1 MPKNRDTRWL
11 KNIGKSVAFGMKN
24 VLNEKMS
31 ESQSIRGSVY
41 DSAKNLR
48 QSIIEMRRNKTAGA
62 GKKFID
68 DAKTKAKETYEDA
81 MKALKS
87 GDLYPDKDDS
97 GFDDDFN
104 FDDDDF
110 SFDDDDGATQS
121 SSKSSNSTTSA
132 AEISSIGR
140 VEKATYATGAKT
152 ASGIVKLDKTMKTH
166 GAIIAKGFEKQA
178 ATAAKMT
185 LSMLVAQ
192 EKQHSQSMG
201 QLVGIRDSLNTINTF
216 NRDVMGK
223 FVEGSLRYYED
234 SLGIWSQMLELQEKA
249 MNSES
254 PFGKTGGRASDFSK
268 VFGMGGFDPSS
279 YMRVIKDN
287 FLGNTPFGML
297 ATGLS
302 MASSMGPKPKRGFMN
317 NPLGTVLEQAMSAFM
332 PKMIEQ
338 SLASLDTSITNIIP
352 ALLSKVT
359 YQRNNYNSSLAQ
371 FIGNVFGIDTK
382 SGRFDPSK
390 YNKGAVAFD
399 GITHRTINQVI
410 PTYLSEIL
418 KAITNGPATVFDH
431 KTGQFTTRDEMQDR
445 YNREM
450 QYMANRATAPLS
462 DKTDK
467 VMRHMDFDSA
477 ADKEEVEKS
486 INKFTS
492 DLAKGNIRYNPK
504 NLERMLADIENRSA
518 KAILTSVMKQMSK
531 GDHMAM
537 ATAHYKYGDMVS
549 DFNNNYSDGDYTGY
563 ILNDNFSEAGKKI
576 LSQREKDEKKKKD
589 KKLKSTGNA
598 LLDKKLGIE
607 TGAKTSANDIDNMD
621 ENVRKAL
628 ADGTDTSLQDKQS
641 TGGNKG
647 LGYYLKNPM
656 NALTDVISKIDNSL
670 YNIIFSDDENGSI
683 IEKIEQ
689 QIIKTFASV
698 KKFLVDNIFKPIKEQ
713 IMPDKAKQKLHQ
725 FGDSLM
731 DYAKNMMMGV
741 KKGNKY
747 TGGAFSF
754 AANAVGDIGKYI
766 KQTIDGKPF
775 IDSAGKSIKSQTIGI
790 GAEMKKGFDTAF
802 GYLKS
807 YLFGGSDKKK
817 QEASKKKSLLSNIS
831 STLSQGYKM
840 FSNNFFGTK
849 LNDRQAFQQFGD
861 FIKRKLPKGIAKGA
875 VIGTGL
881 GALSLTGGA
890 GLLGS
895 LFLPGGPIGALVA
908 GTGISLLSQST
919 KFKDMMFGKMDDKGK
934 RMGGLVGKGI
944 QKFWNKN
951 KNAIIGGGMFGAVK
965 GLLGISIPGMI
976 GGALNMVGLSGAGSA
991 IGAIGLA
998 PALGAG
1004 LLGPVLMGAA
1014 TGLAVKSKRFQSLLY
1029 GKDKGNGEKEGGL
1042 INSKFG
1048 KGLKKILPGAAFG
1061 ALSGLGLGAFGSS
1074 FGLIGALGL
1083 GPMAMAL
1090 GGSALGIGL
1099 TSEKF
1104 KEALFGKFNKDGTY
1118 KSGLVDKFKNIL
1130 TVGVVNPLK
1139 IRFEKGALAVEKW
1152 FAKSIVN
1159 PLQDAFTPLKWMF
1172 KDLTGVI
1179 KDKVTNIF
1187 TKTADAIA
1195 KPFSPLTRAITKLLT
1210 GVYKTMKSATDRVF
1224 KTAMWGLGQLLSSP
1238 VKLVGLAAGMASGY
1252 YSMGAYKENVRNKA
1266 SRVGEASGFFGK
1278 LKATGSTL
1286 GAMLGMGDADLTSD
1300 KYKDL
1305 ARAKAYAN
1313 ERDTRQNRYFGRRE
1327 ALIAKHEA
1335 QQAALEQEMQANG
1348 WSSKDK
1354 RRAQQ
1359 DLSAKQD
1366 RDKLIN
1372 GETKDQMTAINQKEL
1387 EVQEESRD
1395 HLKGIKKIINRL
1407 AVRLG
1412 IVDPKEA
1419 AVEPKHDDDDPTKL
1433 VGDKTAQEIAKDKK
1447 LAAKSNFS
1455 FDIQN
1460 FGKPADKADGT
1471 GRHADDDVT
1480 KLVGGRTG
1488 QEIMKERD
1496 AEKKRQSMLDLLRPI
1511 AANAKD
1517 KLKNK
1522 AESFLDKLTKGMD
1535 MVKNFLGLTGILGVL
1550 KAIFDKLSG
1559 KDSDRTHDRITRDAL
1574 QIGGKKVAQT
1584 IDDAAEKFA
1593 KTDTGHEIIGK
1604 ASEGLRKAKVAI
1616 PKYFKKAKR
1625 DIDFVRS
1632 FHDRRLANLDATAG
1646 YKDMNPLAKGLNR
1659 AYEAKRYIAKSSV
1672 GQAVEKVSNVV
1683 TKPFSMAK
1691 DAVTSVKNTASDI
1704 VKDAKDRVAK
1714 EAAGDGALGTFKKCI
1729 DAVAEKVGSLDIVK
1743 KHLGPNA
1750 SKLVGALKNLGKSI
1764 TPAMFTKIAPKFAE
1778 VVGETAAVAGTAG
1791 ILQIGFSLYD
1801 AVTGAID
1808 ADEIFGVPSDKVTA
1822 GMRTACSILQVIL
1835 GLPGLI
1841 YIDLALECINMFS
1854 GGEINIKQML
1864 AMSVY
1869 TALPGTSEDDAA
1881 AIRLA
1886 QKEDKKERDAY
1897 EKKTGKKLS
1906 DSEWRK
1912 QHDAEINDKKESE
1925 RLAGVRQTTVG
1936 KFLFGANDENGE
1948 YQNGLFA
1955 NMKQGEYQ
1963 NGLFANMKQGGQ
1975 AFLAKLFGEA
1985 DVDDYQG
1992 KQSIFG
1998 DIWDA
2003 AKNAA
2008 NDIKVWFTGGTK
2020 SDGTEIESLPER
2032 IGDGIKNNLK
2042 WFFGE
2047 VDDDGNVVQES
2058 AISKGITNLKEL
2070 GQEAVDKARNT
2081 VVWAFGGINDEGQS
2095 QMPALNN
2102 GINSLTNSLFGFK
2115 LFADNG
2121 EGVAVFDPSWSE
2133 GQTSLFE
2140 EYIVNPFNDACSNV
2154 SKFFTNLYTNITDFT
2169 NECAQ
2174 EIDDNGVVVGS
2185 WHILQKMFY
2194 AFSGIMFD
2202 LTSTIR
2208 SAVSTI
2214 TSGIQN
2220 FFGGIANWMNGVK
2233 AWFDSITISDV
2244 GKAIVKGLLMPLPD
2258 TIKNKVIDVLFGKE
2272 DGSNGATLGD
2282 RIFNEVKWGAKQ
2294 TGLSGVLNS
2303 ISTKKAFTGGGEG
2316 DDSEQAKPNNIT
2328 ANQIQNVANKTE
2340 ISTATD
2346 GKMIN
2351 YKQTDSQWSDLS
2363 VLGSSGGY
2371 GTMAD
2376 YGCGPTVLASA
2387 MANVT
2392 GNTAITP
2399 KVTGALVSSADAG
2412 PADNKGIS
2420 PSYFATAA
2428 DKLGGSTFDLD
2439 TKDPNSLIDAIAQGG
2454 TVILGGTNKN
2464 TSDVPFT
2471 KGGHYVMANGA
2482 YERNGEA
2489 FVNVYDPLGKRSK
2502 GYNIK
2507 NLIAGMN
2514 DPNNPGFA
2522 SLIARKGADVSKF
2535 VKSAKW
2541 VDPKQMEQFKA
2552 STIFRG
2558 YGPNN
2563 ITGDDILT
2571 AGEAYY
2577 GTQYSLG
2584 SDGSNALDCGL
2595 FTKTAFG
2602 DVGLSLNSRC
2612 ADDQMKQFEDAGA
2625 LIPLSQAGPG
2635 DLVFFLHTYECDAY
2649 KGVTHVGIYAGDNKM
2664 LHCGSSKGVVYED
2677 LNIDYWQGKIYEYA
2691 GSIEKLFGVPTGK
2704 GKGPGG
2710 ITGKGSKAPGGNGK
2724 GASAKPKSPLEAFIS
2739 RFQEIGNNAIG
2750 SMIAGKAYTG
2760 TPWDDKGNSGRG
2772 SVGGPIDPM
2781 SGDSEANAKHVY
2793 KVLNDAG
2800 YTKENIAGIM
2810 GRLQQENHFRTNYD
2824 VEHTEPDGTVLGGA
2838 GMIQWNGSRREALV
2852 NFADVNGVP
2861 VDSAE
2866 LQTRFML
2873 KEIDESYPSV
2883 SVSSMNGLGIDD
2895 SCTRWT
2901 DDYERGETSPQAYTY
2916 ADDIYNK
2923 IGSGYFGGDAQKYGA
2938 APVGKMPSASV
2949 LKSLP
2954 KLGLFGGGDTTVL
2967 KQIASNSKGYNYT
2980 PDTKYEGSVIAPDYD
2995 AYGNIIAS
3003 GMPQNNMV
3011 TADDSITVIQAKHDW
3026 QRNWWN
3032 NKTDAERSA
3041 IKKANEEAKKAQEA
3055 STDTSLLSKKP
3066 SPNAKAQGQ
3075 NSADKGNI
3083 VEQIKAQYEEAIKKL
3098 TKETGIAG
3106 TSNSA
3111 VDKALSATSADSNSI
3126 VSAIKSIDIRAEAQ
3140 AMVKYLEV
3148 IAGKSVETA
3157 QYTAKTADVVTT
3169 STAQAQQAA
3178 ATDPA
3183 IAGSKAATIP
3193 ANVTATN
3200 RNNSDK
3206 KSYRQAHQTNLEIAK
3221 GGEFRRS

>member
-1 MPKNRDTRWL
+1 MPNNRDTRWL
-11 KNIGKSVAFGMKN
+11 RNIGKSVAFGMKN
-24 VLNEKMS
+24 VINDKMS
-31 ESQSIRGSVY
+31 ESQGIRGSVY

-48 QSIIEMRRNKTAGA
+48 QSIIEMRRNKNGGA
-62 GKKFID
+62 GKAFIAD
-68 DAKTKAKETYEDA
+68 DKAKAKETYDDA

-87 GDLYPDKDDS
+87 GDLYPDKADS
-97 GFDDDFN
+97 GFDFDDDFN

-110 SFDDDDGATQS
+110 SFDDDDGATQT
-121 SSKSSNSTTSA
+121 SSKSSKTSASA
-132 AEISSIGR
+132 AEISSINR
-140 VEKATYATGAKT
+140 VERATYATGAKT

-178 ATAAKMT
+178 ATAAKLT
-185 LSMLVAQ
+185 LNMLVAQ
-192 EKQHSQSMG
+192 QKQHSESMG

-234 SLGIWSQMLELQEKA
+234 SLNIWSQMLELQEKA
-249 MNSES
+249 MNPDS
-254 PFGKTGGRASDFSK
+254 PFGNTGGKASDFSK
-268 VFGMGGFDPSS
+268 IFGMGFDPSS
-279 YMRVIKDN
+279 YMKVIKDN
-287 FLGNTPFGML
+287 FLSKTPFGMM

-317 NPLGTVLEQAMSAFM
+317 NPMGMLLEQAMDAFM
-332 PKMIEQ
+332 PKLVEQ
-338 SLASLDTSITNIIP
+338 SLASLDTSIANILPAMISKITNQ
-352 ALLSKVT
+352 K
-359 YQRNNYNSSLAQ
+359 NNYNSTLAQ
-371 FIGNVFGIDTK
+371 FIGNVFGVDPK
-382 SGRFDPSK
+382 GGKFDPSK

-418 KAITNGPATVFDH
+418 KAITNGSATVFDH
-431 KTGQFTTRDEMQDR
+431 KTGQFTTRDEMKDR
-445 YNREM
+445 YDREM

-467 VMRHMDFDSA
+467 VMRHMDFDSD
-477 ADKEEVEKS
+477 ADREEVEKS
-486 INKFTS
+486 INKFAT

-518 KAILTSVMKQMSK
+518 KAILESVMKQMSK

-537 ATAHYKYGDMVS
+537 ASAHYKYGDMVA
-549 DFNNNYSDGDYTGY
+549 DFNSNYADGDYSGY

-589 KKLKSTGNA
+589 IKFKSTGNA
-598 LLDKKLGIE
+598 FLDKKLGIE
-607 TGAKTSANDIDNMD
+607 SGGKTSANDIANMD

-628 ADGTDTSLQDKQS
+628 ADGTDDTLKDNKSV
-641 TGGNKG
+641 GGNKG

-670 YNIIFSDDENGSI
+670 YNIIFSDDEDGSI
-683 IEKIEQ
+683 IQKIEQ
-689 QIIKTFASV
+689 QIIQTFASV

-807 YLFGGSDKKK
+807 YLFGGSDRKN
-817 QEASKKKSLLSNIS
+817 QEASKKKSLMSNIT
-831 STLSQGYKM
+831 STLTHGYKM

-951 KNAIIGGGMFGAVK
+951 KNAIIGGGMFGAIK
-965 GLLGISIPGMI
+965 GALGISIPGMV

-1014 TGLAVKSKRFQSLLY
+1014 TGLAVKSKRFQSLLF
-1029 GKDKGNGEKEGGL
+1029 GKDKGNGEKEGG
-1042 INSKFG
+1042 IVNSKFG

-1061 ALSGLGLGAFGSS
+1061 ALSGLGLGAFGGS

-1139 IRFEKGALAVEKW
+1139 LRFEKGALAVEKW

-1187 TKTADAIA
+1187 TRTADAIA
-1195 KPFSPLTRAITKLLT
+1195 KPFSPITRAITKLLT
-1210 GVYKTMKSATDRVF
+1210 GVYKTMKSATDRIF
-1224 KTAMWGLGQLLSSP
+1224 KTAMWGLGQLISSP

-1266 SRVGEASGFFGK
+1266 SRIGEAGGFFGK

-1286 GAMLGMGDADLTSD
+1286 GAMFGMGDADLTSE

-1313 ERDTRQNRYFGRRE
+1313 ERDRRQNRYFGRRD
-1327 ALIAKHEA
+1327 ALIAKHEE
-1335 QQAALEQEMQANG
+1335 QQAALEREMAANG

-1354 RRAQQ
+1354 QLAQQ

-1372 GETKDQMTAINQKEL
+1372 GDTKDQMTAINQKEL

-1433 VGDKTAQEIAKDKK
+1433 VGGKTAQDIAKDKE
-1447 LAAKSNFS
+1447 LAAKSNFT
-1455 FDIQN
+1455 FGLQN
-1460 FGKPADKADGT
+1460 FGKPADKVDGT

-1488 QEIMKERD
+1488 QEIMKERSD
-1496 AEKKRQSMLDLLRPI
+1496 EKKRQSMLDLLRPI
-1511 AANAKD
+1511 AENAKD

-1559 KDSDRTHDRITRDAL
+1559 KPSDRTHDRITRDAL

-1584 IDDAAEKFA
+1584 IDNAAEKFA
-1593 KTDTGHEIIGK
+1593 KTDTGREIIGK
-1604 ASEGLRKAKVAI
+1604 ASEGLRKVKAAV
-1616 PKYFKKAKR
+1616 PKYFKKAKS

-1659 AYEAKRYIAKSSV
+1659 AYEAKRYVANSTV
-1672 GQAVEKVSNVV
+1672 GQ
-1683 TKPFSMAK
+1683 
-1691 DAVTSVKNTASDI
+1691 AVTSVKDTAADI

-1729 DAVAEKVGSLDIVK
+1729 DTVADKVGSLDIVK

-1750 SKLVGALKNLGKSI
+1750 GKLVGALKNLGKSI
-1764 TPAMFTKIAPKFAE
+1764 TPEMFTKIAPKFAK

-1869 TALPGTSEDDAA
+1869 TALPGTTEDDAA

-1886 QKEDKKERDAY
+1886 QKEDKNARDAY

-1912 QHDAEINDKKESE
+1912 HHDAEINDKKESE
-1925 RLAGVRQTTVG
+1925 RLAGVRQTSIG
-1936 KFLFGANDENGE
+1936 KFLFGANDEN
-1948 YQNGLFA
+1948 
-1955 NMKQGEYQ
+1955 GEYQ

-2008 NDIKVWFTGGTK
+2008 NDVGVWFTGGTK

-2047 VDDDGNVVQES
+2047 VDDDGNVIQES
-2058 AISKGITNLKEL
+2058 AISKGIKSLKEL

-2081 VVWAFGGINDEGQS
+2081 IVWAFGGINDEGQS

-2115 LFADNG
+2115 VFTDNG
-2121 EGVAVFDPSWSE
+2121 EGVAKFDPSWSE

-2140 EYIVNPFNDACSNV
+2140 EYIVNPFNDACNNV
-2154 SKFFTNLYTNITDFT
+2154 GKFFTDLYANVTNFA
-2169 NECAQ
+2169 NECSQ

-2202 LTSTIR
+2202 LTSPMR
-2208 SAVSTI
+2208 SAVANI
-2214 TSGIQN
+2214 TQGINN
-2220 FFGGIANWMNGVK
+2220 FFGGISNWMNGVK

-2244 GKAIVKGLLMPLPD
+2244 GKAIVKGLLAPLPK
-2258 TIKNKVIDVLFGKE
+2258 TISDKVIDVLFGKE
-2272 DGSNGATLGD
+2272 DGSNGSSLGS
-2282 RIFNEVKWGAKQ
+2282 RVMNEINWGADKL
-2294 TGLSGVLNS
+2294 GVKGVLNS
-2303 ISTKKAFTGGGEG
+2303 ITTTKAFTGGGEG
-2316 DDSEQAKPNNIT
+2316 DGSEQAKPNNIT
-2328 ANQIQNVANKTE
+2328 ANQIQNVANKTDT
-2340 ISTATD
+2340 STATD

-2351 YKQTDSQWSDLS
+2351 YKQTDSQWADMS

-2387 MANVT
+2387 MANIT

-2522 SLIARKGADVSKF
+2522 SLISRKGADVSKF
-2535 VKSAKW
+2535 VRSAKW
-2541 VDPKQMEQFKA
+2541 VDPKQMEQLKA
-2552 STIFRG
+2552 ATIFRG
-2558 YGPNN
+2558 YGPKN

-2577 GTQYSLG
+2577 GTQYKLG

-2595 FTKTAFG
+2595 FTQTAFG
-2602 DVGLSLNSRC
+2602 DVGLGLSSRC

-2625 LIPLSQAGPG
+2625 LVPLSQAGPG
-2635 DLVFFLHTYECDAY
+2635 DLVFFLRTYECEAY
-2649 KGVTHVGIYAGDNKM
+2649 KDITHVGIYAGDNKM

-2677 LNIDYWQGKIYEYA
+2677 LNLDYWQGKIYEYA

-2710 ITGKGSKAPGGNGK
+2710 ISGKGSKANGGDGK
-2724 GASAKPKSPLEAFIS
+2724 GTASAKPKSPLEAFIS

-2760 TPWDDKGNSGRG
+2760 TPWEDKAGGKGSRG
-2772 SVGGPIDPM
+2772 VGGPIDPM
-2781 SGDSEANAKHVY
+2781 SGDSETNAKHVY
-2793 KVLNDAG
+2793 KVLNSAG

-2810 GRLQQENHFRTNYD
+2810 GRLQQENQFRTNYG

-2852 NFADVNGVP
+2852 DFADANGVP

-2883 SVSSMNGLGIDD
+2883 TVSAMNGLGVDD

-2901 DDYERGETSPQAYTY
+2901 DKYEVGEHSPQAYTY

-2938 APVGKMPSASV
+2938 APSGKMPSASSM
-2949 LKSLP
+2949 KSLP

-2967 KQIASNSKGYNYT
+2967 KQIASNSKAFNYT

-3032 NKTDAERSA
+3032 NKTDAERAA
-3041 IKKANEEAKKAQEA
+3041 IKKANEETKKAQEA
-3055 STDTSLLSKKP
+3055 STDTSLLASKP
-3066 SPNAKAQGQ
+3066 NPNAKAKGQ

-3083 VEQIKAQYEEAIKKL
+3083 VEQIKAQYEETIKKL

-3106 TSNSA
+3106 TNGSA

-3178 ATDPA
+3178 ATDPT
-3183 IAGSKAATIP
+3183 IAGSRAATIP

-3200 RNNSDK
+3200 RNNPDK

>member
-121 SSKSSNSTTSA
+121 STKTSKSTISA
-132 AEISSIGR
+132 AEISSINR

-249 MNSES
+249 MNPES

-279 YMRVIKDN
+279 YMKVIKDN

-317 NPLGTVLEQAMSAFM
+317 NPVGTILEQAMSAFM
-332 PKMIEQ
+332 PKIIEQ
-338 SLASLDTSITNIIP
+338 SLASLDTSIANMIP

-549 DFNNNYSDGDYTGY
+549 DFNNNYSDGDYNSY

-589 KKLKSTGNA
+589 KKLKSTGNT

-628 ADGTDTSLQDKQS
+628 ADGTDISPKDKQS

-1305 ARAKAYAN
+1305 ARAKAYAK
-1313 ERDTRQNRYFGRRE
+1313 ERDTRQNRYFGRRD

-1372 GETKDQMTAINQKEL
+1372 GDTKDQMTAINQKEL

-1447 LAAKSNFS
+1447 LAAKSNFT

-1488 QEIMKERD
+1488 QEIMKERGE
-1496 AEKKRQSMLDLLRPI
+1496 EKKRQSMLDLLRPI

-1517 KLKNK
+1517 KLKNR

-1559 KDSDRTHDRITRDAL
+1559 KGSDRTHDRITRDAL
-1574 QIGGKKVAQT
+1574 QIGGRKVAQT
-1584 IDDAAEKFA
+1584 IDDIGEKMM
-1593 KTDTGHEIIGK
+1593 KTK
-1604 ASEGLRKAKVAI
+1604 AGREA
-1616 PKYFKKAKR
+1616 
-1625 DIDFVRS
+1625 
-1632 FHDRRLANLDATAG
+1632 
-1646 YKDMNPLAKGLNR
+1646 LAKGREFIGTASHNIARL
-1659 AYEAKRYIAKSSV
+1659 YDKGKYYAKAGKQTAQNAIADATGIVSKDYSANYKSESVRKYVAERGEVKSKLSGIAK
-1672 GQAVEKVSNVV
+1672 AE
-1683 TKPFSMAK
+1683 
-1691 DAVTSVKNTASDI
+1691 DI
-1704 VKDAKDRVAK
+1704 VKDAQAKAAK
-1714 EAAGDGALGTFKKCI
+1714 EASGGGAFGTFKKCI
-1729 DAVAEKVGSLDIVK
+1729 DTVANKVGDLDIVK

-1750 SKLVGALKNLGKSI
+1750 GKLVNALKKLGQEI
-1764 TPAMFTKIAPKFAE
+1764 TPSMFTKIAPKFAK
-1778 VVGETAAVAGTAG
+1778 VVGETTAVVGTAG
-1791 ILQIGFSLYD
+1791 VLQIGFSLYD

-1808 ADEIFGVPSDKVTA
+1808 AAEIFGVPSDKVTA
-1822 GMRTACSILQVIL
+1822 GMRLACSILQVIL

-1869 TALPGTSEDDAA
+1869 TALPGTTEDDAA
-1881 AIRLA
+1881 AIKLA
-1886 QKEDKKERDAY
+1886 QEDDKKARDAY
-1897 EKKTGKKLS
+1897 EEKTGKKLS

-1912 QHDAEINDKKESE
+1912 HHDAEINDKKESE
-1925 RLAGVRQTTVG
+1925 RLAGVRQTAVG
-1936 KFLFGANDENGE
+1936 KFLFGANDEN
-1948 YQNGLFA
+1948 
-1955 NMKQGEYQ
+1955 GEYQ

-2008 NDIKVWFTGGTK
+2008 HDVGVWFTGGTK

-2032 IGDGIKNNLK
+2032 IGEGIKNNLK

-2047 VDDDGNVVQES
+2047 VDDDGNVIQES

-2102 GINSLTNSLFGFK
+2102 GINSLTDSLFGFK

-2202 LTSTIR
+2202 LTSPIR
-2208 SAVSTI
+2208 SAVSII

-2328 ANQIQNVANKTE
+2328 ANQIQNVANKTDT
-2340 ISTATD
+2340 STATD

-2363 VLGSSGGY
+2363 VLGQSGGY

-2552 STIFRG
+2552 ATIFRG
-2558 YGPNN
+2558 YGPKN

-2584 SDGSNALDCGL
+2584 SDGSDALDCGL
-2595 FTKTAFG
+2595 FTKTAFA

-2635 DLVFFLHTYECDAY
+2635 DLVFFLRTYECDAY
-2649 KGVTHVGIYAGDNKM
+2649 KDITHVGIYAGDNKM

-2760 TPWDDKGNSGRG
+2760 TPWDDKGGSSRG

-2852 NFADVNGVP
+2852 NFADANGVP

-2938 APVGKMPSASV
+2938 APSGKLPSASAM
-2949 LKSLP
+2949 KSLP

-2980 PDTKYEGSVIAPDYD
+2980 PDTKFEGSVIAPDYD

-3126 VSAIKSIDIRAEAQ
+3126 VSAIKSIDIHAEAQ

>member
-121 SSKSSNSTTSA
+121 SSKSSKSTTSA

-249 MNSES
+249 MNPES

-279 YMRVIKDN
+279 YMKVIKDN

-338 SLASLDTSITNIIP
+338 SLASLDTSIANIIP

-607 TGAKTSANDIDNMD
+607 TGTKTSANDIDNMD

-628 ADGTDTSLQDKQS
+628 ADGTDQSLHDKKS
-641 TGGNKG
+641 VGGNKG

-670 YNIIFSDDENGSI
+670 YNIIFSDDEDGSI
-683 IEKIEQ
+683 IQKIEQ

-965 GLLGISIPGMI
+965 GALGISIPGLI
-976 GGALNMVGLSGAGSA
+976 GGALNMVGLGGAGSA

-1042 INSKFG
+1042 INGKFG

-1104 KEALFGKFNKDGTY
+1104 KEALFGKFNEDGTY

-1305 ARAKAYAN
+1305 ARAKAYAK
-1313 ERDTRQNRYFGRRE
+1313 ERDTKQNRYFGRRE

-1366 RDKLIN
+1366 RDKLI
-1372 GETKDQMTAINQKEL
+1372 GADTKDQMTAINQKEL

-1419 AVEPKHDDDDPTKL
+1419 AAEPKHDDDDPTKL
-1433 VGDKTAQEIAKDKK
+1433 VGDKTAQDIAKDKK
-1447 LAAKSNFS
+1447 LAAKPNFT

-1488 QEIMKERD
+1488 QEIMKERGE
-1496 AEKKRQSMLDLLRPI
+1496 EKKRQSMLDLLRPI

-1559 KDSDRTHDRITRDAL
+1559 KGSDRTHDRITRDAL
-1574 QIGGKKVAQT
+1574 QIGGRKVAQT
-1584 IDDAAEKFA
+1584 IDDIGEKMMKTKAGREAIAKGREFIGAAGHNIARIYDKGKYYA
-1593 KTDTGHEIIGK
+1593 KAGK
-1604 ASEGLRKAKVAI
+1604 QATQNAVA
-1616 PKYFKKAKR
+1616 
-1625 DIDFVRS
+1625 
-1632 FHDRRLANLDATAG
+1632 DATGLVAKDYSAN
-1646 YKDMNPLAKGLNR
+1646 YKSESVRKYVAQRGEVKSKLSG
-1659 AYEAKRYIAKSSV
+1659 IAK
-1672 GQAVEKVSNVV
+1672 AE
-1683 TKPFSMAK
+1683 
-1691 DAVTSVKNTASDI
+1691 DI
-1704 VKDAKDRVAK
+1704 VKQRQVAEAAADTAGTSAADIVKGAQDKAAK
-1714 EAAGDGALGTFKKCI
+1714 ETAEGGALGTFRKCI
-1729 DAVAEKVGSLDIVK
+1729 DAVAEKVGNLDIVK

-1750 SKLVGALKNLGKSI
+1750 EKLVGSLKNLGKSI
-1764 TPAMFTKIAPKFAE
+1764 TPKMFIKIAPKFAK
-1778 VVGETAAVAGTAG
+1778 VVGETAAVVGTAG
-1791 ILQIGFSLYD
+1791 VLQIGFSLYD

-1822 GMRTACSILQVIL
+1822 GMRLACSILQVIL

-1869 TALPGTSEDDAA
+1869 TALPGTSEDDAK
-1881 AIRLA
+1881 AIKLA
-1886 QKEDKKERDAY
+1886 QEDDKNAREEY
-1897 EKKTGKKLS
+1897 EKKTGQKMS

-1912 QHDAEINDKKESE
+1912 HRDAEINDKKESE
-1925 RLAGVRQTTVG
+1925 RLAGVRQTAVG
-1936 KFLFGANDENGE
+1936 KFLFGANDEN
-1948 YQNGLFA
+1948 
-1955 NMKQGEYQ
+1955 GEYQ

-2008 NDIKVWFTGGTK
+2008 HDVGVWFTGGTK

-2047 VDDDGNVVQES
+2047 VDDDGNGIQES

-2202 LTSTIR
+2202 LTSPIR

-2282 RIFNEVKWGAKQ
+2282 RIFNEVKWGANK

-2303 ISTKKAFTGGGEG
+2303 ITTKKAFTGGGEG
-2316 DDSEQAKPNNIT
+2316 DGSEQAKPNNIT
-2328 ANQIQNVANKTE
+2328 ANQIQNVANKTDT
-2340 ISTATD
+2340 STATD

-2363 VLGSSGGY
+2363 VLGQSGGY

-2552 STIFRG
+2552 ATIFRG
-2558 YGPNN
+2558 YGPKN

-2571 AGEAYY
+2571 AGEQYY
-2577 GTQYSLG
+2577 GTKYGLG
-2584 SDGSNALDCGL
+2584 SDGSTALDCGL
-2595 FTKTAFG
+2595 FTQFAFK

-2691 GSIEKLFGVPTGK
+2691 GSIEKLFGIPTGK

-2710 ITGKGSKAPGGNGK
+2710 ISGKGSKADGGGKGK

-2760 TPWDDKGNSGRG
+2760 TPWDDKGGRGGSRG
-2772 SVGGPIDPM
+2772 SVGSADLPKDRQEFLDRVGKTAAEYDESKTLPSVTVAQAIVESAWGQSAPGNNYFGIKADSSWSGP
-2781 SGDSEANAKHVY
+2781 SNNLS
-2793 KVLNDAG
+2793 
-2800 YTKENIAGIM
+2800 T
-2810 GRLQQENHFRTNYD
+2810 QE
-2824 VEHTEPDGTVLGGA
+2824 EGA
-2838 GMIQWNGSRREALV
+2838 GGLYTITDGFRAYNTLE
-2852 NFADVNGVP
+2852 
-2861 VDSAE
+2861 DSVIDHDKFLIPYKMGPYTTPEEQA
-2866 LQTRFML
+2866 QHL
-2873 KEIDESYPSV
+2873 KDEGYATDSGYASKLMQIIDENDLTKYDKFT
-2883 SVSSMNGLGIDD
+2883 G
-2895 SCTRWT
+2895 
-2901 DDYERGETSPQAYTY
+2901 
-2916 ADDIYNK
+2916 
-2923 IGSGYFGGDAQKYGA
+2923 GGDAQKYGA
-2938 APVGKMPSASV
+2938 APSGKLPSASA

-2967 KQIASNSKGYNYT
+2967 KQIASNNKGYNYT

-3032 NKTDAERSA
+3032 NKTDAEREA

-3126 VSAIKSIDIRAEAQ
+3126 VSAIKSIDIHAEAQ

>member
-1 MPKNRDTRWL
+1 MPNNRDTRWL
-11 KNIGKSVAFGMKN
+11 RNIGKSVAFGMKN
-24 VLNEKMS
+24 VINDKMS
-31 ESQSIRGSVY
+31 ESQGIRGSVY

-48 QSIIEMRRNKTAGA
+48 QSIIEMRRNKNGGA
-62 GKKFID
+62 GKAFIA
-68 DAKTKAKETYEDA
+68 DAKAKAKETYDDA

-87 GDLYPDKDDS
+87 GDLYPDKADS
-97 GFDDDFN
+97 GFDFDDDFN

-110 SFDDDDGATQS
+110 SFDDDDGATQT
-121 SSKSSNSTTSA
+121 SSKSSKTTASA
-132 AEISSIGR
+132 AEISSINR
-140 VEKATYATGAKT
+140 VERATYATGAKT

-178 ATAAKMT
+178 ATAAKLT
-185 LSMLVAQ
+185 LNMLVAQ
-192 EKQHSQSMG
+192 QKQHSESMG

-234 SLGIWSQMLELQEKA
+234 SLTIWSQMLELQEKA
-249 MNSES
+249 MNPDS
-254 PFGKTGGRASDFSK
+254 PFGNAGGKASDFSK
-268 VFGMGGFDPSS
+268 VFGMGFDPSS
-279 YMRVIKDN
+279 YMKVIKDN
-287 FLGNTPFGML
+287 FLSKTPFGMM

-317 NPLGTVLEQAMSAFM
+317 NPMGMLLEQAMDAFM
-332 PKMIEQ
+332 PKLVEQ
-338 SLASLDTSITNIIP
+338 SLASLDTSIANILPAMISKITNQ
-352 ALLSKVT
+352 K
-359 YQRNNYNSSLAQ
+359 NNYNSSLAQ
-371 FIGNVFGIDTK
+371 FIGNVFGIDPK
-382 SGRFDPSK
+382 GGKFDPSK

-431 KTGQFTTRDEMQDR
+431 KTGQFTTRDEMKDR
-445 YNREM
+445 YDREM

-467 VMRHMDFDSA
+467 VMRHMDFDSD
-477 ADKEEVEKS
+477 ADREEVEKS
-486 INKFTS
+486 INKFAT
-492 DLAKGNIRYNPK
+492 DLAKGDIRYNPK

-518 KAILTSVMKQMSK
+518 KAILESVMKQMSK

-537 ATAHYKYGDMVS
+537 ASAHYKYGDMVA
-549 DFNNNYSDGDYTGY
+549 DFNSNYADGDYSGY

-589 KKLKSTGNA
+589 IKFKSTGNA
-598 LLDKKLGIE
+598 FLDKKLGIE
-607 TGAKTSANDIDNMD
+607 SGGKTSANDIANMD

-628 ADGTDTSLQDKQS
+628 ADGTDDTLKDNKSV
-641 TGGNKG
+641 GGNKG

-670 YNIIFSDDENGSI
+670 YNIIFSDDEDGSI
-683 IEKIEQ
+683 IQKIEQ
-689 QIIKTFASV
+689 QIIQTFASV

-807 YLFGGSDKKK
+807 YLFGGSDRKS
-817 QEASKKKSLLSNIS
+817 QEASKKKSLVSNIT
-831 STLSQGYKM
+831 STLTQGYKM

-951 KNAIIGGGMFGAVK
+951 KNAIIGGGMFGAIK
-965 GLLGISIPGMI
+965 GALGISIPGMV

-1014 TGLAVKSKRFQSLLY
+1014 TGLAVKSKRFQSLLF
-1029 GKDKGNGEKEGGL
+1029 GKDKGNGEKEGG
-1042 INSKFG
+1042 IVNSKFG

-1061 ALSGLGLGAFGSS
+1061 ALSGLGLGAFGGS

-1104 KEALFGKFNKDGTY
+1104 TEALFGKFNKDGTY

-1187 TKTADAIA
+1187 TRTADAIA
-1195 KPFSPLTRAITKLLT
+1195 KPFSPITRAITKLLT
-1210 GVYKTMKSATDRVF
+1210 GVYKTMKSATDRIF
-1224 KTAMWGLGQLLSSP
+1224 KTAMWGLGQLISSP

-1266 SRVGEASGFFGK
+1266 NRIGEAGGFFGK

-1286 GAMLGMGDADLTSD
+1286 GAMFGMGDADLTSE

-1305 ARAKAYAN
+1305 ARAKAYAK
-1313 ERDTRQNRYFGRRE
+1313 ERDRRQNRYFGRRD
-1327 ALIAKHEA
+1327 ALIAKHEE
-1335 QQAALEQEMQANG
+1335 QQAALEREMAANG

-1354 RRAQQ
+1354 RLAQQ

-1372 GETKDQMTAINQKEL
+1372 GDTKDQMTAINQKEL

-1433 VGDKTAQEIAKDKK
+1433 VGGKTAQDIAKDKE
-1447 LAAKSNFS
+1447 LAAKSNFT
-1455 FDIQN
+1455 FGLQN
-1460 FGKPADKADGT
+1460 FGKPADKVDGT

-1488 QEIMKERD
+1488 QEIMKERSD
-1496 AEKKRQSMLDLLRPI
+1496 EKKRQSMLDLLRPI
-1511 AANAKD
+1511 AENAKD

-1559 KDSDRTHDRITRDAL
+1559 KPSDRTHDRITRDAL

-1584 IDDAAEKFA
+1584 IDNAAEKFA
-1593 KTDTGHEIIGK
+1593 KTDTGREIIGK
-1604 ASEGLRKAKVAI
+1604 ASEGLRKVKAAV
-1616 PKYFKKAKR
+1616 PKYFKKAKS

-1659 AYEAKRYIAKSSV
+1659 AYEAKRYVANSTV
-1672 GQAVEKVSNVV
+1672 GQ
-1683 TKPFSMAK
+1683 
-1691 DAVTSVKNTASDI
+1691 AVTSVKDTAADI

-1729 DAVAEKVGSLDIVK
+1729 DTVADKVGSLDIVK

-1750 SKLVGALKNLGKSI
+1750 GKLVGALKNLGKSI
-1764 TPAMFTKIAPKFAE
+1764 TPAMFTKIAPKFSK

-1869 TALPGTSEDDAA
+1869 TALPGTTEDDAA

-1886 QKEDKKERDAY
+1886 QEEDKKARDAY
-1897 EKKTGKKLS
+1897 EKKTGKKMS

-1912 QHDAEINDKKESE
+1912 HHDAEINDKKESE
-1925 RLAGVRQTTVG
+1925 RLAGVRQTSIG
-1936 KFLFGANDENGE
+1936 KFLFGANDEN
-1948 YQNGLFA
+1948 
-1955 NMKQGEYQ
+1955 GEYQ

-2008 NDIKVWFTGGTK
+2008 NDVGVWFTGGTK

-2047 VDDDGNVVQES
+2047 VDDDGNVIQES
-2058 AISKGITNLKEL
+2058 AISKGIKSLKEL

-2081 VVWAFGGINDEGQS
+2081 IVWAFGGINDEGQS

-2115 LFADNG
+2115 VFTDNG
-2121 EGVAVFDPSWSE
+2121 EGVAKFDPSWSE

-2140 EYIVNPFNDACSNV
+2140 EYIVNPFNDACNNV
-2154 SKFFTNLYTNITDFT
+2154 GKFFTDLYANVTNFA
-2169 NECAQ
+2169 NECSQ

-2202 LTSTIR
+2202 LTSPMR
-2208 SAVSTI
+2208 SAVANI
-2214 TSGIQN
+2214 TQGINN
-2220 FFGGIANWMNGVK
+2220 FFGGISNWMNGVK

-2244 GKAIVKGLLMPLPD
+2244 GKAIVKGLLAPLPK
-2258 TIKNKVIDVLFGKE
+2258 TISDKVIDVLFGKE
-2272 DGSNGATLGD
+2272 DGSNGSSLGS
-2282 RIFNEVKWGAKQ
+2282 RVMNEINWGADKL
-2294 TGLSGVLNS
+2294 GVKAVLNS
-2303 ISTKKAFTGGGEG
+2303 ITTTKAFTGGGEG
-2316 DDSEQAKPNNIT
+2316 DGSEQAKPNNIT
-2328 ANQIQNVANKTE
+2328 ANQIQNVANKTDT
-2340 ISTATD
+2340 STATD

-2351 YKQTDSQWSDLS
+2351 YKQTDSQWADMS

-2535 VKSAKW
+2535 VRSAKW
-2541 VDPKQMEQFKA
+2541 VDPKQMEQLKA
-2552 STIFRG
+2552 ATIFRG
-2558 YGPNN
+2558 YGPKN

-2595 FTKTAFG
+2595 FTKTAFA
-2602 DVGLSLNSRC
+2602 DVGLGLSSRC

-2625 LIPLSQAGPG
+2625 LVPLSQAGPG
-2635 DLVFFLHTYECDAY
+2635 DLVFFLRTYECEAY
-2649 KGVTHVGIYAGDNKM
+2649 KDITHVGIYAGDNKM

-2710 ITGKGSKAPGGNGK
+2710 ISGKGSKANGGDGK
-2724 GASAKPKSPLEAFIS
+2724 GAASAKPKSPLEAFIS

-2760 TPWDDKGNSGRG
+2760 TPWEDKAGGKGSRG
-2772 SVGGPIDPM
+2772 VGGPIDPM
-2781 SGDSEANAKHVY
+2781 SGDSETNAKHVY
-2793 KVLNDAG
+2793 KVLNSAG

-2810 GRLQQENHFRTNYD
+2810 GRLQQENQFRTNYG

-2852 NFADVNGVP
+2852 DFADANGVP

-2883 SVSSMNGLGIDD
+2883 TVSAMNGLGVDD

-2901 DDYERGETSPQAYTY
+2901 DKYEVGEHSPQAYTY

-2938 APVGKMPSASV
+2938 APSGKMPSASSM
-2949 LKSLP
+2949 KSLP

-2967 KQIASNSKGYNYT
+2967 KQIASNSKAFNYT

-3032 NKTDAERSA
+3032 NKTDAERDA

-3055 STDTSLLSKKP
+3055 STVTSLLASKP
-3066 SPNAKAQGQ
+3066 SPNAKAKGQ
-3075 NSADKGNI
+3075 NSTDKGNI
-3083 VEQIKAQYEEAIKKL
+3083 IEQIKAQYEETIKKL

-3106 TSNSA
+3106 TNGSA

-3178 ATDPA
+3178 ATDPT
-3183 IAGSKAATIP
+3183 IAGSRAATIP

-3200 RNNSDK
+3200 RNNPDK

>member
-1 MPKNRDTRWL
+1 MVHFFSWIIEKGVHYMPKNRDTRWL

-110 SFDDDDGATQS
+110 SFDDDDGAAQS

-249 MNSES
+249 MNPES

-279 YMRVIKDN
+279 YMKVIKDN
-287 FLGNTPFGML
+287 FLGNNPFGML

-338 SLASLDTSITNIIP
+338 SLASLDTSIANIIP

-518 KAILTSVMKQMSK
+518 KAILESVMKQMSK

-563 ILNDNFSEAGKKI
+563 ILNDNFSEASKKI

-628 ADGTDTSLQDKQS
+628 ADGTDQSLQDKKS

-965 GLLGISIPGMI
+965 GLLGISMPGMI
-976 GGALNMVGLSGAGSA
+976 GGALNMVGLGGAGSA

-1366 RDKLIN
+1366 RDKLI
-1372 GETKDQMTAINQKEL
+1372 GADTKDQMTAINQKEL

-1488 QEIMKERD
+1488 QEIMKERGE
-1496 AEKKRQSMLDLLRPI
+1496 EKKRQSMLDLLRPI

-1559 KDSDRTHDRITRDAL
+1559 KGSDRTHDRITRDAL
-1574 QIGGKKVAQT
+1574 QIGGRKVAQT
-1584 IDDAAEKFA
+1584 IDDIGEKMMKTKAGREAIAKGREFIGAAGHNIARIYDKGKYYA
-1593 KTDTGHEIIGK
+1593 KAGK
-1604 ASEGLRKAKVAI
+1604 QATQNAVA
-1616 PKYFKKAKR
+1616 
-1625 DIDFVRS
+1625 
-1632 FHDRRLANLDATAG
+1632 DATGLVAKDYSAN
-1646 YKDMNPLAKGLNR
+1646 YKSESVRKYVAQRGEVKSKLSG
-1659 AYEAKRYIAKSSV
+1659 IAK
-1672 GQAVEKVSNVV
+1672 AE
-1683 TKPFSMAK
+1683 
-1691 DAVTSVKNTASDI
+1691 DI
-1704 VKDAKDRVAK
+1704 VKQRQVAEAAADTAGTSAADIVKGAQDKAAK
-1714 EAAGDGALGTFKKCI
+1714 ETAEGGALGTFRKCI
-1729 DAVAEKVGSLDIVK
+1729 DAVAEKVGNLDIVK

-1750 SKLVGALKNLGKSI
+1750 EKLVGSLKNLGKSI
-1764 TPAMFTKIAPKFAE
+1764 TPKMFIKIAPKFAK
-1778 VVGETAAVAGTAG
+1778 VVGETAAVVGTAG
-1791 ILQIGFSLYD
+1791 VLQIGFSLYD

-1822 GMRTACSILQVIL
+1822 GMRLACSILQVIL

-1869 TALPGTSEDDAA
+1869 TALPGTTEDDAK
-1881 AIRLA
+1881 AIKLA
-1886 QKEDKKERDAY
+1886 QEDDKNAREEY
-1897 EKKTGKKLS
+1897 EKKTGQKMS

-1912 QHDAEINDKKESE
+1912 HRDAEINDKKESE
-1925 RLAGVRQTTVG
+1925 RLAGVRQTAVG
-1936 KFLFGANDENGE
+1936 KFLFGANDEN
-1948 YQNGLFA
+1948 
-1955 NMKQGEYQ
+1955 GEYQ

-2008 NDIKVWFTGGTK
+2008 HDVGVWFTGGTK

-2032 IGDGIKNNLK
+2032 IGEGIKNNLK

-2047 VDDDGNVVQES
+2047 VDDDGNVIQES

-2121 EGVAVFDPSWSE
+2121 DGVAVFDPSWSK

-2202 LTSTIR
+2202 LTSPIR

-2316 DDSEQAKPNNIT
+2316 DDSEQAKPNTIT
-2328 ANQIQNVANKTE
+2328 ANQIQNVANKTDT
-2340 ISTATD
+2340 STATD

-2363 VLGSSGGY
+2363 VLGQSGGY

-2552 STIFRG
+2552 ATIFRG
-2558 YGPNN
+2558 YGPKN

-2577 GTQYSLG
+2577 GTEYGLG
-2584 SDGSNALDCGL
+2584 SDGSSKLDCGL
-2595 FTKTAFG
+2595 FTQFAFK
-2602 DVGLSLNSRC
+2602 DVGLTLDNRC
-2612 ADDQMKQFEDAGA
+2612 ADAQMKQFEDAGA

-2635 DLVFFLHTYECDAY
+2635 DLVFFLRTYECEAY
-2649 KGVTHVGIYAGDNKM
+2649 KDITHVGIYAGDNKM

-2724 GASAKPKSPLEAFIS
+2724 GVNAKPKSPLEAFIS

-2760 TPWDDKGNSGRG
+2760 TSWDDKGSSGRG
-2772 SVGGPIDPM
+2772 GVGGPIDPM

-2852 NFADVNGVP
+2852 NFADANGVP

-2938 APVGKMPSASV
+2938 APVGKMPSASA

-3066 SPNAKAQGQ
+3066 DPNAKAKGQ

-3148 IAGKSVETA
+3148 IAGKSAETA
-3157 QYTAKTADVVTT
+3157 HYTAKTADVVTT

-3178 ATDPA
+3178 ATDPN

>member
-97 GFDDDFN
+97 GFGDDFN

-249 MNSES
+249 MNPES

-279 YMRVIKDN
+279 YMKVIKDN

-338 SLASLDTSITNIIP
+338 SLASLDTSIANMIP

-598 LLDKKLGIE
+598 LLDKKLRIE

-628 ADGTDTSLQDKQS
+628 ADGTDQSLQDKKS

-965 GLLGISIPGMI
+965 GALGISIPGLI
-976 GGALNMVGLSGAGSA
+976 GGALNMVGLGGAGSA

-1372 GETKDQMTAINQKEL
+1372 GDTKDQMTAINQKEL

-1447 LAAKSNFS
+1447 LAAKSNFT

-1488 QEIMKERD
+1488 QEIMKERSD
-1496 AEKKRQSMLDLLRPI
+1496 EKKRQSMLDLLRPI

-1559 KDSDRTHDRITRDAL
+1559 KGSDRTHDRITRDAL
-1574 QIGGKKVAQT
+1574 QIGGRKVAQT
-1584 IDDAAEKFA
+1584 IDDIGEKMMKTKAGREAIAKGREFIGAAGHNIARIYDKGKYYA
-1593 KTDTGHEIIGK
+1593 KAGK
-1604 ASEGLRKAKVAI
+1604 QATQNAVA
-1616 PKYFKKAKR
+1616 
-1625 DIDFVRS
+1625 
-1632 FHDRRLANLDATAG
+1632 DATGLVAKDYSAN
-1646 YKDMNPLAKGLNR
+1646 YKSESVRKYVAQRGEVKSKLSG
-1659 AYEAKRYIAKSSV
+1659 IAK
-1672 GQAVEKVSNVV
+1672 AE
-1683 TKPFSMAK
+1683 
-1691 DAVTSVKNTASDI
+1691 DI
-1704 VKDAKDRVAK
+1704 VKQRQVAEAAADTAGTSAADIVKGAQDKAAK
-1714 EAAGDGALGTFKKCI
+1714 ETAEGGALGTFRKCI
-1729 DAVAEKVGSLDIVK
+1729 DAVAEKVGNLDIVK

-1750 SKLVGALKNLGKSI
+1750 EKLVGSLKNLGKSI
-1764 TPAMFTKIAPKFAE
+1764 TPKMFIKIAPKFAK
-1778 VVGETAAVAGTAG
+1778 VVGETAAVVGTAG
-1791 ILQIGFSLYD
+1791 VLQIGFSLYD

-1822 GMRTACSILQVIL
+1822 GMRLACSILQVIL

-1869 TALPGTSEDDAA
+1869 TALPGTSEDDAK
-1881 AIRLA
+1881 AIKLA
-1886 QKEDKKERDAY
+1886 QEDDKNAREEY
-1897 EKKTGKKLS
+1897 EKKTGQKMS

-1912 QHDAEINDKKESE
+1912 HRDAEINDKKESE
-1925 RLAGVRQTTVG
+1925 RLAGVRQTAVG
-1936 KFLFGANDENGE
+1936 KFLFGANDEN
-1948 YQNGLFA
+1948 
-1955 NMKQGEYQ
+1955 GEYQ

-2008 NDIKVWFTGGTK
+2008 HDVGVWFTGGTK

-2047 VDDDGNVVQES
+2047 VDDDGNVIQES

-2121 EGVAVFDPSWSE
+2121 DGVAVFDPSWSE

-2202 LTSTIR
+2202 LTSPIR

-2340 ISTATD
+2340 TSTATD

-2363 VLGSSGGY
+2363 VLGQSGGY

-2552 STIFRG
+2552 ATIFRG
-2558 YGPNN
+2558 YGPKN

-2584 SDGSNALDCGL
+2584 SDGSDALDCGL
-2595 FTKTAFG
+2595 FTKTAFA

-2635 DLVFFLHTYECDAY
+2635 DLVFFLRTYECDAY
-2649 KGVTHVGIYAGDNKM
+2649 KDITHVGIYAGDNKM

-2724 GASAKPKSPLEAFIS
+2724 GANAKPKSPLEAFIS

-2760 TPWDDKGNSGRG
+2760 TPWDDKGGSSRG

-2781 SGDSEANAKHVY
+2781 SGDSETNAKHVY

-2852 NFADVNGVP
+2852 NFADANGVP

-2938 APVGKMPSASV
+2938 APSGKLPSASAM
-2949 LKSLP
+2949 KSLP

-3032 NKTDAERSA
+3032 NKTDAERAA

-3075 NSADKGNI
+3075 NSSDKGNI

-3126 VSAIKSIDIRAEAQ
+3126 VSAIKSIDIHAEAQ

-3178 ATDPA
+3178 ATDPN

>member
-97 GFDDDFN
+97 GFGDDFN

-249 MNSES
+249 MNPES

-279 YMRVIKDN
+279 YMKVIKDN

-338 SLASLDTSITNIIP
+338 SLASLDTSIANMIP

-518 KAILTSVMKQMSK
+518 KAILESVMKQMSK

-598 LLDKKLGIE
+598 LLDKKMGIE

-628 ADGTDTSLQDKQS
+628 ADGTDTSLHDKKS
-641 TGGNKG
+641 VGGNKG

-1083 GPMAMAL
+1083 GPMTMAL
-1090 GGSALGIGL
+1090 AGSALGIGL

-1195 KPFSPLTRAITKLLT
+1195 KPFNPLTRAITKLLT

-1433 VGDKTAQEIAKDKK
+1433 VGDRTAQEIAKDKK

-1488 QEIMKERD
+1488 QEIMKERGE
-1496 AEKKRQSMLDLLRPI
+1496 EKKRQSMLDLLRPI

-1559 KDSDRTHDRITRDAL
+1559 KGSDRTHDRITRDAL
-1574 QIGGKKVAQT
+1574 QIGGRKVAQT
-1584 IDDAAEKFA
+1584 IDDIGEKMMKTKAGREAIAKGREFIGAAGHNIARLYDKGKYYA
-1593 KTDTGHEIIGK
+1593 KAGK
-1604 ASEGLRKAKVAI
+1604 QATQNAVA
-1616 PKYFKKAKR
+1616 
-1625 DIDFVRS
+1625 
-1632 FHDRRLANLDATAG
+1632 DATGLVAKDYSAN
-1646 YKDMNPLAKGLNR
+1646 YKSESVRKYVAQRGEVKSKLSG
-1659 AYEAKRYIAKSSV
+1659 IAK
-1672 GQAVEKVSNVV
+1672 AE
-1683 TKPFSMAK
+1683 
-1691 DAVTSVKNTASDI
+1691 DI
-1704 VKDAKDRVAK
+1704 VKQRQVAEAAVDTAGTSAADIVKGAQDKAAK
-1714 EAAGDGALGTFKKCI
+1714 ETAEGGALGTFRKCI
-1729 DAVAEKVGSLDIVK
+1729 DAVAEKVGNLDIVK

-1750 SKLVGALKNLGKSI
+1750 EKLVGSLKNLGKSI
-1764 TPAMFTKIAPKFAE
+1764 TPKMFIKIAPKFAK
-1778 VVGETAAVAGTAG
+1778 VVGETAAVVGTAG
-1791 ILQIGFSLYD
+1791 VLQIGFSLYD

-1822 GMRTACSILQVIL
+1822 GMRLACSILQVIL

-1869 TALPGTSEDDAA
+1869 TALPGTTEDDAK
-1881 AIRLA
+1881 AIKLA
-1886 QKEDKKERDAY
+1886 QEDDKNAREEY
-1897 EKKTGKKLS
+1897 EKKTGQKMS

-1912 QHDAEINDKKESE
+1912 HRDAEINDKKESE
-1925 RLAGVRQTTVG
+1925 RLAGVRQTAVG
-1936 KFLFGANDENGE
+1936 KFLFGANDEN
-1948 YQNGLFA
+1948 
-1955 NMKQGEYQ
+1955 GEYQ

-2008 NDIKVWFTGGTK
+2008 HDVGVWFTGGTK

-2032 IGDGIKNNLK
+2032 IGEGIKNNLK

-2047 VDDDGNVVQES
+2047 VDDDGNVIQES

-2202 LTSTIR
+2202 LTSPIR

-2328 ANQIQNVANKTE
+2328 ANQIQNVANKTDT
-2340 ISTATD
+2340 STATD

-2363 VLGSSGGY
+2363 VLGQSGGY

-2552 STIFRG
+2552 ATIFRG
-2558 YGPNN
+2558 YGPKD

-2584 SDGSNALDCGL
+2584 SDGSDALDCGL
-2595 FTKTAFG
+2595 FTKTAFA

-2635 DLVFFLHTYECDAY
+2635 DLVFFLRTYECDAY
-2649 KGVTHVGIYAGDNKM
+2649 KDITHVGIYAGDNKM

-2760 TPWDDKGNSGRG
+2760 TPWEDKGSSRG
-2772 SVGGPIDPM
+2772 GVGGPIDPM
-2781 SGDSEANAKHVY
+2781 SGDSETNAKHVY

-2852 NFADVNGVP
+2852 NFADANGVP

-2938 APVGKMPSASV
+2938 APSGKLPSASAM
-2949 LKSLP
+2949 KSLP

-2980 PDTKYEGSVIAPDYD
+2980 PDTKFEGSVIAPDYD

-3126 VSAIKSIDIRAEAQ
+3126 VSAIKSIDIHAEAQ

-3178 ATDPA
+3178 ATDPN

>member
-121 SSKSSNSTTSA
+121 SSKSSKSTTSA

-249 MNSES
+249 MNPES

-279 YMRVIKDN
+279 YMKVIKDN

-338 SLASLDTSITNIIP
+338 SLASLDTSIANMIP

-518 KAILTSVMKQMSK
+518 KAILESVMKQMSK

-607 TGAKTSANDIDNMD
+607 TGAKTSANDIDTMD

-628 ADGTDTSLQDKQS
+628 ADGTDQSLQDKKS

-1042 INSKFG
+1042 VNSKFG

-1266 SRVGEASGFFGK
+1266 SRVGEVSGFFGK

-1359 DLSAKQD
+1359 DLTAKQD

-1372 GETKDQMTAINQKEL
+1372 GDTKDQMTAINQKEL

-1447 LAAKSNFS
+1447 LAAKSNFT

-1488 QEIMKERD
+1488 QEIMKERGE
-1496 AEKKRQSMLDLLRPI
+1496 EKKRQSMLDLLRPI

-1559 KDSDRTHDRITRDAL
+1559 KGSDRTHDRITRDAL
-1574 QIGGKKVAQT
+1574 QIGGRKVAQT
-1584 IDDAAEKFA
+1584 IDDIGEKMMKTKAGREAIAKGREFIGAAGHNIARIYDKGKYYA
-1593 KTDTGHEIIGK
+1593 KAGK
-1604 ASEGLRKAKVAI
+1604 QATQNAVA
-1616 PKYFKKAKR
+1616 
-1625 DIDFVRS
+1625 
-1632 FHDRRLANLDATAG
+1632 DATGLVAKDYSAN
-1646 YKDMNPLAKGLNR
+1646 YKSESVRKYVAQRGEVKSKLSG
-1659 AYEAKRYIAKSSV
+1659 IAK
-1672 GQAVEKVSNVV
+1672 AE
-1683 TKPFSMAK
+1683 
-1691 DAVTSVKNTASDI
+1691 DI
-1704 VKDAKDRVAK
+1704 VKQRHVAEAAADTAGTSAADIVKGAQDKAAK
-1714 EAAGDGALGTFKKCI
+1714 ETAEGGALGTFRKCI
-1729 DAVAEKVGSLDIVK
+1729 DAVAEKVGNLDIVK

-1750 SKLVGALKNLGKSI
+1750 EKLVGSLKNLGKSI
-1764 TPAMFTKIAPKFAE
+1764 TPKMFIKIAPKFAK
-1778 VVGETAAVAGTAG
+1778 VVGETAAVVGTAG
-1791 ILQIGFSLYD
+1791 VLQIGFSLYD

-1822 GMRTACSILQVIL
+1822 GMRLACSILQVIL

-1869 TALPGTSEDDAA
+1869 TALPGTTEDDAK
-1881 AIRLA
+1881 AIKLA
-1886 QKEDKKERDAY
+1886 QEDDKNAREEY
-1897 EKKTGKKLS
+1897 EKKTGQKMS

-1912 QHDAEINDKKESE
+1912 HRDAEINDKKESE
-1925 RLAGVRQTTVG
+1925 RLAGVRQTAVG
-1936 KFLFGANDENGE
+1936 KFLFGANDEN
-1948 YQNGLFA
+1948 
-1955 NMKQGEYQ
+1955 GEYQ

-2008 NDIKVWFTGGTK
+2008 HDVGVWFTGGTK

-2047 VDDDGNVVQES
+2047 VDDDGNVIQES

-2202 LTSTIR
+2202 LTSPIR

-2316 DDSEQAKPNNIT
+2316 DDSEQAKPNTIT
-2328 ANQIQNVANKTE
+2328 ANQIQNVANKTDT
-2340 ISTATD
+2340 STATD

-2363 VLGSSGGY
+2363 VLGQSGGY

-2552 STIFRG
+2552 ATIFRG
-2558 YGPNN
+2558 YGPKN

-2571 AGEAYY
+2571 AGEQYY
-2577 GTQYSLG
+2577 GTKYGLG
-2584 SDGSNALDCGL
+2584 SDGSTALDCGL
-2595 FTKTAFG
+2595 FTQFAFK
-2602 DVGLSLNSRC
+2602 DVGLSLSSRC

-2691 GSIEKLFGVPTGK
+2691 GSIEKLFGIPTGK

-2710 ITGKGSKAPGGNGK
+2710 ISGKGSKADGGGKGK

-2760 TPWDDKGNSGRG
+2760 TPWEDKGSSSRG
-2772 SVGGPIDPM
+2772 GVGGPIDPM

-2852 NFADVNGVP
+2852 NFADANGVP

-2883 SVSSMNGLGIDD
+2883 SVSSMNGLGVDD

-2901 DDYERGETSPQAYTY
+2901 DDYERGEHSPQAYTY

-2938 APVGKMPSASV
+2938 APSGKLPSASAM
-2949 LKSLP
+2949 KSLP

-2980 PDTKYEGSVIAPDYD
+2980 PDTKYDGSVIAPDYD

-3032 NKTDAERSA
+3032 NKTDAERAA

-3126 VSAIKSIDIRAEAQ
+3126 VSAIKSIDIHAEAQ

>member
-97 GFDDDFN
+97 GFGDDFN

-121 SSKSSNSTTSA
+121 SSKSSKSTTSA

-249 MNSES
+249 MNPES
-254 PFGKTGGRASDFSK
+254 PFGKTGGRSSDFSK

-279 YMRVIKDN
+279 YMKVIKDN

-338 SLASLDTSITNIIP
+338 SLASLDTSIANMIP

-467 VMRHMDFDSA
+467 VMRHMDFDSV

-628 ADGTDTSLQDKQS
+628 ADGTDISLKDKQS

-1447 LAAKSNFS
+1447 LAAKSNFT

-1488 QEIMKERD
+1488 QEIMKERGE
-1496 AEKKRQSMLDLLRPI
+1496 EKKRQSMLDLLRPI

-1559 KDSDRTHDRITRDAL
+1559 KGSDRTHDRITRDAL
-1574 QIGGKKVAQT
+1574 QIGGRKVAQT
-1584 IDDAAEKFA
+1584 IDDIGEKMMKTKAGREAISKGREFLGTASHNIARIYDKGKYYA
-1593 KTDTGHEIIGK
+1593 KAGK
-1604 ASEGLRKAKVAI
+1604 QTAQNAI
-1616 PKYFKKAKR
+1616 A
-1625 DIDFVRS
+1625 
-1632 FHDRRLANLDATAG
+1632 DATGIVSKDYSAN
-1646 YKDMNPLAKGLNR
+1646 YKSESVRKYVAERGEVKSKLSG
-1659 AYEAKRYIAKSSV
+1659 IAK
-1672 GQAVEKVSNVV
+1672 AE
-1683 TKPFSMAK
+1683 
-1691 DAVTSVKNTASDI
+1691 DI
-1704 VKDAKDRVAK
+1704 VKDAQAKAAK
-1714 EAAGDGALGTFKKCI
+1714 EASGGGAFGTFKKCI
-1729 DAVAEKVGSLDIVK
+1729 DTVANKVGDLDIVR

-1750 SKLVGALKNLGKSI
+1750 GKLVNALKKLGQEI
-1764 TPAMFTKIAPKFAE
+1764 TPSMFTKIAPKFAK
-1778 VVGETAAVAGTAG
+1778 VVGETTAVVGTAG
-1791 ILQIGFSLYD
+1791 VLQIGFSLYD

-1808 ADEIFGVPSDKVTA
+1808 AAEIFGVPSDKVTA
-1822 GMRTACSILQVIL
+1822 GMRLACSILQVIL

-1869 TALPGTSEDDAA
+1869 TALPGTTEDDAA
-1881 AIRLA
+1881 AIKLA
-1886 QKEDKKERDAY
+1886 QEDDKKARDAY
-1897 EKKTGKKLS
+1897 EEKTGKKLS

-1912 QHDAEINDKKESE
+1912 HHDAEIDDKKESE
-1925 RLAGVRQTTVG
+1925 RLAGVRQTAVG
-1936 KFLFGANDENGE
+1936 KFLFGANDEN
-1948 YQNGLFA
+1948 
-1955 NMKQGEYQ
+1955 GEYQ

-2008 NDIKVWFTGGTK
+2008 HDVGVWFTGGTK

-2032 IGDGIKNNLK
+2032 IGEGIKNNLK

-2047 VDDDGNVVQES
+2047 VDDDGNVIQES

-2154 SKFFTNLYTNITDFT
+2154 SKFFTNLYTNITGFT

-2202 LTSTIR
+2202 LTSPIR

-2282 RIFNEVKWGAKQ
+2282 RIFNEVKWGANK

-2303 ISTKKAFTGGGEG
+2303 ITTKKAFTGGGEG

-2328 ANQIQNVANKTE
+2328 ANQIQNVANKTDT
-2340 ISTATD
+2340 STAID

-2363 VLGSSGGY
+2363 VLGQSGGY

-2552 STIFRG
+2552 ATIFRG
-2558 YGPNN
+2558 YGPKN

-2571 AGEAYY
+2571 AGEQYY
-2577 GTQYSLG
+2577 GIEYGLG
-2584 SDGSNALDCGL
+2584 SDGSSKLDCGL
-2595 FTKTAFG
+2595 FTQFAFR
-2602 DVGLSLNSRC
+2602 DVGLTLDNRC
-2612 ADDQMKQFEDAGA
+2612 ADAQMKQFEDAGA

-2635 DLVFFLHTYECDAY
+2635 DLVFFLRTYECQAY
-2649 KGVTHVGIYAGDNKM
+2649 KDITHVGIYAGDNKM

-2724 GASAKPKSPLEAFIS
+2724 VASAKPKSPLEAFIS

-2772 SVGGPIDPM
+2772 GVGGPIDPM

-2810 GRLQQENHFRTNYD
+2810 GRLQQENQFRTNYD

-2838 GMIQWNGSRREALV
+2838 GMIQWNGTRREALV
-2852 NFADVNGVP
+2852 NFAEANNVP
-2861 VDSAE
+2861 VTSAE

-2873 KEIDESYPSV
+2873 KEIDESYPTVRV
-2883 SVSSMNGLGIDD
+2883 SAMNGLDVDD
-2895 SCTRWT
+2895 SCSRWT
-2901 DDYERGETSPQAYTY
+2901 DDYEVGQYSPEAHNY
-2916 ADDIYNK
+2916 ASDIYNK

-2938 APVGKMPSASV
+2938 APVGKMPSASA

-2980 PDTKYEGSVIAPDYD
+2980 PDTKYEGSVIVPDYD

-3055 STDTSLLSKKP
+3055 STDTSILSKKP

-3126 VSAIKSIDIRAEAQ
+3126 VSAIKSIDIHAEAQ

-3148 IAGKSVETA
+3148 IAGKSTETA

>member
-1 MPKNRDTRWL
+1 MPNNRDTRWL
-11 KNIGKSVAFGMKN
+11 RNIGKSVAFGMKN
-24 VLNEKMS
+24 VINDKMS
-31 ESQSIRGSVY
+31 ESQGIRGSVY

-48 QSIIEMRRNKTAGA
+48 QSIIEMRRNKNGGA
-62 GKKFID
+62 GKAFIA
-68 DAKTKAKETYEDA
+68 DAKAKAKETYDDA

-87 GDLYPDKDDS
+87 GDLYPDKADS
-97 GFDDDFN
+97 GFDFDDDFN

-110 SFDDDDGATQS
+110 SFDDDDGATQT
-121 SSKSSNSTTSA
+121 SSKSSKTTASA
-132 AEISSIGR
+132 AEISSINR
-140 VEKATYATGAKT
+140 VERATYATGAKT

-178 ATAAKMT
+178 ATAAKLT
-185 LSMLVAQ
+185 LNMLVAQ
-192 EKQHSQSMG
+192 QKQHSESMG

-234 SLGIWSQMLELQEKA
+234 SLTIWSQMLELQEKA
-249 MNSES
+249 MNPDS
-254 PFGKTGGRASDFSK
+254 PFGNAGGKASDFSK
-268 VFGMGGFDPSS
+268 VFGMGFDPSS
-279 YMRVIKDN
+279 YMKVIKDN
-287 FLGNTPFGML
+287 FLSKTPFGMM

-317 NPLGTVLEQAMSAFM
+317 NPMGMLLEQAMDAFM
-332 PKMIEQ
+332 PKLVEQ
-338 SLASLDTSITNIIP
+338 SLASLDTSIANILPAMISKITNQ
-352 ALLSKVT
+352 K
-359 YQRNNYNSSLAQ
+359 NNYNSSLAQ
-371 FIGNVFGIDTK
+371 FIGNVFGIDPK
-382 SGRFDPSK
+382 GGKFDPSK

-431 KTGQFTTRDEMQDR
+431 KTGQFTTRDEMKDR
-445 YNREM
+445 YDREM

-467 VMRHMDFDSA
+467 VMRHMEFDSD
-477 ADKEEVEKS
+477 ADREEVEKS
-486 INKFTS
+486 INKFAT

-518 KAILTSVMKQMSK
+518 KAILESVMKQMSK

-537 ATAHYKYGDMVS
+537 ASAHYKYGDMVA
-549 DFNNNYSDGDYTGY
+549 DFNSNYADGDYSGY

-589 KKLKSTGNA
+589 IKFKSTGNA
-598 LLDKKLGIE
+598 FLDKKLGIE
-607 TGAKTSANDIDNMD
+607 SGGKTSANDIANMD

-628 ADGTDTSLQDKQS
+628 ADGTDDTLKDNKSV
-641 TGGNKG
+641 GGNKG

-670 YNIIFSDDENGSI
+670 YNIIFSDDEDGSI
-683 IEKIEQ
+683 IQKIEQ
-689 QIIKTFASV
+689 QIIQTFASV

-807 YLFGGSDKKK
+807 YLFGGSDRKN
-817 QEASKKKSLLSNIS
+817 QEASKKKSLMSNITT
-831 STLSQGYKM
+831 TLTQGYKM

-919 KFKDMMFGKMDDKGK
+919 KFTDMMFGKMDDKGK

-951 KNAIIGGGMFGAVK
+951 KNAIIGGGMFGAIK
-965 GLLGISIPGMI
+965 GALGISIPGMV

-1014 TGLAVKSKRFQSLLY
+1014 TGLAVKSKRFQSLLF
-1029 GKDKGNGEKEGGL
+1029 GKDKGNGEKEGG
-1042 INSKFG
+1042 IVNSKFG

-1061 ALSGLGLGAFGSS
+1061 ALSGLGLGTFGGS

-1090 GGSALGIGL
+1090 CGSALGIGL

-1187 TKTADAIA
+1187 TRTADAIA
-1195 KPFSPLTRAITKLLT
+1195 KPFSPITRAITKLLT
-1210 GVYKTMKSATDRVF
+1210 GVYKTMKSATDRIF
-1224 KTAMWGLGQLLSSP
+1224 KTAMWGLGQLISSP

-1266 SRVGEASGFFGK
+1266 NRIGEAGGFFGK

-1286 GAMLGMGDADLTSD
+1286 GAMFGMGDADLTSE

-1313 ERDTRQNRYFGRRE
+1313 ERDRRQNRYFGRRD
-1327 ALIAKHEA
+1327 ALIAKHEE
-1335 QQAALEQEMQANG
+1335 QQAALEREMVANG

-1354 RRAQQ
+1354 RLAQQ

-1372 GETKDQMTAINQKEL
+1372 GDTKDQMTAINQKEL

-1433 VGDKTAQEIAKDKK
+1433 VGGKTAQDIAKDKE
-1447 LAAKSNFS
+1447 LAAKSNFT
-1455 FDIQN
+1455 FGLQN
-1460 FGKPADKADGT
+1460 FGKPADKVDGT

-1488 QEIMKERD
+1488 QEIMKERSD
-1496 AEKKRQSMLDLLRPI
+1496 EKKRQSMLDLLRPI
-1511 AANAKD
+1511 AENAKD

-1559 KDSDRTHDRITRDAL
+1559 KGGDRTHDRITRDAL
-1574 QIGGKKVAQT
+1574 QIGGKRVAQT
-1584 IDDAAEKFA
+1584 IDDIGEKMM
-1593 KTDTGHEIIGK
+1593 KTK
-1604 ASEGLRKAKVAI
+1604 AG
-1616 PKYFKKAKR
+1616 R
-1625 DIDFVRS
+1625 D
-1632 FHDRRLANLDATAG
+1632 A
-1646 YKDMNPLAKGLNR
+1646 LAKGRELLGAAGHNIAR
-1659 AYEAKRYIAKSSV
+1659 IYDKGKYYAKAGKQATQNAIADATGLV
-1672 GQAVEKVSNVV
+1672 
-1683 TKPFSMAK
+1683 AK
-1691 DAVTSVKNTASDI
+1691 DYSANYKSESVRQYVAERGEVKSKLSGITKAEDI
-1704 VKDAKDRVAK
+1704 VKDAQAKAAK
-1714 EAAGDGALGTFKKCI
+1714 EASDGGAFGTFKKCI
-1729 DAVAEKVGSLDIVK
+1729 DAVADKVGDLDIVK

-1750 SKLVGALKNLGKSI
+1750 GKLVNTLKKLGQEI
-1764 TPAMFTKIAPKFAE
+1764 TPAMFLKIAPKFAK
-1778 VVGETAAVAGTAG
+1778 VTGQTAAVVGTAG
-1791 ILQIGFSLYD
+1791 VIQIGFSLYD

-1808 ADEIFGVPSDKVTA
+1808 AAEIFGVPSDKVTA
-1822 GMRTACSILQVIL
+1822 GMRLACSILQVIL

-1869 TALPGTSEDDAA
+1869 TALPGTSEEDAA
-1881 AIRLA
+1881 AIKLA
-1886 QKEDKKERDAY
+1886 QTDDKNARDAY
-1897 EKKTGKKLS
+1897 EKKTGKKMS

-1912 QHDAEINDKKESE
+1912 HRDAEIDDKAESE
-1925 RLAGVRQTTVG
+1925 RLAGVRQTSIG
-1936 KFLFGANDENGE
+1936 KFLFGANDEN
-1948 YQNGLFA
+1948 
-1955 NMKQGEYQ
+1955 GEYQ

-2003 AKNAA
+2003 AKSAA
-2008 NDIKVWFTGGTK
+2008 NDVGVWFTGGTK

-2047 VDDDGNVVQES
+2047 VDDDGNVIQES
-2058 AISKGITNLKEL
+2058 AISKGIKSLKEL

-2081 VVWAFGGINDEGQS
+2081 IVWAFGGINDEGQS

-2115 LFADNG
+2115 VFTDNG
-2121 EGVAVFDPSWSE
+2121 EGVAKFDPSWSE

-2140 EYIVNPFNDACSNV
+2140 EYIVNPFNDACNNV
-2154 SKFFTNLYTNITDFT
+2154 GKFFTDLYTNVTNFA
-2169 NECAQ
+2169 NECSQ

-2202 LTSTIR
+2202 LTSPMR
-2208 SAVSTI
+2208 SAVANI
-2214 TSGIQN
+2214 TQGINN
-2220 FFGGIANWMNGVK
+2220 FFGGISNWMNGVK

-2244 GKAIVKGLLMPLPD
+2244 GKAIVKGLLAPLPK
-2258 TIKNKVIDVLFGKE
+2258 TISDKVIDVLFGKE
-2272 DGSNGATLGD
+2272 DGSNGSSLGS
-2282 RIFNEVKWGAKQ
+2282 RVMNEINWGADKL
-2294 TGLSGVLNS
+2294 GVKGVLNS
-2303 ISTKKAFTGGGEG
+2303 ITTTKAFTGGGEG
-2316 DDSEQAKPNNIT
+2316 DGSEQAKPNNIT
-2328 ANQIQNVANKTE
+2328 ANQIQNVANKTDT
-2340 ISTATD
+2340 STATD

-2351 YKQTDSQWSDLS
+2351 YKQTDSQWADMS

-2535 VKSAKW
+2535 VRSAKW
-2541 VDPKQMEQFKA
+2541 VDPKQMEQLKA
-2552 STIFRG
+2552 ATIFRG
-2558 YGPNN
+2558 YGPKN

-2577 GTQYSLG
+2577 GTKYDLG
-2584 SDGSNALDCGL
+2584 SQDPSSSLDCGL
-2595 FTKTAFG
+2595 FTQLAFR
-2602 DVGLSLNSRC
+2602 DVGLGLSSRC

-2625 LIPLSQAGPG
+2625 LVPLSQAGPG
-2635 DLVFFLHTYECDAY
+2635 DLVFFLRTYECEAY
-2649 KGVTHVGIYAGDNKM
+2649 KDITHVGIYAGDNKM

-2710 ITGKGSKAPGGNGK
+2710 ISGKGSKATGGDGK
-2724 GASAKPKSPLEAFIS
+2724 GAATAKPKSPLEAFIS

-2760 TPWDDKGNSGRG
+2760 TPWEDKAGGKGSRG
-2772 SVGGPIDPM
+2772 VGGPIDPM
-2781 SGDSEANAKHVY
+2781 SGDSETNAKHVY
-2793 KVLNDAG
+2793 KVLNSAG

-2810 GRLQQENHFRTNYD
+2810 GRLQQENQFRTNYG

-2852 NFADVNGVP
+2852 DFADANGVP

-2883 SVSSMNGLGIDD
+2883 TVSAMNGLGVDD

-2901 DDYERGETSPQAYTY
+2901 DKYEVGEHSPQAYTY

-2938 APVGKMPSASV
+2938 APSGKMPSASSM
-2949 LKSLP
+2949 KSLP

-3032 NKTDAERSA
+3032 NKTDAERAA

-3055 STDTSLLSKKP
+3055 STDTSLLASKP
-3066 SPNAKAQGQ
+3066 SPNAKAKGQ
-3075 NSADKGNI
+3075 NSTDKGNI
-3083 VEQIKAQYEEAIKKL
+3083 IEQIKAQYEETIKKL

-3106 TSNSA
+3106 TNGSA

-3178 ATDPA
+3178 ATDPT
-3183 IAGSKAATIP
+3183 IAGSRAATIP

-3200 RNNSDK
+3200 RNNPDK

>member
-121 SSKSSNSTTSA
+121 SSKSSKSTTSA

-249 MNSES
+249 MNPES

-279 YMRVIKDN
+279 YMKVIKDN

-338 SLASLDTSITNIIP
+338 SLASLDTSIANMIP

-431 KTGQFTTRDEMQDR
+431 KMGQFTTRDEMQDR

-518 KAILTSVMKQMSK
+518 KAILESVMKQMSK

-628 ADGTDTSLQDKQS
+628 ADGTDQSLQDKKS

-934 RMGGLVGKGI
+934 RMGGLVVKGI

-1042 INSKFG
+1042 VNSKFG

-1266 SRVGEASGFFGK
+1266 SRVGEVSGFFGK

-1359 DLSAKQD
+1359 DLTAKQD

-1372 GETKDQMTAINQKEL
+1372 GDTKDQMTAINQKEL

-1447 LAAKSNFS
+1447 LAAKSNFT

-1488 QEIMKERD
+1488 QEIMKERGE
-1496 AEKKRQSMLDLLRPI
+1496 EKKRQSMLDLLRPI

-1559 KDSDRTHDRITRDAL
+1559 KGSDRTHDRITRDAL
-1574 QIGGKKVAQT
+1574 QIGGRKVAQT
-1584 IDDAAEKFA
+1584 IDDIGEKMMKTKAGREAIAKGREFIGAAGHNIARIYDKGKYYA
-1593 KTDTGHEIIGK
+1593 KAGK
-1604 ASEGLRKAKVAI
+1604 QATQNAVA
-1616 PKYFKKAKR
+1616 
-1625 DIDFVRS
+1625 
-1632 FHDRRLANLDATAG
+1632 DATGLVAKDYSAN
-1646 YKDMNPLAKGLNR
+1646 YKSESVRKYVAQRGEVKSKLSG
-1659 AYEAKRYIAKSSV
+1659 IAK
-1672 GQAVEKVSNVV
+1672 AE
-1683 TKPFSMAK
+1683 
-1691 DAVTSVKNTASDI
+1691 DI
-1704 VKDAKDRVAK
+1704 VKQRHVAEAAADTAGTSAADIVKGAQDKAAK
-1714 EAAGDGALGTFKKCI
+1714 ETAEGGALGTFRKCI
-1729 DAVAEKVGSLDIVK
+1729 DAVAEKVGNLDIVK

-1750 SKLVGALKNLGKSI
+1750 EKLVGSLKNLGKSI
-1764 TPAMFTKIAPKFAE
+1764 TPKMFIKIAPKFAK
-1778 VVGETAAVAGTAG
+1778 VVGETAAVVGTAG
-1791 ILQIGFSLYD
+1791 VLQIGFSLYD

-1822 GMRTACSILQVIL
+1822 GMRLACSILQVIL

-1869 TALPGTSEDDAA
+1869 TALPGTTEDDAK
-1881 AIRLA
+1881 AIKLA
-1886 QKEDKKERDAY
+1886 QEDDKNAREEY
-1897 EKKTGKKLS
+1897 EKKTGQKMS

-1912 QHDAEINDKKESE
+1912 HRDAEINDKKESE
-1925 RLAGVRQTTVG
+1925 RLAGVRQTAVG
-1936 KFLFGANDENGE
+1936 KFLFGANDEN
-1948 YQNGLFA
+1948 
-1955 NMKQGEYQ
+1955 GEYQ

-2008 NDIKVWFTGGTK
+2008 HDVGVWFTGGTK

-2047 VDDDGNVVQES
+2047 VDDDGNVIQES

-2202 LTSTIR
+2202 LTSPIR

-2316 DDSEQAKPNNIT
+2316 DDSEQAKPNTIT
-2328 ANQIQNVANKTE
+2328 ANQIQNVANKTDT
-2340 ISTATD
+2340 STATD

-2363 VLGSSGGY
+2363 VLGQSGGY

-2552 STIFRG
+2552 ATIFRG
-2558 YGPNN
+2558 YGPKN

-2571 AGEAYY
+2571 AGEQYY
-2577 GTQYSLG
+2577 GTKYGLG
-2584 SDGSNALDCGL
+2584 SDGSTALDCGL
-2595 FTKTAFG
+2595 FTQFAFK
-2602 DVGLSLNSRC
+2602 DVGLSLSSRC

-2691 GSIEKLFGVPTGK
+2691 GSIEKLFGIPTGK

-2710 ITGKGSKAPGGNGK
+2710 ISGKGSKADGGGKGK

-2760 TPWDDKGNSGRG
+2760 TPWEDKGSSSRG
-2772 SVGGPIDPM
+2772 GVGGPIDPM

-2852 NFADVNGVP
+2852 NFADANGVP

-2883 SVSSMNGLGIDD
+2883 SVSSMNGLGVDD

-2901 DDYERGETSPQAYTY
+2901 DDYERGEHSPQAYTY

-2938 APVGKMPSASV
+2938 APSGKLPSASAM
-2949 LKSLP
+2949 KSLP

-2980 PDTKYEGSVIAPDYD
+2980 PDTKYDGSVIAPDYD

-3032 NKTDAERSA
+3032 NKTDAERAA

-3126 VSAIKSIDIRAEAQ
+3126 VSAIKSIDIHAEAQ

>member
-48 QSIIEMRRNKTAGA
+48 QSIIEMRRNKTVGA

-121 SSKSSNSTTSA
+121 SSKSSKSTTSA

-166 GAIIAKGFEKQA
+166 GAIIVKGFEKQA

-249 MNSES
+249 MNPES

-279 YMRVIKDN
+279 YMKVIKDN

-338 SLASLDTSITNIIP
+338 SLASLDTSIANMIP

-628 ADGTDTSLQDKQS
+628 ADGTDQSLQDKKS
-641 TGGNKG
+641 VGGNKG

-670 YNIIFSDDENGSI
+670 YNIIFSDDEDGSI
-683 IEKIEQ
+683 IVKIEQ

-1061 ALSGLGLGAFGSS
+1061 ALSGLGLGTFGSS

-1286 GAMLGMGDADLTSD
+1286 GAMLGMGDADFTSD

-1359 DLSAKQD
+1359 DLTAKQD
-1366 RDKLIN
+1366 RDKLI
-1372 GETKDQMTAINQKEL
+1372 GADTKDQMTAINQKEL

-1433 VGDKTAQEIAKDKK
+1433 VGDRTAQEIAKDKK
-1447 LAAKSNFS
+1447 LAAKSNFT

-1488 QEIMKERD
+1488 QEIMKERGE
-1496 AEKKRQSMLDLLRPI
+1496 EKKRQSMLDLLRPI

-1559 KDSDRTHDRITRDAL
+1559 KGSDRTHDRITRDAL
-1574 QIGGKKVAQT
+1574 QIGGRKVAQT
-1584 IDDAAEKFA
+1584 IDDIGEKMM
-1593 KTDTGHEIIGK
+1593 KTK
-1604 ASEGLRKAKVAI
+1604 AGREA
-1616 PKYFKKAKR
+1616 
-1625 DIDFVRS
+1625 
-1632 FHDRRLANLDATAG
+1632 
-1646 YKDMNPLAKGLNR
+1646 LAKGREFIGTASHNIARL
-1659 AYEAKRYIAKSSV
+1659 YDKGKYYAKAGKQTAQNAIADATGIVSKDYSANYKSESVRKYVAERGEVKSKLSGIAK
-1672 GQAVEKVSNVV
+1672 AE
-1683 TKPFSMAK
+1683 
-1691 DAVTSVKNTASDI
+1691 DI
-1704 VKDAKDRVAK
+1704 VKDAQAKAAK
-1714 EAAGDGALGTFKKCI
+1714 EASGGGAFGTFKKCI
-1729 DAVAEKVGSLDIVK
+1729 DTVANKVGDLDIVK

-1750 SKLVGALKNLGKSI
+1750 GKLVNALKKLGQEI
-1764 TPAMFTKIAPKFAE
+1764 TPSMFTKIAPKFAK
-1778 VVGETAAVAGTAG
+1778 VVGETTAVVGTAG
-1791 ILQIGFSLYD
+1791 VLQIGFSLYD

-1808 ADEIFGVPSDKVTA
+1808 AAEIFGVPSDKVTA
-1822 GMRTACSILQVIL
+1822 GMRLACSILQVIL

-1869 TALPGTSEDDAA
+1869 TALPGTSEDDAK
-1881 AIRLA
+1881 AIKLA
-1886 QKEDKKERDAY
+1886 QEDDKNAREEY
-1897 EKKTGKKLS
+1897 EKKTGQKMS

-1912 QHDAEINDKKESE
+1912 HRDAEINDKKESE
-1925 RLAGVRQTTVG
+1925 RLAGVRQTAVG
-1936 KFLFGANDENGE
+1936 KFLFGANDEN
-1948 YQNGLFA
+1948 
-1955 NMKQGEYQ
+1955 GEYQ

-2008 NDIKVWFTGGTK
+2008 HDVGVWFTGGTK

-2047 VDDDGNVVQES
+2047 VDDDGNVIQES

-2202 LTSTIR
+2202 LTSPIR

-2303 ISTKKAFTGGGEG
+2303 ITTTKAFTGGGEG

-2340 ISTATD
+2340 TSTATD

-2363 VLGSSGGY
+2363 VLGQSGGY

-2439 TKDPNSLIDAIAQGG
+2439 TKDPNSLIDAIVQGG

-2552 STIFRG
+2552 ATIFRG
-2558 YGPNN
+2558 YGPKN

-2584 SDGSNALDCGL
+2584 SDGSDALDCGL
-2595 FTKTAFG
+2595 FTKTAFA

-2635 DLVFFLHTYECDAY
+2635 DLVFFLRTYECDAY
-2649 KGVTHVGIYAGDNKM
+2649 KDITHVGIYAGDNKM

-2710 ITGKGSKAPGGNGK
+2710 ISGKGSKAPGGNGK

-2760 TPWDDKGNSGRG
+2760 TPWDDKGGSSRG
-2772 SVGGPIDPM
+2772 GVGGPIDPM

-2852 NFADVNGVP
+2852 NFADANGVP

-2938 APVGKMPSASV
+2938 APSGKLPSASAM
-2949 LKSLP
+2949 KSLP

-2967 KQIASNSKGYNYT
+2967 KQIASSTKGYNYT

-2995 AYGNIIAS
+2995 AYGNIIAT

-3032 NKTDAERSA
+3032 NKTDAERDA

-3126 VSAIKSIDIRAEAQ
+3126 VSAIKSIDIHAEAQ

-3178 ATDPA
+3178 ATDPN

>member
-1 MPKNRDTRWL
+1 MVHFFSWIIEKGVHYMPKNRDTRWL

-121 SSKSSNSTTSA
+121 SSKSSKSTTSA

-178 ATAAKMT
+178 ATAVKMT

-249 MNSES
+249 MNPES
-254 PFGKTGGRASDFSK
+254 PFGKTGGRTSDFSK

-279 YMRVIKDN
+279 YMKVIKDN

-338 SLASLDTSITNIIP
+338 SLASLDTSIANIIP

-628 ADGTDTSLQDKQS
+628 ADGTDQSLQDKKS
-641 TGGNKG
+641 VGGNKG

-670 YNIIFSDDENGSI
+670 YNIIFSDDEDGSI
-683 IEKIEQ
+683 IQKIEQ

-965 GLLGISIPGMI
+965 GALGISIPGLI
-976 GGALNMVGLSGAGSA
+976 GGALNMVGLGGAGSA

-1104 KEALFGKFNKDGTY
+1104 KEALFGKFNEDGTY

-1266 SRVGEASGFFGK
+1266 SRIGEAGGFFGK

-1286 GAMLGMGDADLTSD
+1286 GAMLGMGDADLTSE

-1305 ARAKAYAN
+1305 ARAKAYAK
-1313 ERDTRQNRYFGRRE
+1313 ERDDKQNRYFGRRE

-1359 DLSAKQD
+1359 DLTAKQD
-1366 RDKLIN
+1366 RDKLI
-1372 GETKDQMTAINQKEL
+1372 GADTKDQMTAINQKEL

-1419 AVEPKHDDDDPTKL
+1419 AAEPKHDDDDPTKL
-1433 VGDKTAQEIAKDKK
+1433 VGDKTAQDIAKDKK
-1447 LAAKSNFS
+1447 LAAKSNFT

-1511 AANAKD
+1511 AENAKD

-1559 KDSDRTHDRITRDAL
+1559 KGSDRTHDRITRDAL
-1574 QIGGKKVAQT
+1574 QIGGRKVAQT
-1584 IDDAAEKFA
+1584 IDDIGEKMMKTKAGREAISKGREFLGTASHNIARLYDKSKYYA
-1593 KTDTGHEIIGK
+1593 KAGK
-1604 ASEGLRKAKVAI
+1604 QTAQNAI
-1616 PKYFKKAKR
+1616 A
-1625 DIDFVRS
+1625 
-1632 FHDRRLANLDATAG
+1632 DATGLVAKDYSAN
-1646 YKDMNPLAKGLNR
+1646 YKSESVRKYVAERGEVKSKLSG
-1659 AYEAKRYIAKSSV
+1659 IAK
-1672 GQAVEKVSNVV
+1672 AE
-1683 TKPFSMAK
+1683 
-1691 DAVTSVKNTASDI
+1691 DI
-1704 VKDAKDRVAK
+1704 VKDAQAKAAK
-1714 EAAGDGALGTFKKCI
+1714 EASGGGAFGTFKKCI
-1729 DAVAEKVGSLDIVK
+1729 DTVANKVGDLDIVK

-1750 SKLVGALKNLGKSI
+1750 GKLVNALKKLGQEI
-1764 TPAMFTKIAPKFAE
+1764 TPSMFTKIAPKFAK
-1778 VVGETAAVAGTAG
+1778 VVGETTAVVGTAG
-1791 ILQIGFSLYD
+1791 VLQIGFSLYD

-1808 ADEIFGVPSDKVTA
+1808 AAEIFGVPSDKVTA
-1822 GMRTACSILQVIL
+1822 GMRLACSILQVIL

-1869 TALPGTSEDDAA
+1869 TALPGTTEDDAA
-1881 AIRLA
+1881 AIKLA
-1886 QKEDKKERDAY
+1886 QEDDKKARDAY
-1897 EKKTGKKLS
+1897 EEKTGKKLS

-1912 QHDAEINDKKESE
+1912 HHDAEIDDKKESE
-1925 RLAGVRQTTVG
+1925 RLAGVRQTAVG
-1936 KFLFGANDENGE
+1936 KFLFGANDEN
-1948 YQNGLFA
+1948 
-1955 NMKQGEYQ
+1955 GEYQ

-2008 NDIKVWFTGGTK
+2008 HDVGVWFTGGTK

-2042 WFFGE
+2042 WLFGE

-2140 EYIVNPFNDACSNV
+2140 EYIVNPFNDACNNV
-2154 SKFFTNLYTNITDFT
+2154 GKFFTDLYTNVTDFT

-2202 LTSTIR
+2202 LTSPIR

-2282 RIFNEVKWGAKQ
+2282 RIFNEVQWGAKK

-2303 ISTKKAFTGGGEG
+2303 ITTKKAFTGGGEG

-2340 ISTATD
+2340 TSTATD

-2363 VLGSSGGY
+2363 VLGQSGGY

-2552 STIFRG
+2552 ATIFRG
-2558 YGPNN
+2558 YGPKD

-2577 GTQYSLG
+2577 GTKYGLG
-2584 SDGSNALDCGL
+2584 SDGSTALDCGL
-2595 FTKTAFG
+2595 FTQFAFK
-2602 DVGLSLNSRC
+2602 DVGLTLDNRC
-2612 ADDQMKQFEDAGA
+2612 ADAQMKQFEDAGA

-2635 DLVFFLHTYECDAY
+2635 DLVFFLRTYECDAY
-2649 KGVTHVGIYAGDNKM
+2649 KDITHVGIYAGDNKM

-2760 TPWDDKGNSGRG
+2760 TPWDDKGGSSRG

-2852 NFADVNGVP
+2852 NFADANGVP

-2938 APVGKMPSASV
+2938 APVGKMPSASA

-2995 AYGNIIAS
+2995 AYGNIIAT

-3032 NKTDAERSA
+3032 NKTDAERAA

-3126 VSAIKSIDIRAEAQ
+3126 VSAIKSIDIHAEAQ

>member
-234 SLGIWSQMLELQEKA
+234 SLGIWSQMLELQEKS
-249 MNSES
+249 MNPES

-279 YMRVIKDN
+279 YMKVIKDN

-338 SLASLDTSITNIIP
+338 SLASLDTSIANMIP

-431 KTGQFTTRDEMQDR
+431 KMGQFTTRDEMQDR

-598 LLDKKLGIE
+598 FLDKKLGIE

-628 ADGTDTSLQDKQS
+628 ADGTDQSLQDKKS
-641 TGGNKG
+641 VGGNKG

-670 YNIIFSDDENGSI
+670 YNIIFSDDEDGSI
-683 IEKIEQ
+683 IVKIEQ

-976 GGALNMVGLSGAGSA
+976 GGALNMVGLGGAGSA

-1061 ALSGLGLGAFGSS
+1061 ALSGLGLGTFGSS

-1366 RDKLIN
+1366 RDKLI
-1372 GETKDQMTAINQKEL
+1372 GADTKDQMTAINQKEL

-1447 LAAKSNFS
+1447 LAAKSNFT

-1488 QEIMKERD
+1488 QEIMKERGE
-1496 AEKKRQSMLDLLRPI
+1496 EKKRQSMLDLLRPI

-1559 KDSDRTHDRITRDAL
+1559 KGSDRTHDRITRDAL
-1574 QIGGKKVAQT
+1574 QIGGRKVAQT
-1584 IDDAAEKFA
+1584 IDDIGEKMM
-1593 KTDTGHEIIGK
+1593 KTK
-1604 ASEGLRKAKVAI
+1604 AGREA
-1616 PKYFKKAKR
+1616 
-1625 DIDFVRS
+1625 
-1632 FHDRRLANLDATAG
+1632 
-1646 YKDMNPLAKGLNR
+1646 LAKGREFIGTASHNIARL
-1659 AYEAKRYIAKSSV
+1659 YDKGKYYAKAGKQTAQNAIADATGLVAKDYSANYKSESVRKYVAERGEVKSKLSGIAK
-1672 GQAVEKVSNVV
+1672 AE
-1683 TKPFSMAK
+1683 
-1691 DAVTSVKNTASDI
+1691 DI
-1704 VKDAKDRVAK
+1704 VKDAQAKAAK
-1714 EAAGDGALGTFKKCI
+1714 EASGGGAFGTFKKCI
-1729 DAVAEKVGSLDIVK
+1729 DTVANKVGDLDIVK

-1750 SKLVGALKNLGKSI
+1750 GKLVNALKKLGQEI
-1764 TPAMFTKIAPKFAE
+1764 TPSMFTKIAPKFAK
-1778 VVGETAAVAGTAG
+1778 VVGETTAVVGTAG
-1791 ILQIGFSLYD
+1791 VLQIGFSLYD

-1808 ADEIFGVPSDKVTA
+1808 AAEIFGVPSDKVTA
-1822 GMRTACSILQVIL
+1822 GMRLACSILQVIL

-1869 TALPGTSEDDAA
+1869 TALPGTTEDDAA
-1881 AIRLA
+1881 AIKLA
-1886 QKEDKKERDAY
+1886 QEDDKKARDAY
-1897 EKKTGKKLS
+1897 EEKTGKKLS

-1912 QHDAEINDKKESE
+1912 HHDAEINDKKEAE
-1925 RLAGVRQTTVG
+1925 RLAGVRQTSVG
-1936 KFLFGANDENGE
+1936 KFLFGANDEN
-1948 YQNGLFA
+1948 
-1955 NMKQGEYQ
+1955 GEYQ

-2008 NDIKVWFTGGTK
+2008 HDVGVWFTGGTK

-2032 IGDGIKNNLK
+2032 IGEGIKNNLK

-2047 VDDDGNVVQES
+2047 VDDDGNVIQES

-2202 LTSTIR
+2202 LTSPIR

-2303 ISTKKAFTGGGEG
+2303 ITTTKAFTGGGEG

-2328 ANQIQNVANKTE
+2328 ANQIQNVANKTDT
-2340 ISTATD
+2340 STATD

-2363 VLGSSGGY
+2363 VLGQSGGY

-2552 STIFRG
+2552 ATIFRG
-2558 YGPNN
+2558 YGPKD

-2584 SDGSNALDCGL
+2584 SDGSDALDCGL
-2595 FTKTAFG
+2595 FTKTAFA

-2760 TPWDDKGNSGRG
+2760 TPWDDKGGSSRG
-2772 SVGGPIDPM
+2772 GVGGPIDPM
-2781 SGDSEANAKHVY
+2781 SGDSETNAKHVY

-2852 NFADVNGVP
+2852 NFADANAVP

-2883 SVSSMNGLGIDD
+2883 SVSSMNGLGVDD

-2938 APVGKMPSASV
+2938 APSGKLPSASAM
-2949 LKSLP
+2949 KSLP

-2980 PDTKYEGSVIAPDYD
+2980 PDTKFEGSVIAPDYD

-3032 NKTDAERSA
+3032 SKTDAERAA

-3098 TKETGIAG
+3098 SKETGITG

-3148 IAGKSVETA
+3148 IAGKSAETA

>member
-249 MNSES
+249 MNPES

-279 YMRVIKDN
+279 YMKVIKDN

-302 MASSMGPKPKRGFMN
+302 MASPMGPKPKRGFMN

-338 SLASLDTSITNIIP
+338 SLASLDTSIANMIP

-628 ADGTDTSLQDKQS
+628 ADGTDQSLQDKKS
-641 TGGNKG
+641 VGGNKG

-670 YNIIFSDDENGSI
+670 YNIIFSDDEDGSI
-683 IEKIEQ
+683 IVKIEQ

-1172 KDLTGVI
+1172 KDLAGVI

-1366 RDKLIN
+1366 RDKLI
-1372 GETKDQMTAINQKEL
+1372 GADTKDQMTAINQKEL

-1488 QEIMKERD
+1488 QEIMKERGE
-1496 AEKKRQSMLDLLRPI
+1496 EKKRQSMLDLLRPI

-1559 KDSDRTHDRITRDAL
+1559 KGSDRTHDRITRDAL
-1574 QIGGKKVAQT
+1574 QIGGRKVAQT
-1584 IDDAAEKFA
+1584 IDDIGEKMLKTKAGREAISKGREFIGAAGHNIARLYDKGKYYA
-1593 KTDTGHEIIGK
+1593 KAGK
-1604 ASEGLRKAKVAI
+1604 QTAQNAI
-1616 PKYFKKAKR
+1616 A
-1625 DIDFVRS
+1625 
-1632 FHDRRLANLDATAG
+1632 DATGIVSKDYSAN
-1646 YKDMNPLAKGLNR
+1646 YKSESVRKYVAERGEVKSKLSG
-1659 AYEAKRYIAKSSV
+1659 IAK
-1672 GQAVEKVSNVV
+1672 AE
-1683 TKPFSMAK
+1683 
-1691 DAVTSVKNTASDI
+1691 DI
-1704 VKDAKDRVAK
+1704 VKDAQAKAAK
-1714 EAAGDGALGTFKKCI
+1714 EASGGGAFGTFKKCI
-1729 DAVAEKVGSLDIVK
+1729 DAVANKVGDLDIVK

-1750 SKLVGALKNLGKSI
+1750 GKLVNALKKLGQEI
-1764 TPAMFTKIAPKFAE
+1764 TPSMFTKIAPKFAK
-1778 VVGETAAVAGTAG
+1778 VVGETTAVVGTAG

-1808 ADEIFGVPSDKVTA
+1808 AAEIFGVPSDKVTA
-1822 GMRTACSILQVIL
+1822 GMRLACSILQVIL

-1869 TALPGTSEDDAA
+1869 TALPGTTEDDAA
-1881 AIRLA
+1881 AIKLA
-1886 QKEDKKERDAY
+1886 QEDDKKARDAY
-1897 EKKTGKKLS
+1897 EEKTGKKLS

-1912 QHDAEINDKKESE
+1912 HHDAEINDKKESE
-1925 RLAGVRQTTVG
+1925 RLAGVRQTAVG
-1936 KFLFGANDENGE
+1936 KFLFGANDEN
-1948 YQNGLFA
+1948 
-1955 NMKQGEYQ
+1955 GEYQ

-2008 NDIKVWFTGGTK
+2008 HDVGVWFTGGTK

-2047 VDDDGNVVQES
+2047 VDDDGNVIQES

-2081 VVWAFGGINDEGQS
+2081 VVWAFGGINDEGKS

-2202 LTSTIR
+2202 LTSPIR

-2303 ISTKKAFTGGGEG
+2303 ITTKKAFSGGGEG
-2316 DDSEQAKPNNIT
+2316 DDSAQAKPNNIT
-2328 ANQIQNVANKTE
+2328 ANQIQNVANKTDT
-2340 ISTATD
+2340 STATD

-2363 VLGSSGGY
+2363 VLGQSGGY

-2552 STIFRG
+2552 ATIFRG
-2558 YGPNN
+2558 YGPKD

-2584 SDGSNALDCGL
+2584 SDGSDALDCGL
-2595 FTKTAFG
+2595 FTKTAFA

-2635 DLVFFLHTYECDAY
+2635 DLVFFLRTYECDAY
-2649 KGVTHVGIYAGDNKM
+2649 KDITHVGIYAGDNKM

-2724 GASAKPKSPLEAFIS
+2724 GVNTKPKSPLEAFIS

-2760 TPWDDKGNSGRG
+2760 TPWDDKGGSSRG
-2772 SVGGPIDPM
+2772 GVGGPIDPM
-2781 SGDSEANAKHVY
+2781 SGDSETNAKHVY

-2938 APVGKMPSASV
+2938 APSGKLPSASAM
-2949 LKSLP
+2949 KSLP

-3032 NKTDAERSA
+3032 NKTDAERAA

-3126 VSAIKSIDIRAEAQ
+3126 VSAIKSIDIHAEAQ

>member
-1 MPKNRDTRWL
+1 MPNNRDTRWL
-11 KNIGKSVAFGMKN
+11 RNIGKSVAFGMKN
-24 VLNEKMS
+24 VINDKMS
-31 ESQSIRGSVY
+31 ESQGIRGSVY

-48 QSIIEMRRNKTAGA
+48 QSIIEMRRNKNGGA
-62 GKKFID
+62 GKAFIA
-68 DAKTKAKETYEDA
+68 DAKAKAKETYDDA

-87 GDLYPDKDDS
+87 GDLYPDKADS
-97 GFDDDFN
+97 GFDFDDDFN

-110 SFDDDDGATQS
+110 SFDDDDGATQT
-121 SSKSSNSTTSA
+121 SSKSSKTTASA
-132 AEISSIGR
+132 AEISSINR
-140 VEKATYATGAKT
+140 VERATYATGAKT

-178 ATAAKMT
+178 ATAAKLT
-185 LSMLVAQ
+185 LNMLVAQ
-192 EKQHSQSMG
+192 QKQHSESMG

-234 SLGIWSQMLELQEKA
+234 SLNIWSQMLELQEKA
-249 MNSES
+249 MNPDS
-254 PFGKTGGRASDFSK
+254 PFGNAGGKASDFSK
-268 VFGMGGFDPSS
+268 VFGMGFDPSS
-279 YMRVIKDN
+279 YMKVIKDN
-287 FLGNTPFGML
+287 FLSKTPFGMM

-317 NPLGTVLEQAMSAFM
+317 NPMGMLLEQAMDAFM
-332 PKMIEQ
+332 PKLVEQ
-338 SLASLDTSITNIIP
+338 SLASLDTSIANILPAMISKITNQ
-352 ALLSKVT
+352 K
-359 YQRNNYNSSLAQ
+359 NNYNSTLAQ
-371 FIGNVFGIDTK
+371 FIGNVFGVDPK
-382 SGRFDPSK
+382 GGKFDPSK

-431 KTGQFTTRDEMQDR
+431 KTGQFTTRDEMKDR
-445 YNREM
+445 YDREM

-467 VMRHMDFDSA
+467 VMRHMEFDSD
-477 ADKEEVEKS
+477 ADREEVEKS
-486 INKFTS
+486 INKFAT

-518 KAILTSVMKQMSK
+518 KAILESVMKQMSK

-537 ATAHYKYGDMVS
+537 ASAHYKYGDMVA
-549 DFNNNYSDGDYTGY
+549 DFNSNYADGDYSGY

-589 KKLKSTGNA
+589 IKFKSTGNA
-598 LLDKKLGIE
+598 FLDKKLGIE
-607 TGAKTSANDIDNMD
+607 SGGKTTANDIANMD

-628 ADGTDTSLQDKQS
+628 ADGTDDTLKDNKSV
-641 TGGNKG
+641 GGNKG

-670 YNIIFSDDENGSI
+670 YNIIFSDDEDGSI
-683 IEKIEQ
+683 IQKIEQ
-689 QIIKTFASV
+689 QIIQTFASV

-713 IMPDKAKQKLHQ
+713 IIPDKAKQKLHQ

-951 KNAIIGGGMFGAVK
+951 KNAIIGGGMFGAIK
-965 GLLGISIPGMI
+965 GALGISIPGMV

-1014 TGLAVKSKRFQSLLY
+1014 TGLAVKSKRFQSLLF
-1029 GKDKGNGEKEGGL
+1029 GKDKGNGEKEGG
-1042 INSKFG
+1042 IVNSKFG

-1061 ALSGLGLGAFGSS
+1061 ALSGLGLGAFGGS

-1130 TVGVVNPLK
+1130 TVGIVNPLK
-1139 IRFEKGALAVEKW
+1139 LRFEKGALAVEKW

-1187 TKTADAIA
+1187 TRTADAIA
-1195 KPFSPLTRAITKLLT
+1195 KPFSPITRAITKLLT
-1210 GVYKTMKSATDRVF
+1210 GVYKTMKSATDRIF
-1224 KTAMWGLGQLLSSP
+1224 KTAMWGLGQLISSP

-1266 SRVGEASGFFGK
+1266 NRIGEAGGFFGK

-1286 GAMLGMGDADLTSD
+1286 GAMFGMGDADLTSE

-1313 ERDTRQNRYFGRRE
+1313 ERDRRQNRYFGRRD
-1327 ALIAKHEA
+1327 ALIAKHEE
-1335 QQAALEQEMQANG
+1335 QQAALEREMVANG

-1354 RRAQQ
+1354 RLAQQ

-1372 GETKDQMTAINQKEL
+1372 GDTKDQMTAINQKEL

-1433 VGDKTAQEIAKDKK
+1433 VGDKTAQDIAKDKE
-1447 LAAKSNFS
+1447 LAAKSNFT
-1455 FDIQN
+1455 FGLQN
-1460 FGKPADKADGT
+1460 FGKPADKVDGT

-1488 QEIMKERD
+1488 QEIMKERSD
-1496 AEKKRQSMLDLLRPI
+1496 EKKRQSMLDLLRPI
-1511 AANAKD
+1511 AENAKD

-1559 KDSDRTHDRITRDAL
+1559 KPSDRTHDRITRDAL

-1584 IDDAAEKFA
+1584 IDNAAEKFA
-1593 KTDTGHEIIGK
+1593 KTDTGREIIGK
-1604 ASEGLRKAKVAI
+1604 ASEGLRKVKAAV
-1616 PKYFKKAKR
+1616 PKYFKKAKS

-1659 AYEAKRYIAKSSV
+1659 AYEAKRYVANSTV
-1672 GQAVEKVSNVV
+1672 GQ
-1683 TKPFSMAK
+1683 
-1691 DAVTSVKNTASDI
+1691 AVTSVKDTAADI
-1704 VKDAKDRVAK
+1704 VKNAKDRVAK

-1729 DAVAEKVGSLDIVK
+1729 DTVADKVGSLDIVK

-1750 SKLVGALKNLGKSI
+1750 GKLVGALKNLGKSI
-1764 TPAMFTKIAPKFAE
+1764 TPAMFTKIAPKFAK

-1869 TALPGTSEDDAA
+1869 TALPGTTEDDAA

-1886 QKEDKKERDAY
+1886 QEEDKKARDAY
-1897 EKKTGKKLS
+1897 EKKTGKKMS

-1912 QHDAEINDKKESE
+1912 HHDAEINDKKESE
-1925 RLAGVRQTTVG
+1925 RLAGVRQTSIG
-1936 KFLFGANDENGE
+1936 KFLFGANDEN
-1948 YQNGLFA
+1948 
-1955 NMKQGEYQ
+1955 GEYQ

-2003 AKNAA
+2003 AKSAA
-2008 NDIKVWFTGGTK
+2008 NDVGVWFTGGTK

-2047 VDDDGNVVQES
+2047 VDDDGNVIQES
-2058 AISKGITNLKEL
+2058 AISKGIKSLKEL

-2081 VVWAFGGINDEGQS
+2081 IVWAFGGINDEGQS

-2115 LFADNG
+2115 VFTDNG
-2121 EGVAVFDPSWSE
+2121 EGVAKFDPSWSE

-2140 EYIVNPFNDACSNV
+2140 EYIVNPFNDACNNV
-2154 SKFFTNLYTNITDFT
+2154 GKFFTDLYTNVTNFA
-2169 NECAQ
+2169 NECSQ

-2202 LTSTIR
+2202 LTSPMR
-2208 SAVSTI
+2208 SAVANI
-2214 TSGIQN
+2214 TQGINN
-2220 FFGGIANWMNGVK
+2220 FFGGISNWMNGVK

-2244 GKAIVKGLLMPLPD
+2244 GKAIVKGLLAPLPK
-2258 TIKNKVIDVLFGKE
+2258 TISDKVIDVLFGKE
-2272 DGSNGATLGD
+2272 DGSNGSSLGS
-2282 RIFNEVKWGAKQ
+2282 RVMNEINWGADKL
-2294 TGLSGVLNS
+2294 GMKGVLNS
-2303 ISTKKAFTGGGEG
+2303 ITTTKAFTGGGEG
-2316 DDSEQAKPNNIT
+2316 DGSEQAKPNNIT
-2328 ANQIQNVANKTE
+2328 ANQIQNVANKTDT
-2340 ISTATD
+2340 STATD

-2351 YKQTDSQWSDLS
+2351 YKQTDSQWADMS

-2535 VKSAKW
+2535 VRSAKW
-2541 VDPKQMEQFKA
+2541 VDPKQMEQLKA
-2552 STIFRG
+2552 ATIFRG
-2558 YGPNN
+2558 YGPKN

-2571 AGEAYY
+2571 AGEQYY
-2577 GTQYSLG
+2577 GTQYKLG

-2595 FTKTAFG
+2595 FTQTAFG
-2602 DVGLSLNSRC
+2602 DVGLGLSSRC

-2625 LIPLSQAGPG
+2625 LVPLSQAGPG
-2635 DLVFFLHTYECDAY
+2635 DLVFFLRTYECEAY
-2649 KGVTHVGIYAGDNKM
+2649 KDITHVGIYAGDNKM

-2710 ITGKGSKAPGGNGK
+2710 ISGKGSKAPGGKGDGK

-2750 SMIAGKAYTG
+2750 SMIAGKVYTG
-2760 TPWDDKGNSGRG
+2760 TPWEDKGSSGRGGSRG
-2772 SVGGPIDPM
+2772 SVGSADLPKDRQEFLDRVGKTAAEYDESKTLPSVTVAQAIVESSWGESAPGNNYFGIKADSSWSGPSNSLSTQEEGANGLYTITDGFRAYNTLEDSVIDHDKFLIPYKM
-2781 SGDSEANAKHVY
+2781 GPYTTPEEQAQHLKDEGYATDS
-2793 KVLNDAG
+2793 G
-2800 YTKENIAGIM
+2800 YTSKLMQI
-2810 GRLQQENHFRTNYD
+2810 
-2824 VEHTEPDGTVLGGA
+2824 
-2838 GMIQWNGSRREALV
+2838 
-2852 NFADVNGVP
+2852 
-2861 VDSAE
+2861 
-2866 LQTRFML
+2866 
-2873 KEIDESYPSV
+2873 IDENDLTKYDKFT
-2883 SVSSMNGLGIDD
+2883 G
-2895 SCTRWT
+2895 
-2901 DDYERGETSPQAYTY
+2901 
-2916 ADDIYNK
+2916 
-2923 IGSGYFGGDAQKYGA
+2923 GGDAQKYGA
-2938 APVGKMPSASV
+2938 APSGKMPSASSM
-2949 LKSLP
+2949 KSLP

-3032 NKTDAERSA
+3032 SKTDAERAA

-3055 STDTSLLSKKP
+3055 STDTSLLANKP
-3066 SPNAKAQGQ
+3066 SPNAKAKGQ
-3075 NSADKGNI
+3075 NSTDKGNI
-3083 VEQIKAQYEEAIKKL
+3083 VEQIKAQYEETIKKL

-3106 TSNSA
+3106 TNGSA

-3178 ATDPA
+3178 ATDPN

-3193 ANVTATN
+3193 ANVTAAN

>member
-97 GFDDDFN
+97 GFGDDFN

-249 MNSES
+249 MNPES

-279 YMRVIKDN
+279 YMKVIKDN

-338 SLASLDTSITNIIP
+338 SLASLDTSIANMIP

-431 KTGQFTTRDEMQDR
+431 KMGQFTTRDEMQDR

-467 VMRHMDFDSA
+467 VMRHMDFDSV

-628 ADGTDTSLQDKQS
+628 ADGTDISLKDKQS

-849 LNDRQAFQQFGD
+849 LNDRQVFQQFGD

-976 GGALNMVGLSGAGSA
+976 GGALNMVGLGGAGSA

-1488 QEIMKERD
+1488 QEIMKERGE
-1496 AEKKRQSMLDLLRPI
+1496 EKKRQSMLDLLRPI
-1511 AANAKD
+1511 AENAKD

-1559 KDSDRTHDRITRDAL
+1559 KGGDRTHDRITRDAL
-1574 QIGGKKVAQT
+1574 QIGGRKVAQT
-1584 IDDAAEKFA
+1584 IDDIGEKMM
-1593 KTDTGHEIIGK
+1593 KTK
-1604 ASEGLRKAKVAI
+1604 AGREA
-1616 PKYFKKAKR
+1616 
-1625 DIDFVRS
+1625 
-1632 FHDRRLANLDATAG
+1632 
-1646 YKDMNPLAKGLNR
+1646 LAKGREFIGAAGHNIARL
-1659 AYEAKRYIAKSSV
+1659 YDKGKYYAKAGKQTAQNAIADATGIVSKDYSANYKSESVRKYVAERGEVKSKLSGIAK
-1672 GQAVEKVSNVV
+1672 AE
-1683 TKPFSMAK
+1683 
-1691 DAVTSVKNTASDI
+1691 DI
-1704 VKDAKDRVAK
+1704 VKDAQAKAAK
-1714 EAAGDGALGTFKKCI
+1714 EASGGGAFGTFKKCI
-1729 DAVAEKVGSLDIVK
+1729 DAVANKVGDLDIVK

-1750 SKLVGALKNLGKSI
+1750 GKLVNALKKLGQEI
-1764 TPAMFTKIAPKFAE
+1764 TPSMFTKIAPKFAK
-1778 VVGETAAVAGTAG
+1778 VVGETTAVVGTAG
-1791 ILQIGFSLYD
+1791 VLQIGFSLYD

-1808 ADEIFGVPSDKVTA
+1808 AAEIFGVPSDKVTA
-1822 GMRTACSILQVIL
+1822 GMRLACSILQVIL

-1869 TALPGTSEDDAA
+1869 TALPGTTEDDAA
-1881 AIRLA
+1881 AIKLA
-1886 QKEDKKERDAY
+1886 QEDDKKARDAY
-1897 EKKTGKKLS
+1897 EEKTGKKLS

-1912 QHDAEINDKKESE
+1912 HHDAEINDKKESE
-1925 RLAGVRQTTVG
+1925 RLAGVRQTSVG
-1936 KFLFGANDENGE
+1936 KFLFGANDEN
-1948 YQNGLFA
+1948 
-1955 NMKQGEYQ
+1955 GEYQ

-2008 NDIKVWFTGGTK
+2008 HDVGVWFTGGTK

-2032 IGDGIKNNLK
+2032 IGEGIKNNLK

-2047 VDDDGNVVQES
+2047 VDDDGNVIQES

-2202 LTSTIR
+2202 LTSPIR

-2303 ISTKKAFTGGGEG
+2303 ITTTKAFTGGGEG

-2340 ISTATD
+2340 TSTATD

-2363 VLGSSGGY
+2363 VLGQSGGY

-2489 FVNVYDPLGKRSK
+2489 FVNIYDPLGKRSK

-2535 VKSAKW
+2535 VRSAKW
-2541 VDPKQMEQFKA
+2541 VDPKQMEQLKA
-2552 STIFRG
+2552 ATIFRG
-2558 YGPNN
+2558 YGPKN

-2577 GTQYSLG
+2577 GTQYKLG

-2595 FTKTAFG
+2595 FTQTAFG
-2602 DVGLSLNSRC
+2602 DVGLGLSSRC

-2625 LIPLSQAGPG
+2625 LVPLSQAGPG
-2635 DLVFFLHTYECDAY
+2635 DLVFFLRTYECEAY
-2649 KGVTHVGIYAGDNKM
+2649 KDITHVGIYAGDNKM

-2724 GASAKPKSPLEAFIS
+2724 GVNAKPKSPLEAFIS

-2760 TPWDDKGNSGRG
+2760 TPWDDKGGSSRG
-2772 SVGGPIDPM
+2772 GVGGPIDPM
-2781 SGDSEANAKHVY
+2781 SGDSETNAKHVY

-2852 NFADVNGVP
+2852 NFADANGVP

-2938 APVGKMPSASV
+2938 APSGKLPSASAM
-2949 LKSLP
+2949 KSLP

-3126 VSAIKSIDIRAEAQ
+3126 VSAIKSIDIHAEAQ

-3178 ATDPA
+3178 ATDPN

>member
-97 GFDDDFN
+97 GFGDDFN

-249 MNSES
+249 MNPES

-279 YMRVIKDN
+279 YMKVIKDN

-338 SLASLDTSITNIIP
+338 SLASLDTSIANMIP

-628 ADGTDTSLQDKQS
+628 ADGTDQSLQDKKS
-641 TGGNKG
+641 VGGNKG

-670 YNIIFSDDENGSI
+670 YNIIFSDDEDGSI
-683 IEKIEQ
+683 IVKIEQ

-817 QEASKKKSLLSNIS
+817 QEASKKKSLLSNIT

-1042 INSKFG
+1042 VNSKFG
-1048 KGLKKILPGAAFG
+1048 KSLKKILPGAAFG

-1305 ARAKAYAN
+1305 ARAKAYAK
-1313 ERDTRQNRYFGRRE
+1313 ERDTRQNRYFGRRD

-1372 GETKDQMTAINQKEL
+1372 GDTKDQMTAINQKEL

-1488 QEIMKERD
+1488 QEIMKERGE
-1496 AEKKRQSMLDLLRPI
+1496 EKKRQSMLDLLRPI

-1559 KDSDRTHDRITRDAL
+1559 KGSDRTHDRITRDAL
-1574 QIGGKKVAQT
+1574 QIGGRKVAQT
-1584 IDDAAEKFA
+1584 IDDIGEKMM
-1593 KTDTGHEIIGK
+1593 KTK
-1604 ASEGLRKAKVAI
+1604 AGREA
-1616 PKYFKKAKR
+1616 
-1625 DIDFVRS
+1625 
-1632 FHDRRLANLDATAG
+1632 
-1646 YKDMNPLAKGLNR
+1646 LAKGREFIGTASHNIARL
-1659 AYEAKRYIAKSSV
+1659 YDKGKYYAKAGKQTAQNAIADATGIVSKDYSANYKSESVRKYVAERGEVKSKLSGIAK
-1672 GQAVEKVSNVV
+1672 AE
-1683 TKPFSMAK
+1683 
-1691 DAVTSVKNTASDI
+1691 DI
-1704 VKDAKDRVAK
+1704 VKDAQAKAAK
-1714 EAAGDGALGTFKKCI
+1714 EASGGGAFGTFKKCI
-1729 DAVAEKVGSLDIVK
+1729 DAVANKVGDLDIVK

-1750 SKLVGALKNLGKSI
+1750 GKLVNALKKLGQEI
-1764 TPAMFTKIAPKFAE
+1764 TPSMFTKIAPKFAK
-1778 VVGETAAVAGTAG
+1778 VVGETTAVVGTAG
-1791 ILQIGFSLYD
+1791 VLQIGFSLYD

-1808 ADEIFGVPSDKVTA
+1808 AAEIFGVPSDKVTA
-1822 GMRTACSILQVIL
+1822 GMRLACSILQVIL

-1869 TALPGTSEDDAA
+1869 TALPGTTEDDAA
-1881 AIRLA
+1881 AIKLA
-1886 QKEDKKERDAY
+1886 QEDDKKARDAY

-1925 RLAGVRQTTVG
+1925 RLAGVRQTAVG
-1936 KFLFGANDENGE
+1936 KFLFGANDEN
-1948 YQNGLFA
+1948 
-1955 NMKQGEYQ
+1955 GEYQ

-2008 NDIKVWFTGGTK
+2008 HDVGIWFTGGTK

-2032 IGDGIKNNLK
+2032 IGEGIKNNLK

-2047 VDDDGNVVQES
+2047 VDDDGNVIQES

-2202 LTSTIR
+2202 LTSPIR

-2328 ANQIQNVANKTE
+2328 ANQIQNVANKTDT
-2340 ISTATD
+2340 STATD

-2552 STIFRG
+2552 ATIFRG
-2558 YGPNN
+2558 YGPKN

-2584 SDGSNALDCGL
+2584 SDGSDALDCGL
-2595 FTKTAFG
+2595 FTKTAFA

-2635 DLVFFLHTYECDAY
+2635 DLVFFLRTYECDAY
-2649 KGVTHVGIYAGDNKM
+2649 KDITHVGIYAGDNKM

-2724 GASAKPKSPLEAFIS
+2724 GANAKPKSPLEAFIS

-2760 TPWDDKGNSGRG
+2760 TPWDDKGGSSRG
-2772 SVGGPIDPM
+2772 GVGGPIDPM
-2781 SGDSEANAKHVY
+2781 SGDSETNAKHVY

-2852 NFADVNGVP
+2852 NFADANGVP

-2883 SVSSMNGLGIDD
+2883 SVSSMNGLGVDD

-2938 APVGKMPSASV
+2938 APSGKLPSASAM
-2949 LKSLP
+2949 KSLP

-2995 AYGNIIAS
+2995 AYGNIIAT

-3032 NKTDAERSA
+3032 NKTDAERTA

-3126 VSAIKSIDIRAEAQ
+3126 VSAIKSIDIHAEAQ

-3178 ATDPA
+3178 ATDPN

>member
-1 MPKNRDTRWL
+1 MVHFFSWIIEKGVHYMPKNRDTRWL

-97 GFDDDFN
+97 GFGDDFN

-249 MNSES
+249 MNPES

-279 YMRVIKDN
+279 YMKVIKDN

-338 SLASLDTSITNIIP
+338 SLASLDTSIANMIP

-628 ADGTDTSLQDKQS
+628 ADGTDQSLQDKKS
-641 TGGNKG
+641 VGGNKG

-670 YNIIFSDDENGSI
+670 YNIIFSDDEDGSI
-683 IEKIEQ
+683 IVKIEQ

-1266 SRVGEASGFFGK
+1266 NRVGEASGFFGK

-1286 GAMLGMGDADLTSD
+1286 GAMLGMGDADLISD

-1366 RDKLIN
+1366 RDKLI
-1372 GETKDQMTAINQKEL
+1372 GADTKDQMTAINQKEL

-1559 KDSDRTHDRITRDAL
+1559 KGSDRTHDRITRDAL
-1574 QIGGKKVAQT
+1574 QIGGRKVAQT
-1584 IDDAAEKFA
+1584 IDDIGEKMM
-1593 KTDTGHEIIGK
+1593 KTK
-1604 ASEGLRKAKVAI
+1604 AGREA
-1616 PKYFKKAKR
+1616 
-1625 DIDFVRS
+1625 
-1632 FHDRRLANLDATAG
+1632 
-1646 YKDMNPLAKGLNR
+1646 LAKGREFIGTASHNIARL
-1659 AYEAKRYIAKSSV
+1659 YDKSKYYAKAGKQTAQNAIADATGIVSKDYSANYKSESVRKYVAERGEVKSKLSGIAK
-1672 GQAVEKVSNVV
+1672 AE
-1683 TKPFSMAK
+1683 
-1691 DAVTSVKNTASDI
+1691 DI
-1704 VKDAKDRVAK
+1704 VKDAQAKAAK
-1714 EAAGDGALGTFKKCI
+1714 EASGGGAFGTFKKCI
-1729 DAVAEKVGSLDIVK
+1729 DAVANKVGDLDIVK

-1750 SKLVGALKNLGKSI
+1750 GKLVNALKKLGQEI
-1764 TPAMFTKIAPKFAE
+1764 TPSMFTKIAPKFAK
-1778 VVGETAAVAGTAG
+1778 VVGETTAVVGTAG
-1791 ILQIGFSLYD
+1791 VLQIGFSLYD

-1808 ADEIFGVPSDKVTA
+1808 AAEIFGVPSDKVTA
-1822 GMRTACSILQVIL
+1822 GMRLACSILQVIL

-1869 TALPGTSEDDAA
+1869 TALPGTTEDDAA
-1881 AIRLA
+1881 AIKLA
-1886 QKEDKKERDAY
+1886 QEDDKKARDAY

-1912 QHDAEINDKKESE
+1912 QHDAEIDDKKESE
-1925 RLAGVRQTTVG
+1925 RLAGVRQTAVG
-1936 KFLFGANDENGE
+1936 KFLFGANDEN
-1948 YQNGLFA
+1948 
-1955 NMKQGEYQ
+1955 GEYQ

-2008 NDIKVWFTGGTK
+2008 HDVGVWFTGGTK

-2032 IGDGIKNNLK
+2032 IGEGIKNNLK

-2185 WHILQKMFY
+2185 WRILQKMFY

-2202 LTSTIR
+2202 LTSPIR

-2303 ISTKKAFTGGGEG
+2303 ITTTKAFTGGGEG

-2328 ANQIQNVANKTE
+2328 ANQIQNVANKTDT
-2340 ISTATD
+2340 STATD

-2363 VLGSSGGY
+2363 VLGQSGGY

-2552 STIFRG
+2552 ATIFRG
-2558 YGPNN
+2558 YGPKD

-2577 GTQYSLG
+2577 GTKYGLG
-2584 SDGSNALDCGL
+2584 SDGTDALDCGL
-2595 FTKTAFG
+2595 FTQKAFA
-2602 DVGLSLNSRC
+2602 DAGLTLDSRC
-2612 ADDQMKQFEDAGA
+2612 ADAQMKQFEDAGA

-2635 DLVFFLHTYECDAY
+2635 DLVFFLNTYPCDDAY
-2649 KGVTHVGIYAGDNKM
+2649 KDITHVGIFAGDHTM
-2664 LHCGSSKGVVYED
+2664 LHCGSSQGVIYQD
-2677 LNIDYWQGKIYEYA
+2677 LNIDFFQNCIYEYA

-2710 ITGKGSKAPGGNGK
+2710 ITGKGNKANGADAKGK
-2724 GASAKPKSPLEAFIS
+2724 GPSAKPKSPLEAFIS

-2760 TPWDDKGNSGRG
+2760 TPWDDKGSSGRG
-2772 SVGGPIDPM
+2772 GVGGPIDPM

-2810 GRLQQENHFRTNYD
+2810 GRLQQENQFRTNYD

-2838 GMIQWNGSRREALV
+2838 GMIQWNGSRREELV
-2852 NFADVNGVP
+2852 DFANANGVP
-2861 VDSAE
+2861 VTSAE

-2873 KEIDESYPSV
+2873 KEIDEHYPTVRV
-2883 SVSSMNGLGIDD
+2883 SAMNGLDVDD

-2901 DDYERGETSPQAYTY
+2901 NDYEVGQYSPEAHNY
-2916 ADDIYNK
+2916 ASDIYNK

-2938 APVGKMPSASV
+2938 APVGKMPSASA

-2967 KQIASNSKGYNYT
+2967 KQIASNSKAFNYT

-3032 NKTDAERSA
+3032 NKTDAERAA

-3055 STDTSLLSKKP
+3055 STDTSLLTNKP
-3066 SPNAKAQGQ
+3066 NPNAKAKGQ
-3075 NSADKGNI
+3075 NSTDKGNI
-3083 VEQIKAQYEEAIKKL
+3083 IEQIKAQYEETIKKL
-3098 TKETGIAG
+3098 TNEAGIAG
-3106 TSNSA
+3106 KGGSA

-3178 ATDPA
+3178 ATDPN

-3193 ANVTATN
+3193 ANVTAAN

>member
-121 SSKSSNSTTSA
+121 SSKSSKSTTSA

-249 MNSES
+249 MNPES

-279 YMRVIKDN
+279 YMKVIKDN

-338 SLASLDTSITNIIP
+338 SLASLDTSIDNIIP

-628 ADGTDTSLQDKQS
+628 ADGTDQSLQDKKS
-641 TGGNKG
+641 VGGNKG

-670 YNIIFSDDENGSI
+670 YNIIFSDDEDGSI
-683 IEKIEQ
+683 IVKIEQ

-976 GGALNMVGLSGAGSA
+976 GGALNMVGLGGAGSA

-1061 ALSGLGLGAFGSS
+1061 ALSGLGLGTFGSS

-1447 LAAKSNFS
+1447 LAAKPNFT

-1488 QEIMKERD
+1488 QEIMKERSD
-1496 AEKKRQSMLDLLRPI
+1496 EKKRQSMLDLLRPI

-1559 KDSDRTHDRITRDAL
+1559 KGSDRTHDRITRDAL
-1574 QIGGKKVAQT
+1574 QIGGRKVAQT
-1584 IDDAAEKFA
+1584 IDDIGEKMMKTKAGREAISKGREFLGTASHNIARLYDKGKYYA
-1593 KTDTGHEIIGK
+1593 KAGK
-1604 ASEGLRKAKVAI
+1604 QTAQNAI
-1616 PKYFKKAKR
+1616 A
-1625 DIDFVRS
+1625 
-1632 FHDRRLANLDATAG
+1632 DATG
-1646 YKDMNPLAKGLNR
+1646 IVSKDYSVNYKSESVRKYVAERGEVKSKLSG
-1659 AYEAKRYIAKSSV
+1659 IAK
-1672 GQAVEKVSNVV
+1672 AE
-1683 TKPFSMAK
+1683 
-1691 DAVTSVKNTASDI
+1691 DI
-1704 VKDAKDRVAK
+1704 VKDAQAKAAK
-1714 EAAGDGALGTFKKCI
+1714 EASGGGAFGTFKKCI
-1729 DAVAEKVGSLDIVK
+1729 DTVANKVGDLDIVK

-1750 SKLVGALKNLGKSI
+1750 GKLVNALKKLGQEI
-1764 TPAMFTKIAPKFAE
+1764 TPSMFTKIAPKFAK
-1778 VVGETAAVAGTAG
+1778 VVGETTAVVGTAG
-1791 ILQIGFSLYD
+1791 VLQIGFSLYD

-1808 ADEIFGVPSDKVTA
+1808 AAEIFGVPSDKVTA
-1822 GMRTACSILQVIL
+1822 GMRLACSILQVIL

-1869 TALPGTSEDDAA
+1869 TALPGTTEDDAA
-1881 AIRLA
+1881 AIKLA
-1886 QKEDKKERDAY
+1886 QEDDKKARDAY
-1897 EKKTGKKLS
+1897 EEKTGKKLS

-1912 QHDAEINDKKESE
+1912 HHDAEINDKKESE
-1925 RLAGVRQTTVG
+1925 RLAGVRQTAVG
-1936 KFLFGANDENGE
+1936 KFLFGTNDEN
-1948 YQNGLFA
+1948 
-1955 NMKQGEYQ
+1955 GEYQ

-2008 NDIKVWFTGGTK
+2008 HDVGVWFTGGTK

-2032 IGDGIKNNLK
+2032 IGEGIKNNLK

-2047 VDDDGNVVQES
+2047 VDDDGNVIQES

-2202 LTSTIR
+2202 LTSPIR

-2258 TIKNKVIDVLFGKE
+2258 TIKNKVIDVLFGKD

-2316 DDSEQAKPNNIT
+2316 DDSEQAKPNTIT
-2328 ANQIQNVANKTE
+2328 ANQIQNVANKTDT
-2340 ISTATD
+2340 STATD

-2363 VLGSSGGY
+2363 VLGQSGGY

-2507 NLIAGMN
+2507 NLITGMN

-2552 STIFRG
+2552 ATIFRG
-2558 YGPNN
+2558 YGPKD

-2584 SDGSNALDCGL
+2584 SDGSDALDCGL
-2595 FTKTAFG
+2595 FTKTAFA
-2602 DVGLSLNSRC
+2602 DVGLSLTSRC

-2635 DLVFFLHTYECDAY
+2635 DLVFFLRTYECDAY
-2649 KGVTHVGIYAGDNKM
+2649 KDITHVGIYAGDNKM

-2760 TPWDDKGNSGRG
+2760 TPWDDKGGSSRG
-2772 SVGGPIDPM
+2772 GVGGPIDPM

-2852 NFADVNGVP
+2852 NFADANGVP

-2938 APVGKMPSASV
+2938 APSGKMPSASA

-3032 NKTDAERSA
+3032 NKTDAERAA

-3126 VSAIKSIDIRAEAQ
+3126 VSAIKSIDIHAEAQ

-3206 KSYRQAHQTNLEIAK
+3206 KSYRQTHQTNLEIAK

>member
-1 MPKNRDTRWL
+1 MPNNRDTRWL
-11 KNIGKSVAFGMKN
+11 RNIGKSVAFGMKN
-24 VLNEKMS
+24 VINDKMS
-31 ESQSIRGSVY
+31 ESQGIRGSVY

-48 QSIIEMRRNKTAGA
+48 QSIIEMRRNKNGGA
-62 GKKFID
+62 GKAFIA
-68 DAKTKAKETYEDA
+68 DAKAKAKETYDDA

-87 GDLYPDKDDS
+87 GDLYPDKADS
-97 GFDDDFN
+97 GFDFDDDFN

-110 SFDDDDGATQS
+110 SFDDDDGATQT
-121 SSKSSNSTTSA
+121 SSKSSKTTASA
-132 AEISSIGR
+132 AEISSINR
-140 VEKATYATGAKT
+140 VERATYATGAKT

-178 ATAAKMT
+178 ATAAKLT
-185 LSMLVAQ
+185 LNMLVAQ
-192 EKQHSQSMG
+192 QKQHSESMG

-234 SLGIWSQMLELQEKA
+234 SLTIWSQMLELQEKA
-249 MNSES
+249 MNPDS
-254 PFGKTGGRASDFSK
+254 PFGNAGGKASDFSK
-268 VFGMGGFDPSS
+268 VFGMGFDPSS
-279 YMRVIKDN
+279 YMKVIKDN
-287 FLGNTPFGML
+287 FLSKTPFGMM

-317 NPLGTVLEQAMSAFM
+317 NPMGMLLEQAMDAFM
-332 PKMIEQ
+332 PKLVEQ
-338 SLASLDTSITNIIP
+338 SLASLDTSIANILPAMISKITNQ
-352 ALLSKVT
+352 K
-359 YQRNNYNSSLAQ
+359 NNYNSTLAQ
-371 FIGNVFGIDTK
+371 FIGNVFGVDPK
-382 SGRFDPSK
+382 GGKFDPSK

-431 KTGQFTTRDEMQDR
+431 KTGQFTTRDEMKDR
-445 YNREM
+445 YDREM

-467 VMRHMDFDSA
+467 VMRHMEFDSD
-477 ADKEEVEKS
+477 ADREEVEKS
-486 INKFTS
+486 INRFAS

-518 KAILTSVMKQMSK
+518 KAILESVMKQMSK

-537 ATAHYKYGDMVS
+537 ASAHYRYGDMVA
-549 DFNNNYSDGDYTGY
+549 DFNSNYADGDYSGY

-589 KKLKSTGNA
+589 IKFKSTGNA
-598 LLDKKLGIE
+598 FLDKKLGIE
-607 TGAKTSANDIDNMD
+607 SGGKTSANDIANMD

-628 ADGTDTSLQDKQS
+628 ADGTDDTLKDNKSV
-641 TGGNKG
+641 GGNKG

-670 YNIIFSDDENGSI
+670 YNIIFSDDEDGSI
-683 IEKIEQ
+683 IQKIEQ
-689 QIIKTFASV
+689 QIIQTFASV

-807 YLFGGSDKKK
+807 YLFGGSDRKN
-817 QEASKKKSLLSNIS
+817 QEASKKKSLMSNIT
-831 STLSQGYKM
+831 STLTQGYKM

-951 KNAIIGGGMFGAVK
+951 KNAIIGGGMFGAIK
-965 GLLGISIPGMI
+965 GALGISIPGMV

-1014 TGLAVKSKRFQSLLY
+1014 TGLAVKSKRFQSLLF
-1029 GKDKGNGEKEGGL
+1029 GKDKGNGEKEGG
-1042 INSKFG
+1042 IVNSKFG

-1061 ALSGLGLGAFGSS
+1061 ALSGLGLGAFGGS

-1187 TKTADAIA
+1187 TRTADAIA
-1195 KPFSPLTRAITKLLT
+1195 KPFSPITRAITKLLT
-1210 GVYKTMKSATDRVF
+1210 GVYKTMKSVTDRIF
-1224 KTAMWGLGQLLSSP
+1224 KTAMWGLGQLISSP

-1266 SRVGEASGFFGK
+1266 NRIGEAGGFFGK

-1286 GAMLGMGDADLTSD
+1286 GAMFGMGDADLTSE

-1313 ERDTRQNRYFGRRE
+1313 ERDRRQNRYFGRRD
-1327 ALIAKHEA
+1327 ALIAKHEE
-1335 QQAALEQEMQANG
+1335 QQAALEREMAASG

-1354 RRAQQ
+1354 RLAQQ
-1359 DLSAKQD
+1359 DLTAKQD

-1372 GETKDQMTAINQKEL
+1372 GDTKDQMTAINQKEL

-1433 VGDKTAQEIAKDKK
+1433 VGGKTAQDIAKDKE
-1447 LAAKSNFS
+1447 LAAKSNFT
-1455 FDIQN
+1455 FGLQN
-1460 FGKPADKADGT
+1460 FGKPADKVDGT
-1471 GRHADDDVT
+1471 GRHADDYVT

-1488 QEIMKERD
+1488 QEIMKERSD
-1496 AEKKRQSMLDLLRPI
+1496 EKKRQSMLDLLRPI
-1511 AANAKD
+1511 AENAKD

-1559 KDSDRTHDRITRDAL
+1559 KPSDRTHDRITRDTL

-1584 IDDAAEKFA
+1584 IDNAAEKFA
-1593 KTDTGHEIIGK
+1593 KTDTGREIIDK
-1604 ASEGLRKAKVAI
+1604 ASEGLRKVKAAV
-1616 PKYFKKAKR
+1616 PKYFKKAKS

-1659 AYEAKRYIAKSSV
+1659 AYEAKRYVANSTV
-1672 GQAVEKVSNVV
+1672 GQ
-1683 TKPFSMAK
+1683 
-1691 DAVTSVKNTASDI
+1691 AVTSVKDTAADI

-1729 DAVAEKVGSLDIVK
+1729 DTVADKVGSLDIVK

-1750 SKLVGALKNLGKSI
+1750 GKLVGALKNLGKSI
-1764 TPAMFTKIAPKFAE
+1764 TPAMFTKIAPKFAK

-1869 TALPGTSEDDAA
+1869 TALPGTTEDDAA

-1886 QKEDKKERDAY
+1886 QEEDKKARDAY
-1897 EKKTGKKLS
+1897 EKKTGKKMS

-1912 QHDAEINDKKESE
+1912 HHDAEINDKKKSE
-1925 RLAGVRQTTVG
+1925 RLAGVCQTSIG
-1936 KFLFGANDENGE
+1936 KFLFGANDEN
-1948 YQNGLFA
+1948 
-1955 NMKQGEYQ
+1955 GEYQ

-2008 NDIKVWFTGGTK
+2008 NDVGVWFTGGTK

-2047 VDDDGNVVQES
+2047 VDDDGNVIQES
-2058 AISKGITNLKEL
+2058 AISKGIKSLKEL

-2115 LFADNG
+2115 VFTDNG
-2121 EGVAVFDPSWSE
+2121 EGVAKFDPSWSE

-2140 EYIVNPFNDACSNV
+2140 EYIVNPFNDACNNV
-2154 SKFFTNLYTNITDFT
+2154 GKFFTDLYANVTNFA
-2169 NECAQ
+2169 NECSQ

-2202 LTSTIR
+2202 LTSPMR
-2208 SAVSTI
+2208 SAVANI
-2214 TSGIQN
+2214 TQGINN
-2220 FFGGIANWMNGVK
+2220 FFGGISNWMNRVK

-2244 GKAIVKGLLMPLPD
+2244 GKAIVKGLLAPLPK
-2258 TIKNKVIDVLFGKE
+2258 TISDKVIDVLFGKE
-2272 DGSNGATLGD
+2272 DGSNGSSLGS
-2282 RIFNEVKWGAKQ
+2282 RVMNEINWGADKL
-2294 TGLSGVLNS
+2294 GVKGVLNS
-2303 ISTKKAFTGGGEG
+2303 ITTTKAFTGGGEG
-2316 DDSEQAKPNNIT
+2316 DGSEQAKPNNIT

-2340 ISTATD
+2340 TSTATD

-2351 YKQTDSQWSDLS
+2351 YKQTDSQWADIS

-2535 VKSAKW
+2535 VRSAKW
-2541 VDPKQMEQFKA
+2541 VDPKQMEQLKA
-2552 STIFRG
+2552 ATIFRG
-2558 YGPNN
+2558 YGPKN

-2571 AGEAYY
+2571 AGEQYY
-2577 GTQYSLG
+2577 GTQYKLG

-2595 FTKTAFG
+2595 FTQTAFG
-2602 DVGLSLNSRC
+2602 DVGLGLSSRC

-2625 LIPLSQAGPG
+2625 LVPLSQAGPG
-2635 DLVFFLHTYECDAY
+2635 DLVFFLRTYECEAY
-2649 KGVTHVGIYAGDNKM
+2649 KDITHVGIYAGDNKM

-2710 ITGKGSKAPGGNGK
+2710 ISGKGSKANGGDGK
-2724 GASAKPKSPLEAFIS
+2724 GAASAKPKSPLEAFIS

-2760 TPWDDKGNSGRG
+2760 TPWEDKAGGKGSRG
-2772 SVGGPIDPM
+2772 VGGPIDPM
-2781 SGDSEANAKHVY
+2781 SGDSETNAKHVY
-2793 KVLNDAG
+2793 KVLNSAG

-2810 GRLQQENHFRTNYD
+2810 GRLQQENQFRTNYG

-2852 NFADVNGVP
+2852 DFADANGVP

-2883 SVSSMNGLGIDD
+2883 TVSAMNGLGVDD

-2901 DDYERGETSPQAYTY
+2901 DKYEVGEHSPQSYTY

-2923 IGSGYFGGDAQKYGA
+2923 IGSGYFGADAQKYGA
-2938 APVGKMPSASV
+2938 APYGKLPSASSM
-2949 LKSLP
+2949 KSLP

-2967 KQIASNSKGYNYT
+2967 KQIASNSKAFNYT

-3032 NKTDAERSA
+3032 NKTDAERAA

-3066 SPNAKAQGQ
+3066 SPNAKAKGQ

-3083 VEQIKAQYEEAIKKL
+3083 VEQIKAQYEETIKKL

-3106 TSNSA
+3106 TNGSA

-3178 ATDPA
+3178 ATDPT
-3183 IAGSKAATIP
+3183 IAGSRAATIP

-3200 RNNSDK
+3200 RNNPDK

>member
-62 GKKFID
+62 GKNFID

-121 SSKSSNSTTSA
+121 SSKSSKSTTSA

-249 MNSES
+249 MNPES

-279 YMRVIKDN
+279 YMKVIKDN

-338 SLASLDTSITNIIP
+338 SLASLDTSIANMIP

-537 ATAHYKYGDMVS
+537 ATAHYKYGDMVN

-628 ADGTDTSLQDKQS
+628 ADGTDTSLQDKKS

-976 GGALNMVGLSGAGSA
+976 GGALNMVGLGGAGSA

-1061 ALSGLGLGAFGSS
+1061 ALSGLGLGTFGSS

-1305 ARAKAYAN
+1305 ARAKAYAK

-1447 LAAKSNFS
+1447 LAAKSNFT

-1488 QEIMKERD
+1488 QEIMKERGE
-1496 AEKKRQSMLDLLRPI
+1496 EKKRQSMLDLLRPI
-1511 AANAKD
+1511 AENAKD

-1559 KDSDRTHDRITRDAL
+1559 KGSDRTHDRITRDAL
-1574 QIGGKKVAQT
+1574 QIGGRKVAQT
-1584 IDDAAEKFA
+1584 IDDIGEKMM
-1593 KTDTGHEIIGK
+1593 KTK
-1604 ASEGLRKAKVAI
+1604 AGREA
-1616 PKYFKKAKR
+1616 
-1625 DIDFVRS
+1625 
-1632 FHDRRLANLDATAG
+1632 
-1646 YKDMNPLAKGLNR
+1646 LAKGREFIGTASHNIARL
-1659 AYEAKRYIAKSSV
+1659 YDKGKYYAKAGKQTAQNAIADATGIVSKDYSANYKSESVRKYVAERGEVKSKLSGIAK
-1672 GQAVEKVSNVV
+1672 AE
-1683 TKPFSMAK
+1683 
-1691 DAVTSVKNTASDI
+1691 DI
-1704 VKDAKDRVAK
+1704 VKDAQAKAAK
-1714 EAAGDGALGTFKKCI
+1714 EASGGGAFGTFKKCI
-1729 DAVAEKVGSLDIVK
+1729 DAVANKVGDLDIVK

-1750 SKLVGALKNLGKSI
+1750 GKLVNALKKLGQEI
-1764 TPAMFTKIAPKFAE
+1764 TPSMFTKIAPKFAK
-1778 VVGETAAVAGTAG
+1778 VVGETTAVVGTAG
-1791 ILQIGFSLYD
+1791 VLQIGFSLYD

-1808 ADEIFGVPSDKVTA
+1808 AAEIFGVPSDKVTA
-1822 GMRTACSILQVIL
+1822 GMRLACSILQVIL

-1869 TALPGTSEDDAA
+1869 TALPGTTEDDAA
-1881 AIRLA
+1881 AIKLA
-1886 QKEDKKERDAY
+1886 QEDDKKARDAY
-1897 EKKTGKKLS
+1897 EEKTGKKLS

-1912 QHDAEINDKKESE
+1912 HHDAEIDDKKESE
-1925 RLAGVRQTTVG
+1925 RLAGVRQTAVG
-1936 KFLFGANDENGE
+1936 KFLFGANDEN
-1948 YQNGLFA
+1948 
-1955 NMKQGEYQ
+1955 GEYQ

-2008 NDIKVWFTGGTK
+2008 HDVGVWFTGGTK

-2032 IGDGIKNNLK
+2032 IGEGIKNNLK

-2047 VDDDGNVVQES
+2047 VDDDGNVIQES

-2202 LTSTIR
+2202 LTSPIR

-2282 RIFNEVKWGAKQ
+2282 RIFNEVKWGASK

-2303 ISTKKAFTGGGEG
+2303 ITTKKAFTGGGEG

-2328 ANQIQNVANKTE
+2328 ANQIQNVANKTDT
-2340 ISTATD
+2340 STATD

-2363 VLGSSGGY
+2363 VLGQSGGY

-2471 KGGHYVMANGA
+2471 KGGHYVMANGT

-2552 STIFRG
+2552 ATIFRG
-2558 YGPNN
+2558 YGPKN

-2584 SDGSNALDCGL
+2584 SDGSDALDCGL
-2595 FTKTAFG
+2595 FTKTAFA

-2635 DLVFFLHTYECDAY
+2635 DLVFFLRTYECDAY
-2649 KGVTHVGIYAGDNKM
+2649 KDITHVGIYAGDNKM

-2724 GASAKPKSPLEAFIS
+2724 GVNAKPKSPLEAFIS

-2760 TPWDDKGNSGRG
+2760 TPWDDKGGSSRG
-2772 SVGGPIDPM
+2772 GVGGPIDPM
-2781 SGDSEANAKHVY
+2781 SGDSETNAKHVY

-2852 NFADVNGVP
+2852 NFADANGVP

-2938 APVGKMPSASV
+2938 APSGKLPSASAM
-2949 LKSLP
+2949 KSLP

-3032 NKTDAERSA
+3032 NKTDAERAA

-3126 VSAIKSIDIRAEAQ
+3126 VSAIKSIDIHAEAQ

>member
-1 MPKNRDTRWL
+1 MPNNRDTRWL
-11 KNIGKSVAFGMKN
+11 RNIGKSVAFGMKN
-24 VLNEKMS
+24 VINDKMS
-31 ESQSIRGSVY
+31 ESQGIRGSVY

-48 QSIIEMRRNKTAGA
+48 QSIIEMRRNKNGGA
-62 GKKFID
+62 GKAFIA
-68 DAKTKAKETYEDA
+68 DAKAKAKETYDDA

-87 GDLYPDKDDS
+87 GDLYPDKADS
-97 GFDDDFN
+97 GFDFDDDFN

-110 SFDDDDGATQS
+110 SFDDDDGATQT
-121 SSKSSNSTTSA
+121 SSKSSKTTASA
-132 AEISSIGR
+132 AEISSINR
-140 VEKATYATGAKT
+140 VERATYATGAKT

-178 ATAAKMT
+178 ATAAKLT
-185 LSMLVAQ
+185 LNMLVAQ
-192 EKQHSQSMG
+192 QKQHSESMG

-234 SLGIWSQMLELQEKA
+234 SLTIWSQMLELQEKA
-249 MNSES
+249 MNPDS
-254 PFGKTGGRASDFSK
+254 PFGNTGGKASDFSK
-268 VFGMGGFDPSS
+268 IFGMGFDPSS
-279 YMRVIKDN
+279 YMKVIKDN
-287 FLGNTPFGML
+287 FLSKTPFGMM

-317 NPLGTVLEQAMSAFM
+317 NPMGMLLEQAMDAFM
-332 PKMIEQ
+332 PKLVER
-338 SLASLDTSITNIIP
+338 SLASLDTSIANILPAMISKITNQ
-352 ALLSKVT
+352 K
-359 YQRNNYNSSLAQ
+359 NNYNSSLAQ
-371 FIGNVFGIDTK
+371 FIGNVFGIDPK
-382 SGRFDPSK
+382 GGKFDPSK

-431 KTGQFTTRDEMQDR
+431 KTGQFTTRDEMKDR
-445 YNREM
+445 YDREM

-467 VMRHMDFDSA
+467 VMRHMDFDSD
-477 ADKEEVEKS
+477 ADREEVEKS
-486 INKFTS
+486 INRFAS

-518 KAILTSVMKQMSK
+518 KAILESVMKQMSK

-537 ATAHYKYGDMVS
+537 ASAHYKYGDMVA
-549 DFNNNYSDGDYTGY
+549 DFNSNYADGDYSGY

-589 KKLKSTGNA
+589 IKFKSTGNA
-598 LLDKKLGIE
+598 FLDKKLGIE
-607 TGAKTSANDIDNMD
+607 SGGKTSANDIANMD

-628 ADGTDTSLQDKQS
+628 ADGTDDTLKDNKSV
-641 TGGNKG
+641 GGNKG

-670 YNIIFSDDENGSI
+670 YNIIFSDDEDGSI
-683 IEKIEQ
+683 IQKIEQ
-689 QIIKTFASV
+689 QIIQTFASV

-807 YLFGGSDKKK
+807 YLFGGSDRKS
-817 QEASKKKSLLSNIS
+817 QEASKKKSLMSNIT
-831 STLSQGYKM
+831 STLTHGYKM

-951 KNAIIGGGMFGAVK
+951 KNAIIGGGMFGAIK
-965 GLLGISIPGMI
+965 GALGISIPGMV

-1014 TGLAVKSKRFQSLLY
+1014 TGLAVKSKRFQSLLF
-1029 GKDKGNGEKEGGL
+1029 GKDKGNGEKEGG
-1042 INSKFG
+1042 IVNSKFG

-1061 ALSGLGLGAFGSS
+1061 ALSGLGLGAFGGS

-1187 TKTADAIA
+1187 TRTADAIA
-1195 KPFSPLTRAITKLLT
+1195 KPFSPITRAITKLLT
-1210 GVYKTMKSATDRVF
+1210 GVYKTMKSATDRIF
-1224 KTAMWGLGQLLSSP
+1224 KTAMWGLGQLISSP

-1266 SRVGEASGFFGK
+1266 SRIGEAGGFFGK

-1286 GAMLGMGDADLTSD
+1286 GAMFGMGDADLTSE

-1313 ERDTRQNRYFGRRE
+1313 ERDRRQNRYFGRRD
-1327 ALIAKHEA
+1327 ALIAKHEE
-1335 QQAALEQEMQANG
+1335 QQAALEREMAANG

-1354 RRAQQ
+1354 RLAQQ
-1359 DLSAKQD
+1359 DLTAKQD

-1372 GETKDQMTAINQKEL
+1372 GDTKDQMTAINQKEL

-1433 VGDKTAQEIAKDKK
+1433 VGGKTAQGIAKDKE
-1447 LAAKSNFS
+1447 LAAKSNFT
-1455 FDIQN
+1455 FGLQN
-1460 FGKPADKADGT
+1460 FGKPADKVDGT

-1488 QEIMKERD
+1488 QEIMKERSD
-1496 AEKKRQSMLDLLRPI
+1496 EKKRQSMLDLLRPI
-1511 AANAKD
+1511 AENAKD

-1559 KDSDRTHDRITRDAL
+1559 KGSDRTHDRITRDAL
-1574 QIGGKKVAQT
+1574 QIGGKRVAQT
-1584 IDDAAEKFA
+1584 IDDIGEKMM
-1593 KTDTGHEIIGK
+1593 KTK
-1604 ASEGLRKAKVAI
+1604 AG
-1616 PKYFKKAKR
+1616 R
-1625 DIDFVRS
+1625 D
-1632 FHDRRLANLDATAG
+1632 A
-1646 YKDMNPLAKGLNR
+1646 LAKGRELLGAAGHNIAR
-1659 AYEAKRYIAKSSV
+1659 MYDKGKYYAKAGKQATQNAIADATGLV
-1672 GQAVEKVSNVV
+1672 
-1683 TKPFSMAK
+1683 AK
-1691 DAVTSVKNTASDI
+1691 DYSANYKSESVRQYVAERGEVKSKLSGITKAEDI
-1704 VKDAKDRVAK
+1704 VKDAQAKAAK
-1714 EAAGDGALGTFKKCI
+1714 EASDGGAFGTFKKCI
-1729 DAVAEKVGSLDIVK
+1729 DTVADKVGDLDIVK

-1750 SKLVGALKNLGKSI
+1750 SKLVGSLKNLGKSI
-1764 TPAMFTKIAPKFAE
+1764 TPQMFLKIAPKFAK
-1778 VVGETAAVAGTAG
+1778 VTGQTAAVVGTAG
-1791 ILQIGFSLYD
+1791 VIQIGFSLYD
-1801 AVTGAID
+1801 AITGAID
-1808 ADEIFGVPSDKVTA
+1808 AAEIFGVPSDKVTA
-1822 GMRTACSILQVIL
+1822 GMRLACSILQVIL

-1869 TALPGTSEDDAA
+1869 TALPGTSEEDAA
-1881 AIRLA
+1881 AIKLA
-1886 QKEDKKERDAY
+1886 QTDDKNARDAY
-1897 EKKTGKKLS
+1897 EKKTGKKMS

-1912 QHDAEINDKKESE
+1912 HRDAEIDDKAESE
-1925 RLAGVRQTTVG
+1925 RLAGVRQTSIG
-1936 KFLFGANDENGE
+1936 KFLFGANDEN
-1948 YQNGLFA
+1948 
-1955 NMKQGEYQ
+1955 GEYQ

-2008 NDIKVWFTGGTK
+2008 NDVGVWFTGGTK

-2047 VDDDGNVVQES
+2047 VDDDGNVIQES
-2058 AISKGITNLKEL
+2058 AISKGIKSLKEL

-2115 LFADNG
+2115 VFTDNG
-2121 EGVAVFDPSWSE
+2121 EGVAKFDPSWSE

-2140 EYIVNPFNDACSNV
+2140 EYIVNPFNDACNNV
-2154 SKFFTNLYTNITDFT
+2154 GKFFTDLYTNVTNFA
-2169 NECAQ
+2169 NECSQ

-2202 LTSTIR
+2202 LTSPMR
-2208 SAVSTI
+2208 SAVANI
-2214 TSGIQN
+2214 TQSINN
-2220 FFGGIANWMNGVK
+2220 FFGGISNWMNGVK

-2244 GKAIVKGLLMPLPD
+2244 GKAIVKGLLAPLPK
-2258 TIKNKVIDVLFGKE
+2258 TISDKVIDVLFGKE
-2272 DGSNGATLGD
+2272 DGSNGSSLGS
-2282 RIFNEVKWGAKQ
+2282 RVMNEINWSTNKL
-2294 TGLSGVLNS
+2294 GLGGVANSLASG
-2303 ISTKKAFTGGGEG
+2303 KAFTGGGEG
-2316 DDSEQAKPNNIT
+2316 DGSEQAKPNNIT
-2328 ANQIQNVANKTE
+2328 ANQIQNVANKTDT
-2340 ISTATD
+2340 STATD

-2351 YKQTDSQWSDLS
+2351 YKQTDSQWADMS

-2552 STIFRG
+2552 ATIFRG
-2558 YGPNN
+2558 YGPKN

-2584 SDGSNALDCGL
+2584 SDGSDALDCGL
-2595 FTKTAFG
+2595 FTKTAFA

-2691 GSIEKLFGVPTGK
+2691 GSIEKLFGIPTGK

-2710 ITGKGSKAPGGNGK
+2710 ISGKGSKADGGGKGK

-2760 TPWDDKGNSGRG
+2760 TPWDDKG
-2772 SVGGPIDPM
+2772 
-2781 SGDSEANAKHVY
+2781 
-2793 KVLNDAG
+2793 
-2800 YTKENIAGIM
+2800 
-2810 GRLQQENHFRTNYD
+2810 
-2824 VEHTEPDGTVLGGA
+2824 
-2838 GMIQWNGSRREALV
+2838 GSRGGSSGGSNGASIPQDHQEFIKAVGTSAQQAAQSEDSSGVLPSVTVAQAILESGWGKYSIGNNIFGIKADSGWTGARITKNTREV
-2852 NFADVNGVP
+2852 DENGNDYYIDADFR
-2861 VDSAE
+2861 D
-2866 LQTRFML
+2866 
-2873 KEIDESYPSV
+2873 YPSLEEGILDHDRFL
-2883 SVSSMNGLGIDD
+2883 SHYGLKGLTDYHDQTANLQSNGYA
-2895 SCTRWT
+2895 T
-2901 DDYERGETSPQAYTY
+2901 DPTY
-2916 ADDIYNK
+2916 ASTLNSLISENDLSSYDSFT
-2923 IGSGYFGGDAQKYGA
+2923 GGGDAQKYGA
-2938 APVGKMPSASV
+2938 APSGKLPSASIM
-2949 LKSLP
+2949 KSLP

-2995 AYGNIIAS
+2995 AYGNIIAT

-3032 NKTDAERSA
+3032 NKTDAERAA

-3066 SPNAKAQGQ
+3066 SPNAKAKGQ

-3083 VEQIKAQYEEAIKKL
+3083 VEQIKAQYEETIKKL
-3098 TKETGIAG
+3098 TKETDIAG
-3106 TSNSA
+3106 TNGSA

-3178 ATDPA
+3178 ATDPT
-3183 IAGSKAATIP
+3183 IAGSRAATIP

-3200 RNNSDK
+3200 RNNPDK

>member
-121 SSKSSNSTTSA
+121 SSKSSKSATSA

-249 MNSES
+249 MNPES

-279 YMRVIKDN
+279 YMKVIKDN

-338 SLASLDTSITNIIP
+338 SLASLDTSIANMIP

-628 ADGTDTSLQDKQS
+628 ANGTDISLKDKQS
-641 TGGNKG
+641 TGGNTG

-1042 INSKFG
+1042 VNSKFG

-1335 QQAALEQEMQANG
+1335 QQAALEQELQANG

-1372 GETKDQMTAINQKEL
+1372 GDTKDQMTAINQKEL

-1433 VGDKTAQEIAKDKK
+1433 VGDRTAQEIAKDKK

-1559 KDSDRTHDRITRDAL
+1559 KGSDRTHDRITRDAL
-1574 QIGGKKVAQT
+1574 QIGGRKVAQS
-1584 IDDAAEKFA
+1584 IDNIGEKMMKTRAGREAIA
-1593 KTDTGHEIIGK
+1593 KGREFIGTASHNIARLYDKGKYYAK
-1604 ASEGLRKAKVAI
+1604 AGKQTAQNAI
-1616 PKYFKKAKR
+1616 A
-1625 DIDFVRS
+1625 
-1632 FHDRRLANLDATAG
+1632 DATGIVSKDYSAN
-1646 YKDMNPLAKGLNR
+1646 YKSESVRKYVAERGEVKSKLSG
-1659 AYEAKRYIAKSSV
+1659 IAK
-1672 GQAVEKVSNVV
+1672 AE
-1683 TKPFSMAK
+1683 
-1691 DAVTSVKNTASDI
+1691 DI
-1704 VKDAKDRVAK
+1704 VKDAQAKAAK
-1714 EAAGDGALGTFKKCI
+1714 EASGGGAFGTFKKCI
-1729 DAVAEKVGSLDIVK
+1729 DAVANKVGDLDIVK

-1750 SKLVGALKNLGKSI
+1750 GKLVNALKKLGQEI
-1764 TPAMFTKIAPKFAE
+1764 TPSMFTKIAPKFAK
-1778 VVGETAAVAGTAG
+1778 VVGETTAVVGTAG
-1791 ILQIGFSLYD
+1791 VLQIGFSLYD

-1808 ADEIFGVPSDKVTA
+1808 AAEIFGVPSDKVTA
-1822 GMRTACSILQVIL
+1822 GMRLACSILQVIL

-1869 TALPGTSEDDAA
+1869 TALPGTTEDDAA
-1881 AIRLA
+1881 AIKLA
-1886 QKEDKKERDAY
+1886 QEDDKKARDAY
-1897 EKKTGKKLS
+1897 EEKTGKKLS

-1912 QHDAEINDKKESE
+1912 QHDAEINDKKEAE
-1925 RLAGVRQTTVG
+1925 RLAGVRQTSVG
-1936 KFLFGANDENGE
+1936 KFLFGANDEN
-1948 YQNGLFA
+1948 
-1955 NMKQGEYQ
+1955 GEYQ

-2008 NDIKVWFTGGTK
+2008 HDVGVWFTGGTK

-2047 VDDDGNVVQES
+2047 VDDDGNVIQES

-2095 QMPALNN
+2095 QIPALNN

-2115 LFADNG
+2115 MFADNG

-2202 LTSTIR
+2202 LTSPIR

-2303 ISTKKAFTGGGEG
+2303 ITTTKAFTGGGEG

-2340 ISTATD
+2340 TSTATD

-2363 VLGSSGGY
+2363 VLGQSGGY

-2552 STIFRG
+2552 ATIFRG
-2558 YGPNN
+2558 YGPKN

-2584 SDGSNALDCGL
+2584 SDGSDALDCGL
-2595 FTKTAFG
+2595 FTKTAFA

-2635 DLVFFLHTYECDAY
+2635 DLVFFLRTYECDAY
-2649 KGVTHVGIYAGDNKM
+2649 KDITHVGIYAGDNKM

-2750 SMIAGKAYTG
+2750 SMITGKAYTG
-2760 TPWDDKGNSGRG
+2760 TPWEDKGSSSRG
-2772 SVGGPIDPM
+2772 GVGGPIDPM
-2781 SGDSEANAKHVY
+2781 SGDSETNAKHVY

-2852 NFADVNGVP
+2852 NFADANAVP

-2883 SVSSMNGLGIDD
+2883 SVSSMNGLGVDD

-2938 APVGKMPSASV
+2938 APSGKLPSASA

-3032 NKTDAERSA
+3032 NKTDAERAA

-3126 VSAIKSIDIRAEAQ
+3126 VSAIKSIDIHAEAQ

-3148 IAGKSVETA
+3148 IAGKSTETA

>member
-1 MPKNRDTRWL
+1 MVHFFSWIIEKGVHYMPKNRDTRWL

-121 SSKSSNSTTSA
+121 SSKSSKSTTSA

-249 MNSES
+249 MNPES
-254 PFGKTGGRASDFSK
+254 PFGKTDGRASDFSK

-279 YMRVIKDN
+279 YMKVIKDN

-338 SLASLDTSITNIIP
+338 SLSSLDTSIANIIP
-352 ALLSKVT
+352 ALLSKIT

-371 FIGNVFGIDTK
+371 FIGNVFGIDKK

-431 KTGQFTTRDEMQDR
+431 KTGQFTTREEMQDR

-467 VMRHMDFDSA
+467 VMSHMDFDSE

-518 KAILTSVMKQMSK
+518 KAILASVMKQMSK

-589 KKLKSTGNA
+589 RKLKSTGND

-628 ADGTDTSLQDKQS
+628 ADGTDQSLHDKKS
-641 TGGNKG
+641 VGGNKG
-647 LGYYLKNPM
+647 IGYYLKNPM

-713 IMPDKAKQKLHQ
+713 IMPEKAKQKLHQ

-817 QEASKKKSLLSNIS
+817 QEASKKKSLLSNIT

-849 LNDRQAFQQFGD
+849 LNDRQAFQQFGN

-919 KFKDMMFGKMDDKGK
+919 KFKDMLFGKMDDKGK
-934 RMGGLVGKGI
+934 RIGGLVGKGI

-976 GGALNMVGLSGAGSA
+976 GGALNMVGLGGAGSA

-1042 INSKFG
+1042 VNSKFG
-1048 KGLKKILPGAAFG
+1048 KSLKKILPGAAFG
-1061 ALSGLGLGAFGSS
+1061 ALSGLGLGTFGSS

-1359 DLSAKQD
+1359 DLTAKQD

-1433 VGDKTAQEIAKDKK
+1433 VGDKTAQDIAKDKK
-1447 LAAKSNFS
+1447 LAAKSNFT

-1559 KDSDRTHDRITRDAL
+1559 KGSDRTHDRITRDAL
-1574 QIGGKKVAQT
+1574 QIGGRKVAQT
-1584 IDDAAEKFA
+1584 IDDAAEKLM
-1593 KTDTGHEIIGK
+1593 KTK
-1604 ASEGLRKAKVAI
+1604 AGREA
-1616 PKYFKKAKR
+1616 
-1625 DIDFVRS
+1625 
-1632 FHDRRLANLDATAG
+1632 
-1646 YKDMNPLAKGLNR
+1646 LAKGR
-1659 AYEAKRYIAKSSV
+1659 EFVGAAGHQIARMYDKGKYYAKAGKQATQNAIADATGLVAKDYSANYKSESVRNYVAERGEVKSKLSGIAK
-1672 GQAVEKVSNVV
+1672 AE
-1683 TKPFSMAK
+1683 
-1691 DAVTSVKNTASDI
+1691 DI
-1704 VKDAKDRVAK
+1704 VKQRQAAEAAAETAGTSAADIVKGAQDKAAK
-1714 EAAGDGALGTFKKCI
+1714 ETAEGGALGTFRKCI
-1729 DAVAEKVGSLDIVK
+1729 DAVSEKIGNLDIVK
-1743 KHLGPNA
+1743 KNLGANA
-1750 SKLVGALKNLGKSI
+1750 SKLVETLKGLGKRI
-1764 TPAMFTKIAPKFAE
+1764 TPKMFIKIAPKFAE
-1778 VVGETAAVAGTAG
+1778 VVGKTAAVAGTAG

-1808 ADEIFGVPSDKVTA
+1808 ADEIFGVPADKVTA
-1822 GMRTACSILQVIL
+1822 GMRLACSILQVIL

-1841 YIDLALECINMFS
+1841 YIDLALECINMFT
-1854 GGEINIKQML
+1854 GGQINIKQML

-1869 TALPGTSEDDAA
+1869 TALPGTTEDDAK
-1881 AIRLA
+1881 AIKLA
-1886 QKEDKKERDAY
+1886 QEEDKNARAEY
-1897 EKKTGKKLS
+1897 EKKNGAMS

-1912 QHDAEINDKKESE
+1912 HRDAEIADKKESE
-1925 RLAGVRQTTVG
+1925 RLAGVRQTSIG
-1936 KFLFGANDENGE
+1936 KFLFGANDENG
-1948 YQNGLFA
+1948 N
-1955 NMKQGEYQ
+1955 YQ

-2020 SDGTEIESLPER
+2020 SDGTEIGSLPER

-2047 VDDDGNVVQES
+2047 VDDDGNVIQES

-2081 VVWAFGGINDEGQS
+2081 IVWAFGGINDEGQS

-2102 GINSLTNSLFGFK
+2102 GINSLTDSLFGFK

-2154 SKFFTNLYTNITDFT
+2154 SKFFTDLYTNVTDFT

-2202 LTSTIR
+2202 LTSPIR

-2258 TIKNKVIDVLFGKE
+2258 SIKNKVIDVLFGKE

-2282 RIFNEVKWGAKQ
+2282 RIFNEVKWGASK

-2303 ISTKKAFTGGGEG
+2303 ITTKKAFSGGGEG
-2316 DDSEQAKPNNIT
+2316 DGSEQAKPNNIT
-2328 ANQIQNVANKTE
+2328 ANQIQNVANKTDT
-2340 ISTATD
+2340 STATD

-2363 VLGSSGGY
+2363 VLGQSGGY

-2552 STIFRG
+2552 ATIFRG
-2558 YGPNN
+2558 YGPKN

-2595 FTKTAFG
+2595 FTKTAFS

-2710 ITGKGSKAPGGNGK
+2710 ITGKGSKADGGGKGK

-2760 TPWDDKGNSGRG
+2760 TPWDDKGGSGRG
-2772 SVGGPIDPM
+2772 GVGGPIDPM

-2810 GRLQQENHFRTNYD
+2810 GRLQQENHFRTNYG

-2838 GMIQWNGSRREALV
+2838 GMIQWNGSRREALLD
-2852 NFADVNGVP
+2852 FADANGVP

-2883 SVSSMNGLGIDD
+2883 TVSAMNGLGVDD

-2901 DDYERGETSPQAYTY
+2901 DKYEVGEHSPQAYTY

-2938 APVGKMPSASV
+2938 SPSGKLPSASIM
-2949 LKSLP
+2949 KSLP

-3032 NKTDAERSA
+3032 NKTDAERAA

-3066 SPNAKAQGQ
+3066 SPNAKAKGQ

-3083 VEQIKAQYEEAIKKL
+3083 IEQIKAQYEETIKKL
-3098 TKETGIAG
+3098 TNEAGIAG
-3106 TSNSA
+3106 KGGSA

-3178 ATDPA
+3178 ATDPN

>member
-249 MNSES
+249 MNPES

-279 YMRVIKDN
+279 YMKVIKDN

-338 SLASLDTSITNIIP
+338 SLASLDTSIANMIP

-628 ADGTDTSLQDKQS
+628 ADGTDISLKDKQS

-670 YNIIFSDDENGSI
+670 YNIIFSDDEDGSI
-683 IEKIEQ
+683 IVKIEQ

-1061 ALSGLGLGAFGSS
+1061 ALSGLGLGTFGSS

-1083 GPMAMAL
+1083 GPMTMAL
-1090 GGSALGIGL
+1090 AGSALGIGL

-1252 YSMGAYKENVRNKA
+1252 YSMGAYKENVQNKA

-1305 ARAKAYAN
+1305 ARAKAYAK

-1372 GETKDQMTAINQKEL
+1372 GDTKDQMTAINQKEL

-1488 QEIMKERD
+1488 QEIMKERGE
-1496 AEKKRQSMLDLLRPI
+1496 EKKRQSMLDLLRPI

-1559 KDSDRTHDRITRDAL
+1559 KGSDRTHDRITRDAL
-1574 QIGGKKVAQT
+1574 QIGGRKVAQT
-1584 IDDAAEKFA
+1584 IDDIGEKMMKTKAGREAIAKGREFIGAAGHNIARIYDKGKYYA
-1593 KTDTGHEIIGK
+1593 KAGK
-1604 ASEGLRKAKVAI
+1604 QATQNAVA
-1616 PKYFKKAKR
+1616 
-1625 DIDFVRS
+1625 
-1632 FHDRRLANLDATAG
+1632 DATGLVAKDYSAN
-1646 YKDMNPLAKGLNR
+1646 YKSESVRKYVAQRGEVKSKLSG
-1659 AYEAKRYIAKSSV
+1659 IAK
-1672 GQAVEKVSNVV
+1672 AE
-1683 TKPFSMAK
+1683 
-1691 DAVTSVKNTASDI
+1691 DI
-1704 VKDAKDRVAK
+1704 VKQRQVAEAAADTAGTSAADIVKGAQDKAAK
-1714 EAAGDGALGTFKKCI
+1714 ETAEGGALGTFRKCI
-1729 DAVAEKVGSLDIVK
+1729 DAVAEKVGNLDIVK

-1750 SKLVGALKNLGKSI
+1750 EKLVGSLKNLGKSI
-1764 TPAMFTKIAPKFAE
+1764 TPKMFIKIAPKFAK
-1778 VVGETAAVAGTAG
+1778 VVGETAAVVGTAG
-1791 ILQIGFSLYD
+1791 VLQIGFSLYD

-1822 GMRTACSILQVIL
+1822 GMRLACSILQVIL

-1869 TALPGTSEDDAA
+1869 TALPGTSEDDAK
-1881 AIRLA
+1881 AIKLA
-1886 QKEDKKERDAY
+1886 QEDDKNAREEY
-1897 EKKTGKKLS
+1897 EKKTGQKMS

-1912 QHDAEINDKKESE
+1912 HRDAEINDKKESE
-1925 RLAGVRQTTVG
+1925 RLAGVRQTAVG
-1936 KFLFGANDENGE
+1936 KFLFGANDEN
-1948 YQNGLFA
+1948 
-1955 NMKQGEYQ
+1955 GEYQ

-2008 NDIKVWFTGGTK
+2008 HDVGVWFTGGTK

-2047 VDDDGNVVQES
+2047 VDDDGNVIQES

-2202 LTSTIR
+2202 LTSPIR

-2328 ANQIQNVANKTE
+2328 ANQIQNVANKTDT
-2340 ISTATD
+2340 STATD

-2363 VLGSSGGY
+2363 VLGQSGGY

-2552 STIFRG
+2552 ATIFRG
-2558 YGPNN
+2558 YGPKD

-2577 GTQYSLG
+2577 GTEYGLG
-2584 SDGSNALDCGL
+2584 SDGSSKLDCGL
-2595 FTKTAFG
+2595 FTQFAFK
-2602 DVGLSLNSRC
+2602 DVGLTLDNRC
-2612 ADDQMKQFEDAGA
+2612 ADAQMKQFEDAGA

-2635 DLVFFLHTYECDAY
+2635 DLVFFLRTYECDAY
-2649 KGVTHVGIYAGDNKM
+2649 KDITHVGIYAGDNKM

-2724 GASAKPKSPLEAFIS
+2724 GANAKPKSPLEAFIS

-2760 TPWDDKGNSGRG
+2760 TPWDDKGGSSRG
-2772 SVGGPIDPM
+2772 GVGGPIDPM

-2852 NFADVNGVP
+2852 NFADANGVP

-2938 APVGKMPSASV
+2938 APVGKMPSASA

-3032 NKTDAERSA
+3032 NKTDAERAA

-3126 VSAIKSIDIRAEAQ
+3126 VSAIKSIDIHAEAQ

-3178 ATDPA
+3178 ATDPN

>member
-249 MNSES
+249 MNPES

-279 YMRVIKDN
+279 YMKVIKDN

-338 SLASLDTSITNIIP
+338 SLASLDTSIANMIP

-445 YNREM
+445 YNREL

-518 KAILTSVMKQMSK
+518 KAILASVMKQMSK

-576 LSQREKDEKKKKD
+576 LSQHEKDEKKKKD

-598 LLDKKLGIE
+598 LLDKNLGIE

-628 ADGTDTSLQDKQS
+628 ADGTDQSLQDKKS
-641 TGGNKG
+641 VGGNKG

-670 YNIIFSDDENGSI
+670 YNIIFSDDEDGSI
-683 IEKIEQ
+683 IQKIEQ

-817 QEASKKKSLLSNIS
+817 QEASKKKSLLSNIT

-965 GLLGISIPGMI
+965 GLLGVSIPGMI

-1305 ARAKAYAN
+1305 ARAKAYAK

-1447 LAAKSNFS
+1447 LAAKSNFT

-1488 QEIMKERD
+1488 QEIMKERSD
-1496 AEKKRQSMLDLLRPI
+1496 EKKRQSMLDLLRPI

-1559 KDSDRTHDRITRDAL
+1559 KGSDRTHDRITRDAL
-1574 QIGGKKVAQT
+1574 QIGGRKVAQT
-1584 IDDAAEKFA
+1584 IDDIGEKMMKTKAGREAIAKGREFIGAAGHNIARIYDKGKYYA
-1593 KTDTGHEIIGK
+1593 KAGK
-1604 ASEGLRKAKVAI
+1604 QATQNAVA
-1616 PKYFKKAKR
+1616 
-1625 DIDFVRS
+1625 
-1632 FHDRRLANLDATAG
+1632 DATGLVAKDYSAN
-1646 YKDMNPLAKGLNR
+1646 YKSESVRKYVAQRGEVKSKLSG
-1659 AYEAKRYIAKSSV
+1659 IAK
-1672 GQAVEKVSNVV
+1672 AE
-1683 TKPFSMAK
+1683 
-1691 DAVTSVKNTASDI
+1691 DI
-1704 VKDAKDRVAK
+1704 VKQRQVAEAAADTAGTSAADIVKGAQDKAAK
-1714 EAAGDGALGTFKKCI
+1714 ETAEGGALGTFRKCI
-1729 DAVAEKVGSLDIVK
+1729 DAVAEKVGNLDIVK

-1750 SKLVGALKNLGKSI
+1750 EKLVGSLKNLGKSI
-1764 TPAMFTKIAPKFAE
+1764 TPKMFIKIAPKFAK
-1778 VVGETAAVAGTAG
+1778 VVGETAAVVGTAG
-1791 ILQIGFSLYD
+1791 VLQIGFSLYD

-1822 GMRTACSILQVIL
+1822 GMRLACSILQVIL

-1869 TALPGTSEDDAA
+1869 TALPGTSEDDAK
-1881 AIRLA
+1881 AIKLA
-1886 QKEDKKERDAY
+1886 QEDDKNAREEY
-1897 EKKTGKKLS
+1897 EKKTGQKMS

-1912 QHDAEINDKKESE
+1912 HRDAEINDKKESE
-1925 RLAGVRQTTVG
+1925 RLAGVRQTAVG
-1936 KFLFGANDENGE
+1936 KFLFGANDEN
-1948 YQNGLFA
+1948 
-1955 NMKQGEYQ
+1955 GEYQ

-2008 NDIKVWFTGGTK
+2008 HDVGVWFTGGTK

-2047 VDDDGNVVQES
+2047 VDDDGNVIQES

-2202 LTSTIR
+2202 LTSPIR

-2340 ISTATD
+2340 TSTATD

-2363 VLGSSGGY
+2363 VLGQSGGY

-2552 STIFRG
+2552 ATIFRG
-2558 YGPNN
+2558 YGPKD

-2577 GTQYSLG
+2577 GTKYGLG
-2584 SDGSNALDCGL
+2584 SDGGDALDCGL
-2595 FTKTAFG
+2595 FTQFAFR
-2602 DVGLSLNSRC
+2602 DVGLTLDNRC
-2612 ADDQMKQFEDAGA
+2612 ADAQMKQFEDAGA

-2635 DLVFFLHTYECDAY
+2635 DLVFFLRTYECQAY
-2649 KGVTHVGIYAGDNKM
+2649 KDITHVGIYAGDNKM

-2772 SVGGPIDPM
+2772 GVGGPIDPM

-2810 GRLQQENHFRTNYD
+2810 GRLQQENQFRTNYD

-2838 GMIQWNGSRREALV
+2838 GMIQWNGTRREALV
-2852 NFADVNGVP
+2852 NFAEANNVP
-2861 VDSAE
+2861 VTSAE

-2873 KEIDESYPSV
+2873 KEIDESYPTVRV
-2883 SVSSMNGLGIDD
+2883 SAMNGLDVDD
-2895 SCTRWT
+2895 SCSRWT
-2901 DDYERGETSPQAYTY
+2901 DDYEVGQYSPEAHNY
-2916 ADDIYNK
+2916 ASDIYNK

-2938 APVGKMPSASV
+2938 APVGKMPSASA

-3126 VSAIKSIDIRAEAQ
+3126 VSAIKSIDIHAEAQ

>member
-249 MNSES
+249 MNPES

-279 YMRVIKDN
+279 YMKVIKDN

-317 NPLGTVLEQAMSAFM
+317 NPVGTILEQAMSAFM

-338 SLASLDTSITNIIP
+338 SLASLDTSIANIIP

-418 KAITNGPATVFDH
+418 KAITNGSATVFDH

-628 ADGTDTSLQDKQS
+628 ADGTDISLKDKQS

-670 YNIIFSDDENGSI
+670 YNIIFSDDEDGSI
-683 IEKIEQ
+683 IVKIEQ

-976 GGALNMVGLSGAGSA
+976 GGALNMVGLGGAGSA

-1042 INSKFG
+1042 VNSKFG

-1372 GETKDQMTAINQKEL
+1372 GDTKDQMTAINQKEL

-1419 AVEPKHDDDDPTKL
+1419 AAEPKHDDDDPTKL
-1433 VGDKTAQEIAKDKK
+1433 VGDKTAQDIAKDKK
-1447 LAAKSNFS
+1447 LAAKPNFT

-1488 QEIMKERD
+1488 QEIMKERSD
-1496 AEKKRQSMLDLLRPI
+1496 EKKRQSMLDLLRPI

-1559 KDSDRTHDRITRDAL
+1559 KGSDRTHDRITRDAL
-1574 QIGGKKVAQT
+1574 QIGGRKVAQT
-1584 IDDAAEKFA
+1584 IDDIGEKMMKTKAGREAIAKGREFIGAAGHNIARIYDKGKYYA
-1593 KTDTGHEIIGK
+1593 KAGK
-1604 ASEGLRKAKVAI
+1604 QATQNAVA
-1616 PKYFKKAKR
+1616 
-1625 DIDFVRS
+1625 
-1632 FHDRRLANLDATAG
+1632 DATGLVAKDYSAN
-1646 YKDMNPLAKGLNR
+1646 YKSESVRKYVAQRGEVKSKLSG
-1659 AYEAKRYIAKSSV
+1659 IAK
-1672 GQAVEKVSNVV
+1672 AE
-1683 TKPFSMAK
+1683 
-1691 DAVTSVKNTASDI
+1691 DI
-1704 VKDAKDRVAK
+1704 VKQRQVAEAAADTAGTSAADIVKGAQDKAAK
-1714 EAAGDGALGTFKKCI
+1714 ETAEGGALGTFRKCI
-1729 DAVAEKVGSLDIVK
+1729 DAVAEKVGNLDIVK

-1750 SKLVGALKNLGKSI
+1750 EKLVGSLKNLGKSI
-1764 TPAMFTKIAPKFAE
+1764 TPKMFIKIAPEFAK
-1778 VVGETAAVAGTAG
+1778 VVGETAAVVGTAG
-1791 ILQIGFSLYD
+1791 VLQIGFSLYD

-1822 GMRTACSILQVIL
+1822 GMRLACSILQVIL

-1869 TALPGTSEDDAA
+1869 TALPGTSEDDAK
-1881 AIRLA
+1881 AIKLA
-1886 QKEDKKERDAY
+1886 QEDDKNAREEY
-1897 EKKTGKKLS
+1897 EKKTGQKMS

-1912 QHDAEINDKKESE
+1912 HRDAEINDKKESE
-1925 RLAGVRQTTVG
+1925 RLAGVRQTAVG
-1936 KFLFGANDENGE
+1936 KFLFGANDEN
-1948 YQNGLFA
+1948 
-1955 NMKQGEYQ
+1955 GEYQ

-2008 NDIKVWFTGGTK
+2008 HDVGVWFTGGTK

-2047 VDDDGNVVQES
+2047 VDDDGNVIQES

-2202 LTSTIR
+2202 LTSPIR

-2328 ANQIQNVANKTE
+2328 ANQIQNVANKTDT
-2340 ISTATD
+2340 STATD

-2363 VLGSSGGY
+2363 VLGQSGGY

-2552 STIFRG
+2552 ATIFRG
-2558 YGPNN
+2558 YGPKN

-2584 SDGSNALDCGL
+2584 SDGSDALDCGL
-2595 FTKTAFG
+2595 FTKTAFA

-2635 DLVFFLHTYECDAY
+2635 DLVFFLRTYECDAY
-2649 KGVTHVGIYAGDNKM
+2649 KDITHVGIYAGDNKM

-2760 TPWDDKGNSGRG
+2760 TPWDDKGGSNRG

-2852 NFADVNGVP
+2852 NFADANGVP

-2938 APVGKMPSASV
+2938 APSGKLPSASAM
-2949 LKSLP
+2949 KSLP

-2980 PDTKYEGSVIAPDYD
+2980 PDTKFEGSVIAPDYD

-3075 NSADKGNI
+3075 NSSDKGNI
-3083 VEQIKAQYEEAIKKL
+3083 VEQIKAQYEETIKKL

-3126 VSAIKSIDIRAEAQ
+3126 VSAIKSIDIHAEAQ

-3178 ATDPA
+3178 ATDPN

-3193 ANVTATN
+3193 ANVTAAN

>member
-97 GFDDDFN
+97 GFGDDFN

-249 MNSES
+249 MNPES

-279 YMRVIKDN
+279 YMKVIKDN

-338 SLASLDTSITNIIP
+338 SLASLDTSIANMIP

-518 KAILTSVMKQMSK
+518 KAILESVMKQMSK

-628 ADGTDTSLQDKQS
+628 ADGTDISLNDKQS

-670 YNIIFSDDENGSI
+670 YNIIFSDDEDGSI
-683 IEKIEQ
+683 IQKIEQ

-1305 ARAKAYAN
+1305 ARAKAYAK

-1488 QEIMKERD
+1488 QEIMKERGE
-1496 AEKKRQSMLDLLRPI
+1496 EKKRQSMLDLLRPI

-1559 KDSDRTHDRITRDAL
+1559 KGSDRTHDRITRDAL
-1574 QIGGKKVAQT
+1574 QIGGRKVAQT
-1584 IDDAAEKFA
+1584 IDDIGEKMMKTKAGREAISKGREFIGTASHNIARLYDKGKYYA
-1593 KTDTGHEIIGK
+1593 KAGK
-1604 ASEGLRKAKVAI
+1604 QTAQNAI
-1616 PKYFKKAKR
+1616 A
-1625 DIDFVRS
+1625 
-1632 FHDRRLANLDATAG
+1632 DATGIVSKDYSAN
-1646 YKDMNPLAKGLNR
+1646 YKSESVRKYVAERGEVKSKLSG
-1659 AYEAKRYIAKSSV
+1659 IAK
-1672 GQAVEKVSNVV
+1672 AE
-1683 TKPFSMAK
+1683 
-1691 DAVTSVKNTASDI
+1691 DI
-1704 VKDAKDRVAK
+1704 VKDAQAKAAK
-1714 EAAGDGALGTFKKCI
+1714 EASGGGAFGTFKKCI
-1729 DAVAEKVGSLDIVK
+1729 DAVANKVGDLDIVK

-1750 SKLVGALKNLGKSI
+1750 GKLVNALKKLGQEI
-1764 TPAMFTKIAPKFAE
+1764 TPSMFTKIAPKFAK
-1778 VVGETAAVAGTAG
+1778 VVGETTAVVGTAG
-1791 ILQIGFSLYD
+1791 VLQIGFSLYD

-1808 ADEIFGVPSDKVTA
+1808 AAEIFGVPSDKVTA
-1822 GMRTACSILQVIL
+1822 GMRLACSILQVIL

-1869 TALPGTSEDDAA
+1869 TALPGTTEDDAA
-1881 AIRLA
+1881 AIKLA
-1886 QKEDKKERDAY
+1886 QEDDKKARDAY
-1897 EKKTGKKLS
+1897 EEKTGKKLS

-1912 QHDAEINDKKESE
+1912 HHDAEIDDKKESE
-1925 RLAGVRQTTVG
+1925 RLAGVRQTAVG
-1936 KFLFGANDENGE
+1936 KFLFGANDEN
-1948 YQNGLFA
+1948 
-1955 NMKQGEYQ
+1955 GEYQ

-2008 NDIKVWFTGGTK
+2008 HDVGVWFTGGTK

-2047 VDDDGNVVQES
+2047 VDDDGNVIQES

-2202 LTSTIR
+2202 LTSPIR

-2282 RIFNEVKWGAKQ
+2282 RIFNEVQWGAKQ

-2303 ISTKKAFTGGGEG
+2303 ITTKKAFTGGGEG
-2316 DDSEQAKPNNIT
+2316 DDSQQAKPNNIT
-2328 ANQIQNVANKTE
+2328 ANQIQNVANKTDT
-2340 ISTATD
+2340 STATD

-2363 VLGSSGGY
+2363 VLGQSGGY

-2552 STIFRG
+2552 ATIFRG
-2558 YGPNN
+2558 YGPKD

-2577 GTQYSLG
+2577 GTEYGLG
-2584 SDGSNALDCGL
+2584 SDGSSKLDCGL
-2595 FTKTAFG
+2595 FTQFAFK

-2635 DLVFFLHTYECDAY
+2635 DLVFFLRTYECQAY
-2649 KGVTHVGIYAGDNKM
+2649 KDITHVGIYAGDNKM

-2760 TPWDDKGNSGRG
+2760 TPWDDKGGSSRG
-2772 SVGGPIDPM
+2772 GVGGPIDPM

-2852 NFADVNGVP
+2852 NFADANGVP

-2938 APVGKMPSASV
+2938 APSGKLPSASV
-2949 LKSLP
+2949 MKSLP

-2995 AYGNIIAS
+2995 AYGNIIAT

-3126 VSAIKSIDIRAEAQ
+3126 VSAIKSIDIHAEAQ

>member
-249 MNSES
+249 MNPES
-254 PFGKTGGRASDFSK
+254 PFGKTGGRTSDFSK

-279 YMRVIKDN
+279 YMKVIKDN

-338 SLASLDTSITNIIP
+338 SLASLDTSIANMIP

-628 ADGTDTSLQDKQS
+628 ADGTDTSLQDKKS
-641 TGGNKG
+641 VGGNKG

-1359 DLSAKQD
+1359 DLTAKQD
-1366 RDKLIN
+1366 RDKLI
-1372 GETKDQMTAINQKEL
+1372 GADTKDQMTAINQKEL

-1496 AEKKRQSMLDLLRPI
+1496 AEKKRQSMLDMLRPI
-1511 AANAKD
+1511 AENAKD

-1559 KDSDRTHDRITRDAL
+1559 KGSDRTHDRITRDAL
-1574 QIGGKKVAQT
+1574 QIGGRKVAQT
-1584 IDDAAEKFA
+1584 IDDIGEKMMKTKAGREAIA
-1593 KTDTGHEIIGK
+1593 KGREFIGTASHNIARLYDKGKYYAK
-1604 ASEGLRKAKVAI
+1604 AGKQTAQNAI
-1616 PKYFKKAKR
+1616 A
-1625 DIDFVRS
+1625 
-1632 FHDRRLANLDATAG
+1632 DATGIVSKDYSAN
-1646 YKDMNPLAKGLNR
+1646 YKSESVRKYVAERGEVKSKLSG
-1659 AYEAKRYIAKSSV
+1659 IAK
-1672 GQAVEKVSNVV
+1672 AE
-1683 TKPFSMAK
+1683 
-1691 DAVTSVKNTASDI
+1691 DI
-1704 VKDAKDRVAK
+1704 VKDAQAKAAK
-1714 EAAGDGALGTFKKCI
+1714 EASGGGAFGTFKKCI
-1729 DAVAEKVGSLDIVK
+1729 DAVANKVGDLDIVK

-1750 SKLVGALKNLGKSI
+1750 GKLVNALKKLGQEI
-1764 TPAMFTKIAPKFAE
+1764 TPSMFTKIAPKFAK
-1778 VVGETAAVAGTAG
+1778 VVGETTAVVGTAG
-1791 ILQIGFSLYD
+1791 VLQIGFSLYD

-1808 ADEIFGVPSDKVTA
+1808 AAEIFGVPSDKVTA
-1822 GMRTACSILQVIL
+1822 GMRLACSILQVIL

-1854 GGEINIKQML
+1854 GGDINIKQML

-1869 TALPGTSEDDAA
+1869 TALPGTTEDDAA
-1881 AIRLA
+1881 AIKLA
-1886 QKEDKKERDAY
+1886 QEDDKKARDAY
-1897 EKKTGKKLS
+1897 EEKTGKKLS

-1912 QHDAEINDKKESE
+1912 QHDAEIDDKKESE
-1925 RLAGVRQTTVG
+1925 RLAGVRQTAVG
-1936 KFLFGANDENGE
+1936 KFLFGANDEN
-1948 YQNGLFA
+1948 
-1955 NMKQGEYQ
+1955 GEYQ

-2008 NDIKVWFTGGTK
+2008 HDVGVWFTGGTK

-2032 IGDGIKNNLK
+2032 IGNGIKNNLK

-2202 LTSTIR
+2202 LTSPIR

-2303 ISTKKAFTGGGEG
+2303 ITTTKAFTGGGEG

-2340 ISTATD
+2340 TSTATD

-2351 YKQTDSQWSDLS
+2351 YKQTDSQWGDLS
-2363 VLGSSGGY
+2363 VLGQSGGY

-2552 STIFRG
+2552 ATIFRG
-2558 YGPNN
+2558 YGPKN

-2584 SDGSNALDCGL
+2584 SDGSDALDCGL
-2595 FTKTAFG
+2595 FTKTAFA

-2635 DLVFFLHTYECDAY
+2635 DLVFFLRTYECDAY
-2649 KGVTHVGIYAGDNKM
+2649 KDITHVGIYAGDNKM

-2760 TPWDDKGNSGRG
+2760 TPWDDKGGSSRG

-2852 NFADVNGVP
+2852 NFADANGVP

-2938 APVGKMPSASV
+2938 APSGKLPSASAM
-2949 LKSLP
+2949 KSLP

-2980 PDTKYEGSVIAPDYD
+2980 PDTKFEGSVIAPDYD

-3032 NKTDAERSA
+3032 NKTDAERAA
-3041 IKKANEEAKKAQEA
+3041 IKKANEETKKAQEA

-3075 NSADKGNI
+3075 NSTDKGNI

-3148 IAGKSVETA
+3148 IAGKSTETA

>member
-121 SSKSSNSTTSA
+121 SSKSSKSTTSA

-166 GAIIAKGFEKQA
+166 GAIIAKGFEKQVA
-178 ATAAKMT
+178 AAAKMT

-249 MNSES
+249 MNPES
-254 PFGKTGGRASDFSK
+254 PFGKTGGRSSDFSK

-279 YMRVIKDN
+279 YMKVIKDN

-317 NPLGTVLEQAMSAFM
+317 NPLGTVLEQAMSTFM

-338 SLASLDTSITNIIP
+338 SLASLDTSIANIIP

-431 KTGQFTTRDEMQDR
+431 KMGQFTTRDEMQDR

-486 INKFTS
+486 INKFIS

-518 KAILTSVMKQMSK
+518 KAFLESVMKQMSK

-589 KKLKSTGNA
+589 KKLKSTGDA

-607 TGAKTSANDIDNMD
+607 TGAKTSANDIDNID

-628 ADGTDTSLQDKQS
+628 ADGTDQSLHDKKS
-641 TGGNKG
+641 VGGNKG

-670 YNIIFSDDENGSI
+670 YNIIFSDDEDGSI
-683 IEKIEQ
+683 IVKIEQ

-976 GGALNMVGLSGAGSA
+976 GGALNMVGLGGAGSA

-1061 ALSGLGLGAFGSS
+1061 ALSGLGLGTFGSS

-1195 KPFSPLTRAITKLLT
+1195 KPFSPITRAITKLLT

-1252 YSMGAYKENVRNKA
+1252 YSMGAYKENVRTKA

-1433 VGDKTAQEIAKDKK
+1433 VGDRTAQEIAKDKK
-1447 LAAKSNFS
+1447 LAAKSNFT

-1488 QEIMKERD
+1488 QEIMKERSD
-1496 AEKKRQSMLDLLRPI
+1496 EKKRQSMLDLLRPI

-1559 KDSDRTHDRITRDAL
+1559 KGSDRTHDRITRDAL
-1574 QIGGKKVAQT
+1574 QIGGRKVAQT
-1584 IDDAAEKFA
+1584 IDNIGEKMMKTKAGREAISKGREFIGTASHNIARLYDKSKYYA
-1593 KTDTGHEIIGK
+1593 KAGK
-1604 ASEGLRKAKVAI
+1604 QTAQNAI
-1616 PKYFKKAKR
+1616 A
-1625 DIDFVRS
+1625 
-1632 FHDRRLANLDATAG
+1632 DATGLVAKDYSAN
-1646 YKDMNPLAKGLNR
+1646 YKSESVRKYVAERGEVKSKLSG
-1659 AYEAKRYIAKSSV
+1659 IAK
-1672 GQAVEKVSNVV
+1672 AE
-1683 TKPFSMAK
+1683 
-1691 DAVTSVKNTASDI
+1691 DI
-1704 VKDAKDRVAK
+1704 VKDAQAKAAK
-1714 EAAGDGALGTFKKCI
+1714 EASGGGAFGTFKKCI
-1729 DAVAEKVGSLDIVK
+1729 DTVANKVGDLDIVK

-1750 SKLVGALKNLGKSI
+1750 GKLVNALKKLGQEI
-1764 TPAMFTKIAPKFAE
+1764 TPSMFTKIAPKFAK
-1778 VVGETAAVAGTAG
+1778 VVGETTAVVGTAG
-1791 ILQIGFSLYD
+1791 VLQIGFSLYD

-1808 ADEIFGVPSDKVTA
+1808 AAEIFGVPSDKVTA
-1822 GMRTACSILQVIL
+1822 GMRLACSILQVIL

-1869 TALPGTSEDDAA
+1869 TALPGTTEDDAA
-1881 AIRLA
+1881 AIKLA
-1886 QKEDKKERDAY
+1886 QEDDKKARDAY
-1897 EKKTGKKLS
+1897 EEKTGKKLS

-1925 RLAGVRQTTVG
+1925 RLAGVRQTAVG
-1936 KFLFGANDENGE
+1936 KFLFGANDEN
-1948 YQNGLFA
+1948 
-1955 NMKQGEYQ
+1955 GEYQ

-1985 DVDDYQG
+1985 DVEDYQG

-2008 NDIKVWFTGGTK
+2008 HDVGVWFTGGTK
-2020 SDGTEIESLPER
+2020 SDGTEIDSLPER

-2047 VDDDGNVVQES
+2047 VDDDGNVIQES

-2202 LTSTIR
+2202 LTSPIR

-2214 TSGIQN
+2214 TSSIQN

-2303 ISTKKAFTGGGEG
+2303 ITTKKAFSGGGEG

-2340 ISTATD
+2340 TSTTTD

-2363 VLGSSGGY
+2363 VLGQSGGY

-2552 STIFRG
+2552 ATIFRG
-2558 YGPNN
+2558 YGPKN

-2577 GTQYSLG
+2577 GTKYGLG
-2584 SDGSNALDCGL
+2584 SDGGDALDCGL
-2595 FTKTAFG
+2595 FTQFAFR
-2602 DVGLSLNSRC
+2602 DVGLTLDNRC
-2612 ADDQMKQFEDAGA
+2612 ADAQMKQFEDAGA

-2635 DLVFFLHTYECDAY
+2635 DLVFFLRTYECDAY
-2649 KGVTHVGIYAGDNKM
+2649 KDITHVGIYAGDNKM

-2724 GASAKPKSPLEAFIS
+2724 GVNAKPKSPLEAFIS

-2760 TPWDDKGNSGRG
+2760 TPWDDKGSSGRG
-2772 SVGGPIDPM
+2772 GVGGPIDPM

-2852 NFADVNGVP
+2852 NFADANGVP

-3075 NSADKGNI
+3075 NSVDKGNI

-3126 VSAIKSIDIRAEAQ
+3126 VSAIKSIDIHAEAQ

-3157 QYTAKTADVVTT
+3157 HYTAKTADVVTT

>member
-249 MNSES
+249 MNPES

-279 YMRVIKDN
+279 YMKVIKDN

-338 SLASLDTSITNIIP
+338 SLASLDTSIANMIP

-628 ADGTDTSLQDKQS
+628 ADGTDQSLQDKKS
-641 TGGNKG
+641 VGVNKG

-670 YNIIFSDDENGSI
+670 YNIIFSDDEDGSI
-683 IEKIEQ
+683 IVKIEQ

-1061 ALSGLGLGAFGSS
+1061 ALSGLGLGTFGSS

-1305 ARAKAYAN
+1305 ARAKAYAK
-1313 ERDTRQNRYFGRRE
+1313 ERDTRQNRYFGRRD

-1366 RDKLIN
+1366 RDKLI
-1372 GETKDQMTAINQKEL
+1372 GADTKDQMTAINQKEL

-1488 QEIMKERD
+1488 QEIMKERGE
-1496 AEKKRQSMLDLLRPI
+1496 EKKRQSMLDLLRPI

-1559 KDSDRTHDRITRDAL
+1559 KGSDRTHDRITRDAL
-1574 QIGGKKVAQT
+1574 QIGGRKVAQT
-1584 IDDAAEKFA
+1584 IDNIGEKMMKTKAGREAISKGREFIGAAGHNIARLYDKGKYYA
-1593 KTDTGHEIIGK
+1593 KAGK
-1604 ASEGLRKAKVAI
+1604 QTAQNAI
-1616 PKYFKKAKR
+1616 A
-1625 DIDFVRS
+1625 
-1632 FHDRRLANLDATAG
+1632 DATGIVSKDYSAN
-1646 YKDMNPLAKGLNR
+1646 YKSESVRKYVAERGEVKSKLSG
-1659 AYEAKRYIAKSSV
+1659 IAK
-1672 GQAVEKVSNVV
+1672 AE
-1683 TKPFSMAK
+1683 
-1691 DAVTSVKNTASDI
+1691 DI
-1704 VKDAKDRVAK
+1704 VKDAQAKAAK
-1714 EAAGDGALGTFKKCI
+1714 EASGGGAFGTFKKCI
-1729 DAVAEKVGSLDIVK
+1729 DTVANKVGDLDIVK

-1750 SKLVGALKNLGKSI
+1750 GKLVNALKKLGQEI
-1764 TPAMFTKIAPKFAE
+1764 TPSMFTKIAPKFAK
-1778 VVGETAAVAGTAG
+1778 VVGETTAVVGTAG
-1791 ILQIGFSLYD
+1791 VLQIGFSLYD

-1808 ADEIFGVPSDKVTA
+1808 AAEIFGVPSDKVTA

-1869 TALPGTSEDDAA
+1869 TALPGTTEDDAA
-1881 AIRLA
+1881 AIKLA
-1886 QKEDKKERDAY
+1886 QEDDKKARDAY
-1897 EKKTGKKLS
+1897 EEKTGKKLS

-1912 QHDAEINDKKESE
+1912 HHDAEIDDKKESE
-1925 RLAGVRQTTVG
+1925 RLAGVRQTAVG
-1936 KFLFGANDENGE
+1936 KFLFGANDEN
-1948 YQNGLFA
+1948 
-1955 NMKQGEYQ
+1955 GEYQ

-2008 NDIKVWFTGGTK
+2008 HDVGVWFTGGAK

-2047 VDDDGNVVQES
+2047 VDDDGNVIQES

-2202 LTSTIR
+2202 LTSPIR

-2303 ISTKKAFTGGGEG
+2303 ITTTKAFTGGGEG

-2328 ANQIQNVANKTE
+2328 ANQIQNVANKTDT
-2340 ISTATD
+2340 STATD

-2363 VLGSSGGY
+2363 VLGQSGGY

-2552 STIFRG
+2552 ATIFRG

-2571 AGEAYY
+2571 AGEQYY
-2577 GTQYSLG
+2577 GTKYGLG
-2584 SDGSNALDCGL
+2584 SDGTDALDCGL
-2595 FTKTAFG
+2595 FTQKAFA
-2602 DVGLSLNSRC
+2602 DAGLTLDSRC
-2612 ADDQMKQFEDAGA
+2612 ADAQMKQFEDAGA

-2635 DLVFFLHTYECDAY
+2635 DLVFFLNTYPCDDAY
-2649 KGVTHVGIYAGDNKM
+2649 KDITHVGIFAGDHTM
-2664 LHCGSSKGVVYED
+2664 LHCGSSQGVIYQD
-2677 LNIDYWQGKIYEYA
+2677 LNIDFFQNCIYEYA

-2710 ITGKGSKAPGGNGK
+2710 ITGKGNKADGGGKGK

-2760 TPWDDKGNSGRG
+2760 TPWDDKGGSSRG
-2772 SVGGPIDPM
+2772 GVGGPIDPM

-2810 GRLQQENHFRTNYD
+2810 GRLQQENQFRTNYD

-2838 GMIQWNGSRREALV
+2838 GMIQWNGTRREALV
-2852 NFADVNGVP
+2852 NFAEANNVP
-2861 VDSAE
+2861 VTSAE

-2873 KEIDESYPSV
+2873 KEIDESYPTVRV
-2883 SVSSMNGLGIDD
+2883 SAMNGLDVDD
-2895 SCTRWT
+2895 SCSRWT
-2901 DDYERGETSPQAYTY
+2901 DDYEVGQYSPEAHNY
-2916 ADDIYNK
+2916 ASDIYNK

-2938 APVGKMPSASV
+2938 APVGKMPSASA

-3126 VSAIKSIDIRAEAQ
+3126 VSAIKSIDIHAEAQ

>member
-1 MPKNRDTRWL
+1 MPNNRDTRWL
-11 KNIGKSVAFGMKN
+11 RNIGKSVAFGMKN
-24 VLNEKMS
+24 VINDKMS
-31 ESQSIRGSVY
+31 ESQGIRGSVY

-48 QSIIEMRRNKTAGA
+48 QSIIEMRRNKNGGA
-62 GKKFID
+62 GKAFIA
-68 DAKTKAKETYEDA
+68 DAKAKAKETYDDA

-87 GDLYPDKDDS
+87 GDLYPDKADS
-97 GFDDDFN
+97 GFDFDDDFN

-110 SFDDDDGATQS
+110 SFDDDDGATQT
-121 SSKSSNSTTSA
+121 SSKSSKTTASA
-132 AEISSIGR
+132 AEISSINR
-140 VEKATYATGAKT
+140 VERATYATGAKT

-178 ATAAKMT
+178 ATAAKLT
-185 LSMLVAQ
+185 LNMLVAQ
-192 EKQHSQSMG
+192 QKQHSESMG

-234 SLGIWSQMLELQEKA
+234 SLNIWSQMLELQEKA
-249 MNSES
+249 MNPDS
-254 PFGKTGGRASDFSK
+254 PFGNAGGKASDFSK
-268 VFGMGGFDPSS
+268 VFGMGFDPSS
-279 YMRVIKDN
+279 YMKVIKDN
-287 FLGNTPFGML
+287 FLSKTPFGMM

-317 NPLGTVLEQAMSAFM
+317 NPMGMLLEQAMDAFM
-332 PKMIEQ
+332 PKLVEQ
-338 SLASLDTSITNIIP
+338 SLASLDTSIANILPAMISKITNQ
-352 ALLSKVT
+352 K
-359 YQRNNYNSSLAQ
+359 NNYNSTLAQ
-371 FIGNVFGIDTK
+371 FIGNVFGVDPK
-382 SGRFDPSK
+382 GGKFDPSK

-431 KTGQFTTRDEMQDR
+431 KTGQFTTRDEMKDR
-445 YNREM
+445 YDREM

-467 VMRHMDFDSA
+467 VMRHMEFDSD
-477 ADKEEVEKS
+477 ADREEVEKS
-486 INKFTS
+486 INKFAT

-518 KAILTSVMKQMSK
+518 KAILESVMKQMSK

-537 ATAHYKYGDMVS
+537 ASAHYKYGDMVA
-549 DFNNNYSDGDYTGY
+549 DFNSNYADGDYSGY

-589 KKLKSTGNA
+589 IKFKSTGNA
-598 LLDKKLGIE
+598 FLDKKLGIE
-607 TGAKTSANDIDNMD
+607 SGGKTTANDIANMD

-628 ADGTDTSLQDKQS
+628 ADGTDDTLKDNKSV
-641 TGGNKG
+641 GGNKG

-670 YNIIFSDDENGSI
+670 YNIIFSDDEDGSI
-683 IEKIEQ
+683 IQKIEQ
-689 QIIKTFASV
+689 QIIQTFASV

-713 IMPDKAKQKLHQ
+713 IIPDKAKQKLHQ

-807 YLFGGSDKKK
+807 YLFGGSDRKN
-817 QEASKKKSLLSNIS
+817 QDASKKKSLMSNIT
-831 STLSQGYKM
+831 STLTHGYKM

-951 KNAIIGGGMFGAVK
+951 KNAIIGGGMFGAIK
-965 GLLGISIPGMI
+965 GALGISIPGMV

-1014 TGLAVKSKRFQSLLY
+1014 TGLAVKSKRFQSLLF
-1029 GKDKGNGEKEGGL
+1029 GKDKGNGEKEGG
-1042 INSKFG
+1042 IVNSKFG

-1061 ALSGLGLGAFGSS
+1061 ALSGLGLGAFGGS

-1130 TVGVVNPLK
+1130 TVGIVNPLK
-1139 IRFEKGALAVEKW
+1139 LRFEKGALAVEKW

-1187 TKTADAIA
+1187 TRTADAIA
-1195 KPFSPLTRAITKLLT
+1195 KPFSPITRAITKLLT
-1210 GVYKTMKSATDRVF
+1210 GVYKTMKSATDRIF
-1224 KTAMWGLGQLLSSP
+1224 KTAMWGLGQLISSP

-1266 SRVGEASGFFGK
+1266 NRIGEAGGFFGK

-1286 GAMLGMGDADLTSD
+1286 GAMFGMGDADLTSE

-1313 ERDTRQNRYFGRRE
+1313 ERDRRQNRYFGRRD
-1327 ALIAKHEA
+1327 ALIAKHEE
-1335 QQAALEQEMQANG
+1335 QQAALEREMVANG

-1354 RRAQQ
+1354 RLAQQ

-1372 GETKDQMTAINQKEL
+1372 GDTKDQMTAINQKEL

-1433 VGDKTAQEIAKDKK
+1433 VGDKTAQDIAKDKE
-1447 LAAKSNFS
+1447 LAAKSNFT
-1455 FDIQN
+1455 FGLQN
-1460 FGKPADKADGT
+1460 FGKPADKVDGT

-1488 QEIMKERD
+1488 QEIMKERSD
-1496 AEKKRQSMLDLLRPI
+1496 EKKRQSMLDLLRPI
-1511 AANAKD
+1511 AENAKD

-1559 KDSDRTHDRITRDAL
+1559 KPSDRTHDRITRDAL

-1584 IDDAAEKFA
+1584 IDNAAEKFA
-1593 KTDTGHEIIGK
+1593 KTDTGREIIGK
-1604 ASEGLRKAKVAI
+1604 ASEGLRKVKAAV
-1616 PKYFKKAKR
+1616 PKYFKKAKS

-1659 AYEAKRYIAKSSV
+1659 AYEAKRYVANSTV
-1672 GQAVEKVSNVV
+1672 GQ
-1683 TKPFSMAK
+1683 
-1691 DAVTSVKNTASDI
+1691 AVTSVKDTAADI
-1704 VKDAKDRVAK
+1704 VKNAKDRVAK

-1729 DAVAEKVGSLDIVK
+1729 DTVADKVGSLDIVK

-1750 SKLVGALKNLGKSI
+1750 GKLVGALKNLGKSI
-1764 TPAMFTKIAPKFAE
+1764 TPAMFTKIAPKFAK

-1869 TALPGTSEDDAA
+1869 TALPGTTEDDAA

-1886 QKEDKKERDAY
+1886 QEEDKKARDAY
-1897 EKKTGKKLS
+1897 EKKTGKKMS

-1912 QHDAEINDKKESE
+1912 HHDAEINDKKESE
-1925 RLAGVRQTTVG
+1925 RLAGVRQTSIG
-1936 KFLFGANDENGE
+1936 KFLFGANDEN
-1948 YQNGLFA
+1948 
-1955 NMKQGEYQ
+1955 GEYQ

-2003 AKNAA
+2003 AKSAA
-2008 NDIKVWFTGGTK
+2008 NDVGVWFTGGTK

-2047 VDDDGNVVQES
+2047 VDDDGNVIQES
-2058 AISKGITNLKEL
+2058 AISKGIKSLKEL

-2081 VVWAFGGINDEGQS
+2081 IVWAFGGINDEGQS

-2115 LFADNG
+2115 VFTDNG
-2121 EGVAVFDPSWSE
+2121 EGVAKFDPSWSE

-2140 EYIVNPFNDACSNV
+2140 EYIVNPFNDACNNV
-2154 SKFFTNLYTNITDFT
+2154 GKFFTDLYTNVTNFA
-2169 NECAQ
+2169 NECSQ

-2202 LTSTIR
+2202 LTSPMR
-2208 SAVSTI
+2208 SAVANI
-2214 TSGIQN
+2214 TQGINN
-2220 FFGGIANWMNGVK
+2220 FFGGISNWMNGVK

-2244 GKAIVKGLLMPLPD
+2244 GKAIVKGLLAPLPK
-2258 TIKNKVIDVLFGKE
+2258 TISDKVIDVLFGKE
-2272 DGSNGATLGD
+2272 DGSNGSSLGS
-2282 RIFNEVKWGAKQ
+2282 RVMNEINWGADKL
-2294 TGLSGVLNS
+2294 GMKGVLNS
-2303 ISTKKAFTGGGEG
+2303 ITTTKAFTGGGEG
-2316 DDSEQAKPNNIT
+2316 DGSEQAKPNNIT
-2328 ANQIQNVANKTE
+2328 ANQIQNVANKTDT
-2340 ISTATD
+2340 STATD

-2351 YKQTDSQWSDLS
+2351 YKQTDSQWADMS

-2535 VKSAKW
+2535 VRSAKW
-2541 VDPKQMEQFKA
+2541 VDPKQMEQLKA
-2552 STIFRG
+2552 ATIFRG
-2558 YGPNN
+2558 YGPKN

-2571 AGEAYY
+2571 AGEQYY
-2577 GTQYSLG
+2577 GTQYKLG

-2595 FTKTAFG
+2595 FTQTAFG
-2602 DVGLSLNSRC
+2602 DVGLGLSSRC

-2625 LIPLSQAGPG
+2625 LVPLSQAGPG
-2635 DLVFFLHTYECDAY
+2635 DLVFFLRTYECEAY
-2649 KGVTHVGIYAGDNKM
+2649 KDITHVGIYAGDNKM

-2710 ITGKGSKAPGGNGK
+2710 ISGKGSKAPGGKGDGK

-2750 SMIAGKAYTG
+2750 SMIAGKVYTG
-2760 TPWDDKGNSGRG
+2760 TPWEDKGSSGRGGSRG
-2772 SVGGPIDPM
+2772 SVGSADLPKDRQEFLDRVGKTAAEYDESKTLPSVTVAQAIVESSWGESAPGNNYFGIKADSSWSGPSNSLSTQEEGANGLYTITDGFRAYNTLEDSVIDHDKFLIPYKM
-2781 SGDSEANAKHVY
+2781 GPYTTPEEQAQHLKDEGYATDSGYASK
-2793 KVLNDAG
+2793 LMQ
-2800 YTKENIAGIM
+2800 I
-2810 GRLQQENHFRTNYD
+2810 
-2824 VEHTEPDGTVLGGA
+2824 
-2838 GMIQWNGSRREALV
+2838 
-2852 NFADVNGVP
+2852 
-2861 VDSAE
+2861 
-2866 LQTRFML
+2866 
-2873 KEIDESYPSV
+2873 IDENDLTKYDKFT
-2883 SVSSMNGLGIDD
+2883 G
-2895 SCTRWT
+2895 
-2901 DDYERGETSPQAYTY
+2901 
-2916 ADDIYNK
+2916 
-2923 IGSGYFGGDAQKYGA
+2923 GGDAQKYGA
-2938 APVGKMPSASV
+2938 APSGKMPSASSM
-2949 LKSLP
+2949 KSLP

-3032 NKTDAERSA
+3032 SKTDAERAA

-3055 STDTSLLSKKP
+3055 STDTSLLANKP
-3066 SPNAKAQGQ
+3066 SPNAKAKGQ
-3075 NSADKGNI
+3075 NSTDKGNI
-3083 VEQIKAQYEEAIKKL
+3083 VEQIKAQYEETIKKL

-3106 TSNSA
+3106 TNGSA

-3178 ATDPA
+3178 ATDPN

-3193 ANVTATN
+3193 ANVTAAN

>member
-110 SFDDDDGATQS
+110 SFDDNDGATQS

-249 MNSES
+249 MNPES

-279 YMRVIKDN
+279 YMKVIKDN

-338 SLASLDTSITNIIP
+338 SLASLDTSIANMIP

-431 KTGQFTTRDEMQDR
+431 KTGQFTTRDEIQDR

-598 LLDKKLGIE
+598 LFDKKLGIE

-628 ADGTDTSLQDKQS
+628 ADGTDQSLQDKKS
-641 TGGNKG
+641 VGGNKG

-976 GGALNMVGLSGAGSA
+976 GGALNMVGLGGAGSA

-1372 GETKDQMTAINQKEL
+1372 GDTKDQMTAINQKEL

-1447 LAAKSNFS
+1447 LAAKSNFT

-1488 QEIMKERD
+1488 QEIMKERSD
-1496 AEKKRQSMLDLLRPI
+1496 EKKRQSMLDLLRPI

-1559 KDSDRTHDRITRDAL
+1559 KGSDRTHDRITRDAL
-1574 QIGGKKVAQT
+1574 QIGGRKVAQT
-1584 IDDAAEKFA
+1584 IDDIGEKMMKTKAGREAIAKGREFIGAAGHNIARIYDKGKYYA
-1593 KTDTGHEIIGK
+1593 KAGKQATQNAVADATGLVAK
-1604 ASEGLRKAKVAI
+1604 DYSANYKSESVRKYVAQRGEVKSKLSGIAKV
-1616 PKYFKKAKR
+1616 
-1625 DIDFVRS
+1625 
-1632 FHDRRLANLDATAG
+1632 
-1646 YKDMNPLAKGLNR
+1646 
-1659 AYEAKRYIAKSSV
+1659 E
-1672 GQAVEKVSNVV
+1672 
-1683 TKPFSMAK
+1683 
-1691 DAVTSVKNTASDI
+1691 DI
-1704 VKDAKDRVAK
+1704 VKQRQVAEAAADTAGTSAADIVKGAQDKAAK
-1714 EAAGDGALGTFKKCI
+1714 ETAEGGALGTFRKCI
-1729 DAVAEKVGSLDIVK
+1729 DAVAEKVGNLDIVK

-1750 SKLVGALKNLGKSI
+1750 EKLVGSLKNLGKSI
-1764 TPAMFTKIAPKFAE
+1764 TPKMFIKIAPKFAE
-1778 VVGETAAVAGTAG
+1778 VVGETAAVVGTAG
-1791 ILQIGFSLYD
+1791 VLQIGFSLYD

-1822 GMRTACSILQVIL
+1822 GMRLACSILQVIL

-1869 TALPGTSEDDAA
+1869 TALPGTSEDDAK
-1881 AIRLA
+1881 AIKLA
-1886 QKEDKKERDAY
+1886 QEDDKNAREEY
-1897 EKKTGKKLS
+1897 EKKTGQKMS

-1912 QHDAEINDKKESE
+1912 HRDAEINDKKESE
-1925 RLAGVRQTTVG
+1925 RLAGVRQTAVG
-1936 KFLFGANDENGE
+1936 KFLFGANDEN
-1948 YQNGLFA
+1948 
-1955 NMKQGEYQ
+1955 GEYQ

-2008 NDIKVWFTGGTK
+2008 HDVGVWFTGGTK

-2032 IGDGIKNNLK
+2032 IGEGIKNNLK

-2047 VDDDGNVVQES
+2047 VDDDGNVIQES

-2140 EYIVNPFNDACSNV
+2140 EYIVNPFNEACSNV

-2202 LTSTIR
+2202 LTSPIR

-2303 ISTKKAFTGGGEG
+2303 ITTTKAFTGGGEG

-2340 ISTATD
+2340 TSTATD

-2363 VLGSSGGY
+2363 VLGQSGGY

-2552 STIFRG
+2552 ATIFRG
-2558 YGPNN
+2558 YGPKN

-2584 SDGSNALDCGL
+2584 SDGSDALDCGL
-2595 FTKTAFG
+2595 FTKTAFA

-2724 GASAKPKSPLEAFIS
+2724 GASAKPKSPIEAFIS
-2739 RFQEIGNNAIG
+2739 RFQEIGNNSIG

-2760 TPWDDKGNSGRG
+2760 TPWEDKGSSSRG
-2772 SVGGPIDPM
+2772 GVGGPIDPM
-2781 SGDSEANAKHVY
+2781 SGDSETNAKHVY

-2852 NFADVNGVP
+2852 NFADANGVP

-2938 APVGKMPSASV
+2938 APSGKLPSASAM
-2949 LKSLP
+2949 KSLP

-2980 PDTKYEGSVIAPDYD
+2980 PDTKFEGSVIAPDYD

-3126 VSAIKSIDIRAEAQ
+3126 VSAIKSIDIHAEAQ

>member
-48 QSIIEMRRNKTAGA
+48 QSIIEMRRSKSAGA

-68 DAKTKAKETYEDA
+68 DAKMKAKETYEDA

-121 SSKSSNSTTSA
+121 TSKSSKSNTSA

-178 ATAAKMT
+178 ATAAKLT
-185 LSMLVAQ
+185 LNMLVAQ

-201 QLVGIRDSLNTINTF
+201 QLVGIHDSLNAINTF

-249 MNSES
+249 MNPES
-254 PFGKTGGRASDFSK
+254 PFGKTGGRESDFSK

-279 YMRVIKDN
+279 YMKVIKDN

-317 NPLGTVLEQAMSAFM
+317 NPVGTILEQAMSAFM
-332 PKMIEQ
+332 PKVIEQ
-338 SLASLDTSITNIIP
+338 SLASLDTSIANIIP

-382 SGRFDPSK
+382 GGRFDPSK

-467 VMRHMDFDSA
+467 VMRHMEFDSE

-504 NLERMLADIENRSA
+504 NLERRLADIENRSA
-518 KAILTSVMKQMSK
+518 KAILASVMKQMSK

-607 TGAKTSANDIDNMD
+607 TGAKTSANNIDNMD

-628 ADGTDTSLQDKQS
+628 ADGTDQSLQDKKS
-641 TGGNKG
+641 VGGNKG

-670 YNIIFSDDENGSI
+670 YNIIFSDDEDGSI
-683 IEKIEQ
+683 IVKIEQ

-817 QEASKKKSLLSNIS
+817 QEASKKKSLLSNIT

-919 KFKDMMFGKMDDKGK
+919 RFKDMMFGKMDDKGK

-1042 INSKFG
+1042 VNSKFG
-1048 KGLKKILPGAAFG
+1048 KSLKKILPGAAFG
-1061 ALSGLGLGAFGSS
+1061 ALSGLGLGAFGGS

-1266 SRVGEASGFFGK
+1266 SRIGEAGGFFGK

-1286 GAMLGMGDADLTSD
+1286 GAMLGMGDADLTSE

-1305 ARAKAYAN
+1305 ARAKAYAK

-1335 QQAALEQEMQANG
+1335 QQAALEQEMHANG
-1348 WSSKDK
+1348 WGSKDK
-1354 RRAQQ
+1354 LRAQQ
-1359 DLSAKQD
+1359 DLTAKQD

-1372 GETKDQMTAINQKEL
+1372 TDTKDQMTAINQKEL

-1419 AVEPKHDDDDPTKL
+1419 AAEPKHDDDDPTKL
-1433 VGDKTAQEIAKDKK
+1433 VGDKTAQDIAKDKE
-1447 LAAKSNFS
+1447 LAAKSNFT
-1455 FDIQN
+1455 FGLQN
-1460 FGKPADKADGT
+1460 FGNKPADKADGT

-1488 QEIMKERD
+1488 QEIMKERGE
-1496 AEKKRQSMLDLLRPI
+1496 EKKRQSMLDLLRPI
-1511 AANAKD
+1511 AENAKD

-1550 KAIFDKLSG
+1550 KAIFDRLSG
-1559 KDSDRTHDRITRDAL
+1559 KGGDRTHDRITRDAL
-1574 QIGGKKVAQT
+1574 QIGGRKVAQT
-1584 IDDAAEKFA
+1584 IDDIGEKMMKTKAGREAISKGRELMGTASHNIARLYDKGKYYA
-1593 KTDTGHEIIGK
+1593 KAGK
-1604 ASEGLRKAKVAI
+1604 QATQNAVA
-1616 PKYFKKAKR
+1616 
-1625 DIDFVRS
+1625 
-1632 FHDRRLANLDATAG
+1632 DATGLVAKDYSPN
-1646 YKDMNPLAKGLNR
+1646 YKSESVRKYVADRGEVKSKLSG
-1659 AYEAKRYIAKSSV
+1659 IAK
-1672 GQAVEKVSNVV
+1672 AE
-1683 TKPFSMAK
+1683 
-1691 DAVTSVKNTASDI
+1691 DI
-1704 VKDAKDRVAK
+1704 VKDVQAKAAK
-1714 EAAGDGALGTFKKCI
+1714 EASGGGEVGTFKKCI
-1729 DAVAEKVGSLDIVK
+1729 DAVADKVGTLDIVK

-1750 SKLVGALKNLGKSI
+1750 GKLVGSLKNLGKSI
-1764 TPAMFTKIAPKFAE
+1764 TPAMFVKIAPKFAK
-1778 VVGETAAVAGTAG
+1778 VVGQTAAVVGTAG
-1791 ILQIGFSLYD
+1791 VIQIGFSLYD

-1808 ADEIFGVPSDKVTA
+1808 ASEIFGVPSDKVTA
-1822 GMRTACSILQVIL
+1822 GMRLACSILQVIL

-1864 AMSVY
+1864 AMSIY
-1869 TALPGTSEDDAA
+1869 AALPGTSEDDAA
-1881 AIRLA
+1881 AIKLA
-1886 QKEDKKERDAY
+1886 QEEDKKAREEY
-1897 EKKTGKKLS
+1897 EEKTGKKLS

-1912 QHDAEINDKKESE
+1912 QRDAEIDDKKESE
-1925 RLAGVRQTTVG
+1925 RLAGARQTAVG

-1955 NMKQGEYQ
+1955 NI
-1963 NGLFANMKQGGQ
+1963 KQGGQ
-1975 AFLAKLFGEA
+1975 SFLAKLFGEE
-1985 DVDDYQG
+1985 DVGDYKG

-2020 SDGTEIESLPER
+2020 SDGTEIGSLPER

-2047 VDDDGNVVQES
+2047 VDDDGNVIQES

-2121 EGVAVFDPSWSE
+2121 QGVAVFDPSWSQ

-2202 LTSTIR
+2202 LTSPIR

-2258 TIKNKVIDVLFGKE
+2258 SIKNKVIDVLFGKE
-2272 DGSNGATLGD
+2272 DGSNGDTLGD
-2282 RIFNEVKWGAKQ
+2282 RIFNEVKWGANK

-2303 ISTKKAFTGGGEG
+2303 ITTKKAFTGGGEG

-2328 ANQIQNVANKTE
+2328 ANQIQNVANKTDT
-2340 ISTATD
+2340 STVTD

-2363 VLGSSGGY
+2363 VLGQSGGY

-2541 VDPKQMEQFKA
+2541 VDPKQMEQFKEA
-2552 STIFRG
+2552 TIFRG
-2558 YGPNN
+2558 YGPKD

-2571 AGEAYY
+2571 AGEQYY
-2577 GTQYSLG
+2577 GTKYGLG
-2584 SDGSNALDCGL
+2584 SDGGDALDCGL
-2595 FTKTAFG
+2595 FTQFTFR
-2602 DVGLSLNSRC
+2602 DVGLTLDNRC
-2612 ADDQMKQFEDAGA
+2612 ADAQMKQFEDAGA

-2635 DLVFFLHTYECDAY
+2635 DLVFFLRTYECQAY
-2649 KGVTHVGIYAGDNKM
+2649 KDITHVGIYAGDNKM

-2724 GASAKPKSPLEAFIS
+2724 GANAKPKSPLEAFIS

-2852 NFADVNGVP
+2852 NFADANGVP

-2938 APVGKMPSASV
+2938 APVGKMPSASA

-2995 AYGNIIAS
+2995 AYGNIIAT

-3032 NKTDAERSA
+3032 NKTDAERAA

-3055 STDTSLLSKKP
+3055 STDTSLLAKKP
-3066 SPNAKAQGQ
+3066 SPNAKAKGQ
-3075 NSADKGNI
+3075 NSTDKGNI
-3083 VEQIKAQYEEAIKKL
+3083 IEQIKAQYEETIKKL
-3098 TKETGIAG
+3098 TNEAGIAG
-3106 TSNSA
+3106 KGGSA

-3178 ATDPA
+3178 ATDPN

>member
-121 SSKSSNSTTSA
+121 STKSSKSTASA

-249 MNSES
+249 MNPES

-279 YMRVIKDN
+279 YMKVIKDN

-338 SLASLDTSITNIIP
+338 SLASLDTSIANMIP

-504 NLERMLADIENRSA
+504 NLEQMLADIENRSA

-628 ADGTDTSLQDKQS
+628 VDGTDTSLQDKKS

-670 YNIIFSDDENGSI
+670 YNIIFSDDEDGSI
-683 IEKIEQ
+683 IQKIEQ

-1061 ALSGLGLGAFGSS
+1061 ALSGLGLGTFGSS

-1305 ARAKAYAN
+1305 ARAKAYAK

-1488 QEIMKERD
+1488 QEIMKERGE
-1496 AEKKRQSMLDLLRPI
+1496 EKKRQSMLDLLRPI

-1559 KDSDRTHDRITRDAL
+1559 KGSDRTHDRITRDAL
-1574 QIGGKKVAQT
+1574 QIGGRKVAQT
-1584 IDDAAEKFA
+1584 IDDIGEKMMKTKAGREALAKSREFIGAAGHNIARLYDKGKYYA
-1593 KTDTGHEIIGK
+1593 KAGK
-1604 ASEGLRKAKVAI
+1604 QTAQNAI
-1616 PKYFKKAKR
+1616 A
-1625 DIDFVRS
+1625 
-1632 FHDRRLANLDATAG
+1632 DATGIVSKDYSAN
-1646 YKDMNPLAKGLNR
+1646 YKSESVRKYVAERGEVKSKLSG
-1659 AYEAKRYIAKSSV
+1659 IAK
-1672 GQAVEKVSNVV
+1672 AE
-1683 TKPFSMAK
+1683 
-1691 DAVTSVKNTASDI
+1691 DI
-1704 VKDAKDRVAK
+1704 VKDAQAKAAK
-1714 EAAGDGALGTFKKCI
+1714 EASGGGAFGTFKKCI
-1729 DAVAEKVGSLDIVK
+1729 DAVANKVGDLDIVK

-1750 SKLVGALKNLGKSI
+1750 GKLVNALKKLGQEI
-1764 TPAMFTKIAPKFAE
+1764 TPSMFTKIAPKFAK
-1778 VVGETAAVAGTAG
+1778 VVGETTAVVGTAG
-1791 ILQIGFSLYD
+1791 VLQIGFSLYD

-1808 ADEIFGVPSDKVTA
+1808 AAEIFGVPSDKVTA
-1822 GMRTACSILQVIL
+1822 GMRLACSILQVIL

-1869 TALPGTSEDDAA
+1869 TALPGTTEDDAA
-1881 AIRLA
+1881 AIKLA
-1886 QKEDKKERDAY
+1886 QEDDKKARDAY
-1897 EKKTGKKLS
+1897 EEKTGKKLS

-1912 QHDAEINDKKESE
+1912 HHDAEIDDKKESE
-1925 RLAGVRQTTVG
+1925 RLAGVRQTAVG
-1936 KFLFGANDENGE
+1936 KFLFGANDEN
-1948 YQNGLFA
+1948 
-1955 NMKQGEYQ
+1955 GEYQ

-2008 NDIKVWFTGGTK
+2008 HDVGVWFTGGTK

-2202 LTSTIR
+2202 LTSPIR

-2258 TIKNKVIDVLFGKE
+2258 SIKNKVIDVLFGKE

-2282 RIFNEVKWGAKQ
+2282 RIFNEVKWGASK

-2303 ISTKKAFTGGGEG
+2303 ITTKKAFTGGGEG
-2316 DDSEQAKPNNIT
+2316 DDSEQAKPNTIT

-2340 ISTATD
+2340 TSTATD

-2363 VLGSSGGY
+2363 ILGQSGGY

-2552 STIFRG
+2552 ATIFRG
-2558 YGPNN
+2558 YGPKD

-2571 AGEAYY
+2571 AGEQYY
-2577 GTQYSLG
+2577 GTKYGLG
-2584 SDGSNALDCGL
+2584 SDGSTALDCGL
-2595 FTKTAFG
+2595 FTQFAFK
-2602 DVGLSLNSRC
+2602 DVGLTLDNRC
-2612 ADDQMKQFEDAGA
+2612 ADAQMKQFEDAGA

-2635 DLVFFLHTYECDAY
+2635 DLVFFLRTYECDAY
-2649 KGVTHVGIYAGDNKM
+2649 KDITHVGIYAGDNKM

-2710 ITGKGSKAPGGNGK
+2710 ITGKGSKADGGGKGK

-2760 TPWDDKGNSGRG
+2760 TPWDDKGGRGGSRG
-2772 SVGGPIDPM
+2772 SVGSADLPKDRQEFLDRVGKTAAEYDESKTLPSVTVAQAIVESAWGQSAPGNNYFGIKADSSWSGP
-2781 SGDSEANAKHVY
+2781 SNNLS
-2793 KVLNDAG
+2793 
-2800 YTKENIAGIM
+2800 T
-2810 GRLQQENHFRTNYD
+2810 QE
-2824 VEHTEPDGTVLGGA
+2824 EGA
-2838 GMIQWNGSRREALV
+2838 GGLYTITDGFRAYNTLEDSVIDHDKFLIPYKMGPYTTPEEQAQHLKDEGYATDSGYASKLV
-2852 NFADVNGVP
+2852 
-2861 VDSAE
+2861 
-2866 LQTRFML
+2866 QI
-2873 KEIDESYPSV
+2873 IDENDLTKYDKFT
-2883 SVSSMNGLGIDD
+2883 G
-2895 SCTRWT
+2895 
-2901 DDYERGETSPQAYTY
+2901 
-2916 ADDIYNK
+2916 
-2923 IGSGYFGGDAQKYGA
+2923 GGDAQKYGA
-2938 APVGKMPSASV
+2938 APVGKMPSASA

-2995 AYGNIIAS
+2995 AYGNIIAT

-3032 NKTDAERSA
+3032 NKTDAERAA

-3126 VSAIKSIDIRAEAQ
+3126 VSAIKSIDIHAEAQ

>member
-1 MPKNRDTRWL
+1 MVHFFWIIEKGVHYMPKNRDTRWL

-110 SFDDDDGATQS
+110 SFDDDDGATQP

-249 MNSES
+249 MNPES

-279 YMRVIKDN
+279 YMKVIKDN

-338 SLASLDTSITNIIP
+338 SLASLDTSIANMIP

-518 KAILTSVMKQMSK
+518 KAILESVMKQMSK

-628 ADGTDTSLQDKQS
+628 ADGTDISLKDKQS

-670 YNIIFSDDENGSI
+670 YNIIFSDDEDGSI
-683 IEKIEQ
+683 IQKIEQ

-944 QKFWNKN
+944 QKFWSKN

-1266 SRVGEASGFFGK
+1266 SRIGEAGGFFGK

-1366 RDKLIN
+1366 RDKLI
-1372 GETKDQMTAINQKEL
+1372 GADTKDQMTAINQKEL

-1488 QEIMKERD
+1488 QEIMKERGE
-1496 AEKKRQSMLDLLRPI
+1496 EKKRQSMLDLLRPI

-1559 KDSDRTHDRITRDAL
+1559 KGSDRTHDRITRDAL
-1574 QIGGKKVAQT
+1574 QIGGRKVAQT
-1584 IDDAAEKFA
+1584 IDDIGEKMMKTKAGREAIAKGREFIGAAGHNIARIYDKGKYYA
-1593 KTDTGHEIIGK
+1593 KAGK
-1604 ASEGLRKAKVAI
+1604 QTAQNAI
-1616 PKYFKKAKR
+1616 A
-1625 DIDFVRS
+1625 
-1632 FHDRRLANLDATAG
+1632 DATGIVSKDYSAN
-1646 YKDMNPLAKGLNR
+1646 YKSESVRKYVAERGEVKSKLSG
-1659 AYEAKRYIAKSSV
+1659 IAK
-1672 GQAVEKVSNVV
+1672 AE
-1683 TKPFSMAK
+1683 
-1691 DAVTSVKNTASDI
+1691 DI
-1704 VKDAKDRVAK
+1704 VKDAQAKAAK
-1714 EAAGDGALGTFKKCI
+1714 EASGGGAFGTFKKCI
-1729 DAVAEKVGSLDIVK
+1729 DAVANKVGDLDIVK

-1750 SKLVGALKNLGKSI
+1750 GKLVNALKKLGQEI
-1764 TPAMFTKIAPKFAE
+1764 TPSMFTKIAPKFAK
-1778 VVGETAAVAGTAG
+1778 VVGETTAVVGTAG
-1791 ILQIGFSLYD
+1791 VLQIGFSLYD

-1808 ADEIFGVPSDKVTA
+1808 AAEIFGVPSDKVTA
-1822 GMRTACSILQVIL
+1822 GMRLACSILQVIL

-1869 TALPGTSEDDAA
+1869 TALPGTTEDDAA
-1881 AIRLA
+1881 AIKLA
-1886 QKEDKKERDAY
+1886 QEDDKKARDAY

-1912 QHDAEINDKKESE
+1912 QHDAEIDDKKESE
-1925 RLAGVRQTTVG
+1925 RLAGVRQTAVG
-1936 KFLFGANDENGE
+1936 KFLFGANDEN
-1948 YQNGLFA
+1948 
-1955 NMKQGEYQ
+1955 GEYQ

-2008 NDIKVWFTGGTK
+2008 HDVGVWFTGGTK

-2047 VDDDGNVVQES
+2047 VDDDGNVIQES

-2202 LTSTIR
+2202 LTSPIR

-2328 ANQIQNVANKTE
+2328 ANQIQNVANKTDT
-2340 ISTATD
+2340 STATD

-2363 VLGSSGGY
+2363 VLGQSGGY

-2489 FVNVYDPLGKRSK
+2489 FVNIYDPLGKRSK

-2552 STIFRG
+2552 ATIFRG

-2577 GTQYSLG
+2577 GTEYGLG
-2584 SDGSNALDCGL
+2584 SDGSSKLDCGL
-2595 FTKTAFG
+2595 FTQFAFT
-2602 DVGLSLNSRC
+2602 DVGLSLSSRC

-2635 DLVFFLHTYECDAY
+2635 DLVFFLRTYECKAY
-2649 KGVTHVGIYAGDNKM
+2649 KDITHVGIYAGDNKM

-2760 TPWDDKGNSGRG
+2760 TPWDDKGGSSRG
-2772 SVGGPIDPM
+2772 GVGGPIDPM

-2852 NFADVNGVP
+2852 NFADANGVP

-2938 APVGKMPSASV
+2938 APSGKLPSASV
-2949 LKSLP
+2949 MKSLP

-3032 NKTDAERSA
+3032 NKTDAERAA

-3075 NSADKGNI
+3075 NSTDKGNI

-3148 IAGKSVETA
+3148 IAGKSTETA
-3157 QYTAKTADVVTT
+3157 QYAAKTADVVTT

>member
-97 GFDDDFN
+97 GFGDDFN

-249 MNSES
+249 MNPES

-279 YMRVIKDN
+279 YMKVIKDN

-338 SLASLDTSITNIIP
+338 SLASLDTSIANMIP

-418 KAITNGPATVFDH
+418 KAITNGPAIVFDH

-467 VMRHMDFDSA
+467 VMRHMDFDSV

-628 ADGTDTSLQDKQS
+628 EDGTDISLKDKQS

-976 GGALNMVGLSGAGSA
+976 GGALNMVGLGGAGSA

-1488 QEIMKERD
+1488 QEIMKERGE
-1496 AEKKRQSMLDLLRPI
+1496 EKKRQSMLDLLRPI
-1511 AANAKD
+1511 AENAKD

-1559 KDSDRTHDRITRDAL
+1559 KGGDRTHDRITRDAL
-1574 QIGGKKVAQT
+1574 QIGGRKVAQT
-1584 IDDAAEKFA
+1584 IDDIGEKMM
-1593 KTDTGHEIIGK
+1593 KTK
-1604 ASEGLRKAKVAI
+1604 AGREA
-1616 PKYFKKAKR
+1616 
-1625 DIDFVRS
+1625 
-1632 FHDRRLANLDATAG
+1632 
-1646 YKDMNPLAKGLNR
+1646 LAKGREFIGAAGHNIARL
-1659 AYEAKRYIAKSSV
+1659 YDKGKYYAKAGKQTAQNAIADATGIVSKDYSANYKSESVRKYVAERGEVKSKLSGIAK
-1672 GQAVEKVSNVV
+1672 AE
-1683 TKPFSMAK
+1683 
-1691 DAVTSVKNTASDI
+1691 DI
-1704 VKDAKDRVAK
+1704 VKDAQAKAAK
-1714 EAAGDGALGTFKKCI
+1714 EASGGGAFGTFKKCI
-1729 DAVAEKVGSLDIVK
+1729 DAVANKVGDLDIVK

-1750 SKLVGALKNLGKSI
+1750 GKLVNALKKLGQEI
-1764 TPAMFTKIAPKFAE
+1764 TPSMFTKIAPKFAK
-1778 VVGETAAVAGTAG
+1778 VVGETTAVVGTAG
-1791 ILQIGFSLYD
+1791 VLQIGFSLYD

-1808 ADEIFGVPSDKVTA
+1808 AAEIFGVPSDKVTA
-1822 GMRTACSILQVIL
+1822 GMRLACSILQVIL

-1869 TALPGTSEDDAA
+1869 TALPGTTEDDAA
-1881 AIRLA
+1881 AIKLA
-1886 QKEDKKERDAY
+1886 QEDDKKARDAY
-1897 EKKTGKKLS
+1897 EEKTGKKLS

-1912 QHDAEINDKKESE
+1912 HHDAEINDKKESE
-1925 RLAGVRQTTVG
+1925 RLAGVRQTSVG
-1936 KFLFGANDENGE
+1936 KFLFGANDEN
-1948 YQNGLFA
+1948 
-1955 NMKQGEYQ
+1955 GEYQ

-2008 NDIKVWFTGGTK
+2008 HDVGVWFTGGTK

-2032 IGDGIKNNLK
+2032 IGEGIKNNLK

-2047 VDDDGNVVQES
+2047 VDDDGNVIQES

-2202 LTSTIR
+2202 LTSPIR

-2303 ISTKKAFTGGGEG
+2303 ITTTKAFTGGGEG

-2340 ISTATD
+2340 TSTATD

-2363 VLGSSGGY
+2363 VLGQSGGY

-2489 FVNVYDPLGKRSK
+2489 FVNIYDPLGKRSK

-2535 VKSAKW
+2535 VRSAKW
-2541 VDPKQMEQFKA
+2541 VDPKQMEQLKA
-2552 STIFRG
+2552 ATIFRG
-2558 YGPNN
+2558 YGPKN

-2577 GTQYSLG
+2577 GTQYKLG

-2595 FTKTAFG
+2595 FTQTAFG
-2602 DVGLSLNSRC
+2602 DVGLGLSSRC

-2625 LIPLSQAGPG
+2625 LVPLSQAGPG
-2635 DLVFFLHTYECDAY
+2635 DLVFFLRTYECEAY
-2649 KGVTHVGIYAGDNKM
+2649 KDITHVGIYAGDNKM

-2724 GASAKPKSPLEAFIS
+2724 GVNAKPKSPLEAFIS

-2760 TPWDDKGNSGRG
+2760 TPWDDKGGSSRG
-2772 SVGGPIDPM
+2772 GVGGPIDPM
-2781 SGDSEANAKHVY
+2781 SGDSETNAKHVY

-2852 NFADVNGVP
+2852 NFADANGVP

-2938 APVGKMPSASV
+2938 APSGKLPSASAM
-2949 LKSLP
+2949 KSLP

-3126 VSAIKSIDIRAEAQ
+3126 VSAIKSIDIHAEAQ

-3178 ATDPA
+3178 ATDPN